1 MAAMSTEKWKGL
13 VYCTMRDSG
22 GSAAKRKSNQYDEE
36 GNTMWKK
43 RLVSMAMALVLA
55 VSLLP
60 TAAWAYSVGTL
71 DDLKRQLSYGETRT
85 ITVTGTIEV
94 TETLVIP
101 AKANITITG
110 GGTLKRAASFT
121 SGRMFRFDSSV
132 GIYERN
138 KARLTLEN
146 ITVDGGSVKAS
157 DPAFSLSMNA
167 FLTLKAGA
175 VIQNHVCTSA
185 YEGTVYV
192 AGGVLTMEAG
202 SVIRNNTTAGH
213 GGGVNC
219 SAGSFIMRGG
229 TITGNTAAKGGGV
242 YSKSCPT
249 DSDSTTDQGKGF
261 VIGDRTGK
269 NSTGVI
275 RIEKNKLSDGTTN
288 NVGVCLYSK
297 SYGNIDTSANPCAV
311 QYGTFDAAKSYIGV
325 SAEIVPSL
333 VVKHTYPAMQA
344 AFHSDNAAYVL
355 TSGSDGLW
363 LKGAEDGTHTH
374 CVCVGHYAADSS
386 HFTHN
391 GKTAWT
397 GVSSL
402 KAITT
407 AGNYY
412 LLNDVE
418 VEFNNSI
425 SDYVWQPVSGV
436 KLCLNGHSIIGKNNN
451 ARSMI
456 EVNSGVTFDLT
467 DCKTTGT
474 VTHGED
480 RWGKQTT
487 GRAVDI
493 GYGSYS
499 TTATFN
505 LWGGS
510 ITGNFCNDSAGGVA
524 ITSGTFNM
532 YGGTITGNT
541 AGLKKQSGY
550 GAGGGVFVDM
560 RGTFNL
566 YRGEISDNTA
576 VFQGGG
582 GVYVYTTGKF
592 TMYDGTITRNTVTLL
607 GESTY
612 SNSADYGGGGVLN
625 KGTFIMENGTISD
638 NTVIPFSDDG
648 TQGGGGVYNT
658 GTFTME
664 NGTLTGNK
672 ALNYKDRTDGLGD
685 ADACG
690 NGGGLYNA
698 SGATARIANG
708 TITENISSARSNG
721 YDGEGAGI
729 FTKGTLSIGTTSSS
743 KVEIHDNEA
752 KLGSDELSGGGGV
765 CVRSNNV
772 KLTGQVKI
780 YDNTSTAS
788 SYINKDDNLYVG
800 DGFTFSAAGLSLDVE
815 RDGACIGVTTKNYP
829 YSKIR
834 ITNDNAKAGLFFSD
848 KDGLEVVSD
857 SGYLYVREAQFKAII
872 HLGEGMKVSVNK
884 YGGVLSEDGK
894 TLTFESVT
902 NIPYF
907 EIAPDGD
914 HYLPKSYKD
923 AIKDMNSPLSASWYS
938 NTRVQLSGYDSKL
951 TKELELTLPDATAK
965 DAPEAPTGLGVRMPY
980 ESDTAYGFITGT
992 SSLMEYSKDGTT
1004 WTRCSY
1010 GTTRVPL
1017 DKKSANSPIYKDTV
1031 YYVRYRDTETQKVSE
1046 ATTVTVP
1053 RYTGVVA
1060 VPVPRTDMVYRNRGY
1075 FVFEGDIDYYD
1086 AHYKTVQGNRVYD
1099 APGTYTVKVK
1109 PEDGYTWK
1117 DGTTDPVTLT
1127 VTIARRTA
1135 TASDFEVISCP
1146 PYETPYTGKAQTYEM
1161 RFAWPESPFGQ
1172 RLKFANPDNKLTLKY
1187 KVEETGKFVTEPIDV
1202 GTYTLYIDVP
1212 EDRNF
1217 NATTVTDKD
1226 GEWTFTITPA
1236 NMEAPTGVTGVA
1248 ATKTNPT
1255 KGQLTGLGTDM
1266 EYRVKGSETW
1276 ITATGNT
1283 VDVTL
1288 NTENGYPVDTVFEV
1302 RYKADKNHDTS
1313 NPAQVT
1319 VAAYRCVDHEFG
1331 QQLVS
1336 DETNHWYQCTV
1347 CGAKTGIAAHSYTD
1361 AKFDDNGHWAVCA
1374 CGAETHHDK
1383 HSLTAKHNESQHWQ
1397 ECVCGYKTGAAAH
1410 ELTTKNNTTEH
1421 WQECECGYKTG
1432 ETAHSTESKYS
1443 ADGHWEECAC
1453 GYKTDVKA
1461 HTLASGHDTTSHW
1474 KYCTCGYQTDVAAHE
1489 LTNKNDAA
1497 EHWQECA
1504 VCGYATAKTAHD
1516 MQNKSDES
1524 QHWQECA
1531 CGYKLGAAAH
1541 TWTDKYDTQ
1550 NHWQECGSCGYKKD
1564 VTAHTLVKQ
1573 TNETQHQVKCE
1584 SCEYK
1589 TEWENHT
1596 GGTATCTAQAVC
1608 EVCGVSYGEKAAH
1621 VADSNYKYNGEGHWT
1636 ACATCGTPMSDQE
1649 AHTGG
1654 TADCQHQAVCDV
1666 CRQPYGELDANTHTG
1681 GIRWVQ
1687 TAETHQAFYLCCG
1700 AAAGAEA
1707 NHSWN
1712 DESVCSECGYG
1723 CAHTGGTATCTAL
1736 AVCDICGHTYGDLLP
1751 HDYRWVIDQEAT
1763 TEATGLKHEE
1773 CTACGDKRSEGTV
1786 IPKLPRHSSSVSTP
1800 DIQPILTADEAK
1812 SATDYSGGIYGL
1824 TFRASTGYGSFK
1836 GVKVNGKTI
1845 GAGNYIAEENG
1856 GTEIYLKAAYLQT
1869 LAPGKYTMTVMT
1881 ESGEV
1886 TTEFTVGGVMTAPK
1900 TADAGA
1906 LVYLAMALSSYTG
1919 TALVARKRRKEF

>member
-1 MAAMSTEKWKGL
+1 
-13 VYCTMRDSG
+13 
-22 GSAAKRKSNQYDEE
+22 
-36 GNTMWKK
+36 MWKK

-60 TAAWAYSVGTL
+60 TTAWAWSVDTF
-71 DDLKRQLSYGETRT
+71 DELKRELSYGRTRT
-85 ITVTGTIEV
+85 IPVTGTIEV

-101 AKANITITG
+101 AEAKITITG

-121 SGRMFRFDSSV
+121 SGRMFRLNSSF
-132 GIYERN
+132 GAYERN
-138 KARLTLEN
+138 KASLTLEN
-146 ITVDGGSVKAS
+146 ITVDGGGVKAS
-157 DPAFSLSMNA
+157 DSAFSLGSNA
-167 FLTLKAGA
+167 FLTLKNGA

-202 SVIRNNTTAGH
+202 SVIRNNTTAGN

-219 SAGSFIMRGG
+219 GAGSFIMHGG

-261 VIGDRTGK
+261 VIGDRTGGDR
-269 NSTGVI
+269 SGVI
-275 RIEKNKLSDGTTN
+275 RIENNKLSDGTTN
-288 NVGVCLYSK
+288 NVSVALFDSRYS
-297 SYGNIDTSANPCAV
+297 SRTTDTSANPCAV

-333 VVKHTYPAMQA
+333 VVKHASSTMQA
-344 AFHSDNAAYVL
+344 AFRSDNGAYVL
-355 TSGSDGLW
+355 TSGSGGLW

-374 CVCVGHYAADSS
+374 CVCGAESYAHTS
-386 HFTHN
+386 HKNDT
-391 GKTAWT
+391 TWT

-402 KAITT
+402 KAITE

-418 VEFNNSI
+418 VESNGSSTLY
-425 SDYVWQPVSGV
+425 SDPNVWQPVNGV
-436 KLCLNGHSIIGKNNN
+436 KLCLNGHSIIGKNSNE
-451 ARSMI
+451 RGMI

-467 DCKTTGT
+467 DCKTTGK
-474 VTHGED
+474 VTHGKNFQ
-480 RWGKQTT
+480 GVQTE
-487 GRAVDI
+487 GRGVDI
-493 GYGSYS
+493 GYGSSS

-510 ITGNFCNDSAGGVA
+510 ITGNACNNSGGGVVVY
-524 ITSGTFNM
+524 SGTFNM
-532 YGGTITGNT
+532 YGGKITDNT
-541 AGLKKQSGY
+541 AGLKKENGN
-550 GAGGGVFVDM
+550 GAGGGVYVDM

-566 YRGEISDNTA
+566 YRGEISENTA
-576 VFQGGG
+576 VLQGGG
-582 GVYVYTTGKF
+582 GVYVYNTGKF
-592 TMYDGTITRNTVTLL
+592 TMHDGLITRNTVTLL
-607 GESTY
+607 GESTSSY
-612 SNSADYGGGGVLN
+612 SADYGGGGVLN

-638 NTVIPFSDDG
+638 NTVIPFSDNG

-664 NGTLTGNK
+664 NGTLTRNK

-698 SGATARIANG
+698 SGATAKIENAV
-708 TITENISSARSNG
+708 ITENISSARSNG

-729 FTKGTLSIGTTSSS
+729 FTKGTLYIGTTSSS
-743 KVEIHDNEA
+743 KVEIIDNEA
-752 KLGSDELSGGGGV
+752 RLGSDELSGGGGV

-772 KLTGQVKI
+772 YLNGQAMI

-788 SYINKDDNLYVG
+788 SHPDKDDNLYVG
-800 DGFTFSAAGLSLDVE
+800 DGFTFYATGLNTE
-815 RDGACIGVTTKNYP
+815 RQDIGVTTKNYP

-857 SGYLYVREAQFKAII
+857 NGYLYVREAQYKATI
-872 HLGEGMKVSVNK
+872 HLGEGMKVSVKPN
-884 YGGVLSEDGK
+884 GGVLSEDGK

-938 NTRVQLSGYDSKL
+938 NTRVQLSGRDSKL
-951 TKELELTLPDATAK
+951 TKELELWLPDATAK
-965 DAPEAPTGLGVRMPY
+965 DAPGVPTGLAGTMPY

-992 SSLMEYSKDGTT
+992 SSLMEYSKDGKT
-1004 WTRCSY
+1004 WTQCSY

-1046 ATTVTVP
+1046 AATVTVP

-1075 FVFEGDIDYYD
+1075 FVFEGNIDYYD
-1086 AHYKTVQGNRVYD
+1086 AHYKTVQGDRVYD

-1117 DGTTDPVTLT
+1117 DGTTEPVTLT
-1127 VTIARRTA
+1127 VTIAKRTA

-1146 PYETPYTGKAQTYEM
+1146 TLETDYTGKAQTYEM
-1161 RFAWPESPFGQ
+1161 RFAWPESPFGH
-1172 RLKFANPDNKLTLKY
+1172 RLKFANSNNKLTLKY
-1187 KVEETGKFVTEPIDV
+1187 KVGDTNTFVTEPVDV

-1212 EDRNF
+1212 DDPNF

-1226 GEWTFTITPA
+1226 GRWTFTIVPA
-1236 NMEAPTGVTGVA
+1236 DMKAPTGVTGVA
-1248 ATKTNPT
+1248 ATKEHPT
-1255 KGQLTGLGTDM
+1255 TGQLTGLGTNMDM
-1266 EYRVKGSETW
+1266 EYSKDGVTW

-1313 NPAQVT
+1313 SPAQVT
-1319 VAAYRCVDHEFG
+1319 VKAYQCVEHVYGET
-1331 QQLVS
+1331 LVS
-1336 DETNHWYQCTV
+1336 DEANHWYQCTV

-1361 AKFDDNGHWAVCA
+1361 KKFDGNGHWAVCA

-1383 HSLTAKHNESQHWQ
+1383 HSLTAKHNENQHWQ
-1397 ECVCGYKTGAAAH
+1397 ECVCGYKTGETAH
-1410 ELTTKNNTTEH
+1410 ELTSKYDTAGH
-1421 WQECECGYKTG
+1421 WQECECGYATDK
-1432 ETAHSTESKYS
+1432 ADHSMESKSS
-1443 ADGHWEECAC
+1443 ADGHWDACAC
-1453 GYKTDVKA
+1453 GYKTDV
-1461 HTLASGHDTTSHW
+1461 
-1474 KYCTCGYQTDVAAHE
+1474 AAH
-1489 LTNKNDAA
+1489 A
-1497 EHWQECA
+1497 
-1504 VCGYATAKTAHD
+1504 
-1516 MQNKSDES
+1516 
-1524 QHWQECA
+1524 
-1531 CGYKLGAAAH
+1531 
-1541 TWTDKYDTQ
+1541 WTDKFDTQ
-1550 NHWQECGSCGYKKD
+1550 NHWQECSGCGYQKD
-1564 VTAHTLVKQ
+1564 VTAHSLTKNV
-1573 TNETQHQVKCE
+1573 NETQHQVKCE
-1584 SCEYK
+1584 SCGYK

-1596 GGTATCTAQAVC
+1596 GGTATCTAKAVC
-1608 EVCGVSYGEKAAH
+1608 SVCGESYGELAAH
-1621 VADSNYKYNGEGHWT
+1621 VADSTYKYNGEGHWT
-1636 ACATCGTPMSDQE
+1636 ACATCGTPMSNQE

-1654 TADCQHQAVCDV
+1654 TADCQHKAVCDV
-1666 CRQPYGELDANTHTG
+1666 CGQPYGELDASNHTG
-1681 GIRWVQ
+1681 GIRWAQ

-1712 DESVCSECGYG
+1712 DESVCTECGYG

-1773 CTACGDKRSEGTV
+1773 CTACGNKRSEDTV
-1786 IPKLPRHSSSVSTP
+1786 IPKRPRHSSSVSTP

>member
-1 MAAMSTEKWKGL
+1 
-13 VYCTMRDSG
+13 
-22 GSAAKRKSNQYDEE
+22 
-36 GNTMWKK
+36 MWKK

-60 TAAWAYSVGTL
+60 TTAWAYPAGTL
-71 DDLKRQLSYGETRT
+71 AELKSQLSYGGTRT
-85 ITVTGTIEV
+85 IPVTGTIEV

-101 AKANITITG
+101 AEAKITITG

-146 ITVDGGSVKAS
+146 ITVDGNKVEAS

-175 VIQNHVCTSA
+175 VIQNHVNTGT

-202 SVIRNNTTAGH
+202 SVIRNNTTAGY
-213 GGGVNC
+213 GGGVYC
-219 SAGSFIMRGG
+219 DAGSFIMHGG
-229 TITGNTAAKGGGV
+229 TITGNTAARGGGGV
-242 YSKSCPT
+242 YNKSYPYIQQ
-249 DSDSTTDQGKGF
+249 DEAQGSNYGF
-261 VIGDRTGK
+261 VIGDRTA
-269 NSTGVI
+269 SDRSGVI
-275 RIEKNKLSDGTTN
+275 RIENNKLSDGTTN
-288 NVGVCLYSK
+288 NVSVALFDSRYS
-297 SYGNIDTSANPCAV
+297 SRTTDTSANPCAV

-344 AFHSDNAAYVL
+344 AFHSDNAAYAL
-355 TSGSDGLW
+355 TSGSGGLW
-363 LKGAEDGTHTH
+363 MKGAEDGAHTH

-391 GKTAWT
+391 DKTAWT

-436 KLCLNGHSIIGKNNN
+436 KLCLNGHSIIGKNSNE
-451 ARSMI
+451 RSMI

-474 VTHGED
+474 VTHGENN
-480 RWGKQTT
+480 RGKAT

-532 YGGTITGNT
+532 CGGTITGNT
-541 AGLKKQSGY
+541 AGLKKESGY

-612 SNSADYGGGGVLN
+612 SNSTDYGGGGVLN

-638 NTVIPFSDDG
+638 NTVIPFSDNG

-685 ADACG
+685 KDACG

-698 SGATARIANG
+698 SGATAKIENG
-708 TITENISSARSNG
+708 IIKDNISSARSNG
-721 YDGEGAGI
+721 LDGEGAGI
-729 FTKGTLSIGTTSSS
+729 FTKGTLYIGTTSSS
-743 KVEIHDNEA
+743 VVEIYDNEA

-788 SYINKDDNLYVG
+788 SHPDKDDNLYVG

-857 SGYLYVREAQFKAII
+857 SGNLYVREAQFKATI
-872 HLGEGMKVSVNK
+872 HLGEGMTVSVNK
-884 YGGVLSEDGK
+884 YGGKLSEGGK

-907 EIAPDGD
+907 EITPDGD

-951 TKELELTLPDATAK
+951 TKELELWLPDATAK
-965 DAPEAPTGLGVRMPY
+965 DAPGAPTGLAGTMPE

-992 SSLMEYSKDGTT
+992 SNLMEYSKDGTT

-1086 AHYKTVQGNRVYD
+1086 AHYKTVQGSRVYD

-1109 PEDGYTWK
+1109 PEDGYTWE

-1146 PYETPYTGKAQTYEM
+1146 TLETDYTGKAQTYEM
-1161 RFAWPESPFGQ
+1161 RFAWPESPFGH

-1187 KVEETGKFVTEPIDV
+1187 KVGDTNTFVTEPVDV

-1212 EDRNF
+1212 DDPNF
-1217 NATTVTDKD
+1217 NATEVTRDR
-1226 GEWTFTITPA
+1226 WTFTITLA
-1236 NMEAPTGVTGVA
+1236 DMKAPTGVTGVA
-1248 ATKTNPT
+1248 ATKEHPT
-1255 KGQLTGLGTDM
+1255 TGQLTGLGTDM

-1276 ITATGNT
+1276 TAAIGNT

-1313 NPAQVT
+1313 SPAQVT
-1319 VAAYRCVDHEFG
+1319 VKAYQCVEHVYGET
-1331 QQLVS
+1331 LVS
-1336 DETNHWYQCTV
+1336 DETSHWHQCTV
-1347 CGAKTGIAAHSYTD
+1347 CGAKTGIEAHSYTD
-1361 AKFDDNGHWAVCA
+1361 EKFDDNGHWAVCA

-1397 ECVCGYKTGAAAH
+1397 ECVCGYKTGETAH
-1410 ELTTKNNTTEH
+1410 ELTSKYDTAGH
-1421 WQECECGYKTG
+1421 WQECECGYATDKTD
-1432 ETAHSTESKYS
+1432 HSMEGKSST
-1443 ADGHWEECAC
+1443 DGHWDACAC
-1453 GYKTDVKA
+1453 GYKTDV
-1461 HTLASGHDTTSHW
+1461 
-1474 KYCTCGYQTDVAAHE
+1474 AAH
-1489 LTNKNDAA
+1489 A
-1497 EHWQECA
+1497 
-1504 VCGYATAKTAHD
+1504 
-1516 MQNKSDES
+1516 
-1524 QHWQECA
+1524 
-1531 CGYKLGAAAH
+1531 
-1541 TWTDKYDTQ
+1541 WTDKFDTQ
-1550 NHWQECGSCGYKKD
+1550 NHWQECSGCGYKTG
-1564 VTAHTLVKQ
+1564 VTAHSLTKNVS
-1573 TNETQHQVKCE
+1573 ETQHQVKCE
-1584 SCEYK
+1584 SCGYK

-1596 GGTATCTAQAVC
+1596 GGTATCTAKAVC
-1608 EVCGVSYGEKAAH
+1608 SVCGESYGELAAH
-1621 VADSNYKYNGEGHWT
+1621 VADSNYKYNGDGHWT
-1636 ACATCGTPMSDQE
+1636 ACATCGTPMSNQE

-1654 TADCQHQAVCDV
+1654 TADCQHKAVCDV
-1666 CRQPYGELDANTHTG
+1666 CGQPYGELDASNHTG

-1712 DESVCSECGYG
+1712 DESVCTECGYG

-1773 CTACGDKRSEGTV
+1773 CTACGDKRSEGTE

-1812 SATDYSGGIYGL
+1812 SATDFSGGIYGL

>member
-1 MAAMSTEKWKGL
+1 
-13 VYCTMRDSG
+13 
-22 GSAAKRKSNQYDEE
+22 
-36 GNTMWKK
+36 MWKK

-60 TAAWAYSVGTL
+60 TAAWAYPADTL
-71 DDLKRQLSYGETRT
+71 AELKSQLSKGGTRT
-85 ITVTGTIEV
+85 IPVTGTIEV

-101 AKANITITG
+101 AEAKITIS
-110 GGTLKRAASFT
+110 GGTLKRADSFT
-121 SGRMFRFDSSV
+121 SGCMFRLNSTIGAYD
-132 GIYERN
+132 RN
-138 KARLTLEN
+138 KASLTLEN
-146 ITVDGGSVKAS
+146 ITVDGGGVKAS
-157 DPAFSLSMNA
+157 EPAFSLGSNA

-175 VIQNHVCTSA
+175 VIQNHVCTSP

-202 SVIRNNTTAGH
+202 SVIRDNTTAGN

-219 SAGSFIMRGG
+219 GAGSFIMHGG
-229 TITGNTAAKGGGV
+229 TITGNTAAKGGGGV
-242 YSKSCPT
+242 YSASCPT

-275 RIEKNKLSDGTTN
+275 RIENNTLSDGTAN

-344 AFHSDNAAYVL
+344 AFHSDNAAYAL
-355 TSGSDGLW
+355 TSGSGGLW

-374 CVCVGHYAADSS
+374 CVCGAESYAHTS
-386 HFTHN
+386 HKNDT
-391 GKTAWT
+391 TWT

-402 KAITT
+402 KAITE

-418 VEFNNSI
+418 VEYNGSSTLY
-425 SDYVWQPVSGV
+425 SDPYVWQPVNGV
-436 KLCLNGHSIIGKNNN
+436 KLCLNGHSIIGKNSNE
-451 ARSMI
+451 RGMI
-456 EVNSGVTFDLT
+456 EVNNGGTFDLT
-467 DCKTTGT
+467 DCKTTGK

-480 RWGKQTT
+480 RLGEQTK
-487 GRAVDI
+487 GRGVDI
-493 GYGSYS
+493 GYGSSS

-510 ITGNFCNDSAGGVA
+510 ITGNACNNSGGGVVA
-524 ITSGTFNM
+524 YSGTFNM
-532 YGGTITGNT
+532 YGGKITGNA
-541 AGLKKQSGY
+541 AGLKKENGN
-550 GAGGGVFVDM
+550 GAGGGVYVDM

-566 YRGEISDNTA
+566 YRGEISENTA
-576 VFQGGG
+576 VLQGGG
-582 GVYVYTTGKF
+582 GVYVYNTGKF
-592 TMYDGTITRNTVTLL
+592 TMHDGLITRNTVTLI
-607 GESTY
+607 GKSTY
-612 SNSADYGGGGVLN
+612 ETSADYGGGGVLN
-625 KGTFIMENGTISD
+625 RGTFTMKNGTISD
-638 NTVIPFSDDG
+638 NTVIPFSDNG
-648 TQGGGGVYNT
+648 TQGGGGVFNT

-672 ALNYKDRTDGLGD
+672 VLNYKDRTDGLGD

-698 SGATARIANG
+698 SGATAKIENG
-708 TITENISSARSNG
+708 IIKDNISSARSNG

-772 KLTGQVKI
+772 KLIGQVKI

-788 SYINKDDNLYVG
+788 SYTNKDDNLYVG
-800 DGFTFSAAGLSLDVE
+800 DGFTFYATGLNTE
-815 RDGACIGVTTKNYP
+815 RQDIGVTTKNYP

-857 SGYLYVREAQFKAII
+857 NGNLYVREAQFKATI
-872 HLGEGMKVSVNK
+872 HLGEGMTVSVNK
-884 YGGVLSEDGK
+884 YGGKLSADGK

-914 HYLPKSYKD
+914 HYLPESYKD

-951 TKELELTLPDATAK
+951 TKELELWLPDATAK

-1017 DKKSANSPIYKDTV
+1017 DKRSANSVIYKDTV
-1031 YYVRYRDTETQKVSE
+1031 YYVRYRDTDTQKVSE
-1046 ATTVTVP
+1046 AATVTVP
-1053 RYTGVVA
+1053 RYTGVVT
-1060 VPVPRTDMVYRNRGY
+1060 VPVPRTDMVYRNRYY
-1075 FVFEGDIDYYD
+1075 FIFEGDIDYYD
-1086 AHYKTVQGNRVYD
+1086 AHYKTVQGSRTYCD
-1099 APGTYTVKVK
+1099 PGTYTVKVK

-1127 VTIARRTA
+1127 VTIAKRTA

-1146 PYETPYTGKAQTYEM
+1146 TLETDYTGKAQTYEM
-1161 RFAWPESPFGQ
+1161 RFAWPESPFGH

-1212 EDRNF
+1212 DDPNF
-1217 NATTVTDKD
+1217 NATEVTRDR
-1226 GEWTFTITPA
+1226 WTFTITPA
-1236 NMEAPTGVTGVA
+1236 VMEAPTGVTGVA
-1248 ATKTNPT
+1248 ATKEHPT
-1255 KGQLTGLGTDM
+1255 TGQLTGLGTDM

-1276 ITATGNT
+1276 TAATGNT

-1313 NPAQVT
+1313 SPAQVT
-1319 VAAYRCVDHEFG
+1319 VKAYQCVEHVYGET
-1331 QQLVS
+1331 LVS
-1336 DETNHWYQCTV
+1336 DEANHWYQCTV

-1361 AKFDDNGHWAVCA
+1361 KKFDGNGHWAVCA
-1374 CGAETHHDK
+1374 CGAETHHDE

-1397 ECVCGYKTGAAAH
+1397 ECVCGYKTGETAH
-1410 ELTTKNNTTEH
+1410 ELTSKYDTAGH
-1421 WQECECGYKTG
+1421 WQECECGYATDKTDHSMEGKSSADGHWDACACGYKTDVAAHAWTDKFDTQNHWQECSGCGYKTG
-1432 ETAHSTESKYS
+1432 ETAHS
-1443 ADGHWEECAC
+1443 
-1453 GYKTDVKA
+1453 
-1461 HTLASGHDTTSHW
+1461 
-1474 KYCTCGYQTDVAAHE
+1474 
-1489 LTNKNDAA
+1489 LTKN
-1497 EHWQECA
+1497 
-1504 VCGYATAKTAHD
+1504 V
-1516 MQNKSDES
+1516 
-1524 QHWQECA
+1524 
-1531 CGYKLGAAAH
+1531 
-1541 TWTDKYDTQ
+1541 
-1550 NHWQECGSCGYKKD
+1550 
-1564 VTAHTLVKQ
+1564 
-1573 TNETQHQVKCE
+1573 NETQHQVKCE
-1584 SCEYK
+1584 SCGYK

-1596 GGTATCTAQAVC
+1596 GGTATCTAKAVC
-1608 EVCGVSYGEKAAH
+1608 SVCGEAYGELAAH
-1621 VADSNYKYNGEGHWT
+1621 VADSTYKYNGEGHWT
-1636 ACATCGTPMSDQE
+1636 ACATCGTPMSNQE

-1654 TADCQHQAVCDV
+1654 TADCQHKAVCDV
-1666 CRQPYGELDANTHTG
+1666 CGQPYGEINASNHTG

-1712 DESVCSECGYG
+1712 DESVCTECGYG

-1773 CTACGDKRSEGTV
+1773 CTVCGDKRSEGTE

-1800 DIQPILTADEAK
+1800 DIQPILTADGAK

>member
-1 MAAMSTEKWKGL
+1 
-13 VYCTMRDSG
+13 
-22 GSAAKRKSNQYDEE
+22 
-36 GNTMWKK
+36 MWKK

-60 TAAWAYSVGTL
+60 TTAWAGSYSVGTFNE
-71 DDLKRQLSYGETRT
+71 LKTQLGKGGTRT
-85 ITVTGTIEV
+85 IEVTGTIEV
-94 TETLVIP
+94 TERLTIKP
-101 AKANITITG
+101 GADITIT

-121 SGRMFRFDSSV
+121 NNSMFYASGYSKS
-132 GIYERN
+132 
-138 KARLTLEN
+138 KARLTLES
-146 ITVDGGSVKAS
+146 ITVDGGGVKAS
-157 DPAFSLSMNA
+157 EPAFSLGGDA
-167 FLTLKAGA
+167 FLTLKNGA
-175 VIQNHVCTSA
+175 VIQNHVCTSP

-202 SVIRNNTTAGH
+202 SVIRNNTTAGN

-219 SAGSFIMRGG
+219 SAGSFIMHGG

-242 YSKSCPT
+242 YSKSCPKN
-249 DSDSTTDQGKGF
+249 DDSTTDEGKGF

-269 NSTGVI
+269 DSTGVI
-275 RIEKNKLSDGTTN
+275 RIENNTLSDGTAN
-288 NVGVCLYSK
+288 NVYVGLYYK
-297 SYGNIDTSANPCAV
+297 PYDGNTTDTSANPCAV
-311 QYGTFDAAKSYIGV
+311 QYGTFDADRSYIGV

-333 VVKHTYPAMQA
+333 VVKHTNSTMQA
-344 AFHSDNAAYVL
+344 AFHSDNGAYAL
-355 TSGSDGLW
+355 TSGSGGLW

-374 CVCVGHYAADSS
+374 CVCGAEGYAHGS
-386 HFTHN
+386 HKNDT
-391 GKTAWT
+391 TWT

-418 VEFNNSI
+418 VENRASG
-425 SDYVWQPVSGV
+425 DGWQPENGV
-436 KLCLNGHSIIGKNNN
+436 KLCLNGHSIISKGDST
-451 ARSMI
+451 RGMI
-456 EVNSGVTFDLT
+456 TVDDGATFDLT

-474 VTHGED
+474 VTHGENN
-480 RWGKQTT
+480 RGKAT
-487 GRAVDI
+487 GGGVDI
-493 GYGSYS
+493 GYKTMSS
-499 TTATFN
+499 SFNNTTFN

-510 ITGNFCNDSAGGVA
+510 ITGNVSSNGGVLVN
-524 ITSGTFNM
+524 SGTFNM
-532 YGGTITGNT
+532 YGGSITGNT
-541 AGLKKQSGY
+541 SEVKKNSSSY
-550 GAGGGVFVDM
+550 GGGGGVFIDL
-560 RGTFNL
+560 RGKFNL
-566 YRGEISDNTA
+566 YKGEISQNT
-576 VFQGGG
+576 VSLQGGG
-582 GVYVYTTGKF
+582 GVINWGTF
-592 TMYDGTITRNTVTLL
+592 TMYDGTITGNTVTLI
-607 GESTY
+607 GDSTGQY
-612 SNSADYGGGGVLN
+612 NSDQGGGGVLN
-625 KGTFIMENGTISD
+625 RGTFTMENGTISN
-638 NTVIPFSDDG
+638 NTVVPFSDDG
-648 TQGGGGVYNT
+648 TQGGGGVFNAK
-658 GTFTME
+658 GTFTMKD
-664 NGTLTGNK
+664 GLITGNK
-672 ALNYKDRTDGLGD
+672 ALNYTDPRTDAAAD
-685 ADACG
+685 KDACG

-698 SGATARIANG
+698 SGATAKIENG
-708 TITENISSARSNG
+708 TITENISSARRDGVN
-721 YDGEGAGI
+721 GEGAGI

-780 YDNTSTAS
+780 YDNTSTVS
-788 SYINKDDNLYVG
+788 SYTNKDDNLYVG

-857 SGYLYVREAQFKAII
+857 SGYLYVREAQFKATI

-884 YGGVLSEDGK
+884 YGGKLSEDGK

-914 HYLPKSYKD
+914 HYLPESYKD

-965 DAPEAPTGLGVRMPY
+965 DTPAAPTGLAGTMPD
-980 ESDTAYGFITGT
+980 EKNTAYGFITGT
-992 SSLMEYSKDGTT
+992 SSLMEYSKDGKT

-1017 DKKSANSPIYKDTV
+1017 DKRSANSEIYVDTV

-1060 VPVPRTDMVYRNRGY
+1060 VPVPRTDMVYRNRYY
-1075 FVFEGDIDYYD
+1075 FIFEGDIDYYD
-1086 AHYKTVQGNRVYD
+1086 AHYKTVQGSRTYCN
-1099 APGTYTVKVK
+1099 PGTYTVKVK

-1117 DGTTDPVTLT
+1117 DGTTEPVTLT
-1127 VTIARRTA
+1127 VTIAKRTA
-1135 TASDFEVISCP
+1135 TASDFKYDACP
-1146 PYETPYTGKAQTYEM
+1146 PYETPYSGEAQTYENV
-1161 RFAWPESPFGQ
+1161 RFKKLDAIHGDP
-1172 RLKFANPDNKLTLKY
+1172 LAFANSNNKLTLKY
-1187 KVEETGKFVTEPIDV
+1187 KVGDTNTFVTEPVDV

-1212 EDRNF
+1212 DDPNF
-1217 NATTVTDKD
+1217 NATTVTDER
-1226 GEWTFTITPA
+1226 GSWTFTITPA
-1236 NMEAPTGVTGVA
+1236 DMKAPTGVTGVA
-1248 ATKTNPT
+1248 ATKEHPT

-1276 ITATGNT
+1276 TAATVNT

-1313 NPAQVT
+1313 SPAQVT
-1319 VAAYRCVDHEFG
+1319 VKAYQCVEHEFG

-1336 DETNHWYQCTV
+1336 DEANHWYQCTV
-1347 CGAKTGIAAHSYTD
+1347 CGAKTGIEVHSYTD
-1361 AKFDDNGHWAVCA
+1361 KKFDGNGHWAVCA

-1397 ECVCGYKTGAAAH
+1397 ECVCGYKTGETAH
-1410 ELTTKNNTTEH
+1410 ELTSKYDTAGH
-1421 WQECECGYKTG
+1421 WQECECGYATDKTD
-1432 ETAHSTESKYS
+1432 HSMESKSS
-1443 ADGHWEECAC
+1443 ADGHWDACAC
-1453 GYKTDVKA
+1453 GYKTDV
-1461 HTLASGHDTTSHW
+1461 
-1474 KYCTCGYQTDVAAHE
+1474 AAH
-1489 LTNKNDAA
+1489 A
-1497 EHWQECA
+1497 
-1504 VCGYATAKTAHD
+1504 
-1516 MQNKSDES
+1516 
-1524 QHWQECA
+1524 
-1531 CGYKLGAAAH
+1531 
-1541 TWTDKYDTQ
+1541 WTDKFDTQ
-1550 NHWQECGSCGYKKD
+1550 NHWQECSGCGYQKD
-1564 VTAHTLVKQ
+1564 VTAHSLTKNV
-1573 TNETQHQVKCE
+1573 NETQHQVKCE
-1584 SCEYK
+1584 SCGYK

-1596 GGTATCTAQAVC
+1596 GGTATCTAKAVC
-1608 EVCGVSYGEKAAH
+1608 SVCGEAYGELAAH
-1621 VADSNYKYNGEGHWT
+1621 VADSTYKYNGEGHWT
-1636 ACATCGTPMSDQE
+1636 ACATCGTPMSNQE

-1654 TADCQHQAVCDV
+1654 TADCQHKAVCDV
-1666 CRQPYGELDANTHTG
+1666 CGQPYGELDASNHTG
-1681 GIRWVQ
+1681 GIRWAQ

-1712 DESVCSECGYG
+1712 DESVCTECGYG

-1751 HDYRWVIDQEAT
+1751 HDYRWIIDQEAT

-1773 CTACGDKRSEGTV
+1773 CTVCGDKRSEGTE

-1800 DIQPILTADEAK
+1800 DIQPILTAENAK
-1812 SATDYSGGIYGL
+1812 SATDFSGGIYGL

>member
-1 MAAMSTEKWKGL
+1 
-13 VYCTMRDSG
+13 
-22 GSAAKRKSNQYDEE
+22 
-36 GNTMWKK
+36 MWKK
-43 RLVSMAMALVLA
+43 RLVSMAMALLLA

-60 TAAWAYSVGTL
+60 TAAWAYSADTFNE
-71 DDLKRQLSYGETRT
+71 LKTQLGKGGMRT

-101 AKANITITG
+101 AEAKITITG
-110 GGTLKRAASFT
+110 GGTLKRADSFT

-175 VIQNHVCTSA
+175 VIQNHVNTGT

-202 SVIRNNTTAGH
+202 SVIRNNTTAGY
-213 GGGVNC
+213 GGGVYC
-219 SAGSFIMRGG
+219 DAGSFIMHGG
-229 TITGNTAAKGGGV
+229 TITGNTAARGGGGV
-242 YSKSCPT
+242 YNKSYPYIQQ
-249 DSDSTTDQGKGF
+249 DEAQGSNYGF
-261 VIGDRTGK
+261 VIGDRTA
-269 NSTGVI
+269 SDRRGVI
-275 RIEKNKLSDGTTN
+275 RIENNKLSDGTTN
-288 NVGVCLYSK
+288 NVSVALFDSRYS
-297 SYGNIDTSANPCAV
+297 SRTTDTSANPCAV

-333 VVKHTYPAMQA
+333 VVKHTYPPMQA

-363 LKGAEDGTHTH
+363 MKGAEDGAHTH
-374 CVCVGHYAADSS
+374 CVCVGHYAADSN

-391 GKTAWT
+391 DKTAWT

-436 KLCLNGHSIIGKNNN
+436 KLCLNGHSIIGKNSNE
-451 ARSMI
+451 RSMI

-467 DCKTTGT
+467 DCKTTGK

-480 RWGKQTT
+480 RRGKQTT

-541 AGLKKQSGY
+541 AGLKKQRGY

-576 VFQGGG
+576 VYQGGG
-582 GVYVYTTGKF
+582 GVYVYNTGKF
-592 TMYDGTITRNTVTLL
+592 TMHDGLITRNTVTLL
-607 GESTY
+607 GKSTSSY
-612 SNSADYGGGGVLN
+612 SADYADYGGGGVLN
-625 KGTFIMENGTISD
+625 KGTFIMEKGTISD
-638 NTVIPFSDDG
+638 NTVVPFADNG
-648 TQGGGGVYNT
+648 TQGGGGVFNAK
-658 GTFTME
+658 GTFTMKD
-664 NGTLTGNK
+664 GTITGNK
-672 ALNYKDRTDGLGD
+672 ALNYTDPRTAEAADK
-685 ADACG
+685 DACG

-698 SGATARIANG
+698 SGATAKIENG
-708 TITENISSARSNG
+708 IIKDNISSARSNG
-721 YDGEGAGI
+721 LDGEGAGI
-729 FTKGTLSIGTTSSS
+729 FTKGTLYIGTTSSS
-743 KVEIHDNEA
+743 VVEIHDNEA
-752 KLGSDELSGGGGV
+752 KLGSDTLSGGGGV
-765 CVRSNNV
+765 CVRSNYV
-772 KLTGQVKI
+772 KLYGQVKI
-780 YDNTSTAS
+780 YDNTSTIDNS
-788 SYINKDDNLYVG
+788 TNKNKDDNLYVG
-800 DGFTFSAAGLSLDVE
+800 DGFTFSAAGLNTE
-815 RDGACIGVTTKNYP
+815 RQDIGVTTKNYP

-857 SGYLYVREAQFKAII
+857 NGYLYVREAQFKATI

-884 YGGVLSEDGK
+884 YGGVLSADGK

-914 HYLPKSYKD
+914 HYLPESYKD
-923 AIKDMNSPLSASWYS
+923 AIKDMNRPLSASWYS

-951 TKELELTLPDATAK
+951 TKELELWLPNATAK
-965 DAPEAPTGLGVRMPY
+965 DVPGAPAGLAGQKP
-980 ESDTAYGFITGT
+980 EENNTAYGFITGT
-992 SSLMEYSKDGTT
+992 TRDMEYSKDGVT
-1004 WTRCSY
+1004 WTQCSY

-1017 DKKSANSPIYKDTV
+1017 DKRSANSVIYKDTV
-1031 YYVRYRDTETQKVSE
+1031 YYVRYRDTDTQKVSE
-1046 ATTVTVP
+1046 AATVTVP

-1060 VPVPRTDMVYRNRGY
+1060 VPVPRTDMVYTNRGG
-1075 FVFEGDIDYYD
+1075 FVFAGIDIDYYR
-1086 AHYKTVQGNRVYD
+1086 AHYITVEGTYIHTK
-1099 APGTYTVKVK
+1099 AGTYTVKVK
-1109 PEDGYTWK
+1109 PEDGYTWV
-1117 DGTTDPVTLT
+1117 GGGTDPVTLT

-1135 TASDFEVISCP
+1135 TASDFKYDACP
-1146 PYETPYTGKAQTYEM
+1146 PYETPYSGEAQTYENV
-1161 RFAWPESPFGQ
+1161 RFKKLDAIHGDP
-1172 RLKFANPDNKLTLKY
+1172 LAFANSNNKLTLKY
-1187 KVEETGKFVTEPIDV
+1187 KVGDTNTFVTEPVDV

-1212 EDRNF
+1212 DDPNF

-1226 GEWTFTITPA
+1226 GGWTFTITPA
-1236 NMEAPTGVTGVA
+1236 NMKAPTGVTGVA
-1248 ATKTNPT
+1248 ATKEHPT
-1255 KGQLTGLGTDM
+1255 TGQLTGLGTDM
-1266 EYRVKGSETW
+1266 EYRVKGSDTW
-1276 ITATGNT
+1276 TAATGNNT

-1313 NPAQVT
+1313 SPAQVT
-1319 VAAYRCVDHEFG
+1319 VKAYQCVEHVYGET
-1331 QQLVS
+1331 LVG
-1336 DETNHWYQCTV
+1336 DEANHWYQCTV

-1361 AKFDDNGHWAVCA
+1361 KKFDGNGHWAVCA

-1397 ECVCGYKTGAAAH
+1397 ECVCGYKTGETAH
-1410 ELTTKNNTTEH
+1410 ELTSKYDTAGH
-1421 WQECECGYKTG
+1421 WQECECGYATGKTD
-1432 ETAHSTESKYS
+1432 HSMESKSS
-1443 ADGHWEECAC
+1443 ADGHWDACAC
-1453 GYKTDVKA
+1453 GYKTDV
-1461 HTLASGHDTTSHW
+1461 
-1474 KYCTCGYQTDVAAHE
+1474 AAH
-1489 LTNKNDAA
+1489 A
-1497 EHWQECA
+1497 
-1504 VCGYATAKTAHD
+1504 
-1516 MQNKSDES
+1516 
-1524 QHWQECA
+1524 
-1531 CGYKLGAAAH
+1531 
-1541 TWTDKYDTQ
+1541 WTDKFDTQ
-1550 NHWQECGSCGYKKD
+1550 NHWQECSGCGYQKD
-1564 VTAHTLVKQ
+1564 VTAHSLTKNV
-1573 TNETQHQVKCE
+1573 NETQHQVKCE
-1584 SCEYK
+1584 SCGYK

-1596 GGTATCTAQAVC
+1596 GGTATCTAKAVC
-1608 EVCGVSYGEKAAH
+1608 SVCGESYGELAAH
-1621 VADSNYKYNGEGHWT
+1621 VADSTYKYNGEGHWT
-1636 ACATCGTPMSDQE
+1636 ACATCGTPMSNQE

-1654 TADCQHQAVCDV
+1654 TADCQHKAVCDV
-1666 CRQPYGELDANTHTG
+1666 CGQPYGELDASNHTG
-1681 GIRWVQ
+1681 GIRWAQ

-1712 DESVCSECGYG
+1712 DESVCTECGYG

-1786 IPKLPRHSSSVSTP
+1786 IPKQPRHSSSVSTP

>member
-1 MAAMSTEKWKGL
+1 
-13 VYCTMRDSG
+13 
-22 GSAAKRKSNQYDEE
+22 
-36 GNTMWKK
+36 MWKK

-60 TAAWAYSVGTL
+60 TTAWAWSVDTF
-71 DDLKRQLSYGETRT
+71 DELKKELGYGGTRT
-85 ITVTGTIEV
+85 IPVTGTIEV

-101 AKANITITG
+101 AEAKITITG

-121 SGRMFRFDSSV
+121 RGYMFRLNSTT

-138 KARLTLEN
+138 KASLTLEN
-146 ITVDGGSVKAS
+146 ITVDGGGVKAS
-157 DPAFSLSMNA
+157 DPAFSLGNNA

-192 AGGVLTMEAG
+192 AGGVLTMETG
-202 SVIRNNTTAGH
+202 SVIRDNTTAGN

-219 SAGSFIMRGG
+219 GAGSFIMHGG

-261 VIGDRTGK
+261 VIGDRTGGDK
-269 NSTGVI
+269 NGVI
-275 RIEKNKLSDGTTN
+275 RIENNTLSDGTNN
-288 NVGVCLYSK
+288 NVCVGLYSK

-333 VVKHTYPAMQA
+333 VVKHASSTMQA
-344 AFHSDNAAYVL
+344 AFRSDNGAYVL
-355 TSGSDGLW
+355 TSGSGGLW

-374 CVCVGHYAADSS
+374 CVCGAESYAHTS
-386 HFTHN
+386 HKNDT
-391 GKTAWT
+391 TWT

-402 KAITT
+402 KAITE

-418 VEFNNSI
+418 VESNGSSTLY
-425 SDYVWQPVSGV
+425 SDPNVWQPVNGV
-436 KLCLNGHSIIGKNNN
+436 KLCLNGHSIIGKNSNE
-451 ARSMI
+451 RGMI

-467 DCKTTGT
+467 DCKTTGK
-474 VTHGED
+474 VTHGKNFQ
-480 RWGKQTT
+480 GVQTE
-487 GRAVDI
+487 GRGVDI
-493 GYGSYS
+493 GYGSSS

-510 ITGNFCNDSAGGVA
+510 ITGNACNNSGGGVVVY
-524 ITSGTFNM
+524 SGTFNM
-532 YGGTITGNT
+532 YGGKITDNT
-541 AGLKKQSGY
+541 AGLKKENGN
-550 GAGGGVFVDM
+550 GAGGGVYVDM

-566 YRGEISDNTA
+566 YRGEISENTA
-576 VFQGGG
+576 VLQGGG
-582 GVYVYTTGKF
+582 GVYVYNTGKF
-592 TMYDGTITRNTVTLL
+592 TMHDGLITRNTVTLL
-607 GESTY
+607 GESTSSY
-612 SNSADYGGGGVLN
+612 SADYGGGGVLN

-638 NTVIPFSDDG
+638 NTVIPFSDNG

-664 NGTLTGNK
+664 NGTLTRNK

-698 SGATARIANG
+698 SGATAKIKNAV
-708 TITENISSARSNG
+708 ITENISSARSNG

-752 KLGSDELSGGGGV
+752 RLGSDELSGGGGV

-772 KLTGQVKI
+772 KLIGQVKI

-788 SYINKDDNLYVG
+788 SYTNKDDNLYVG
-800 DGFTFSAAGLSLDVE
+800 DGFTFYATGLNTE
-815 RDGACIGVTTKNYP
+815 RQDIGVTTKNYP

-857 SGYLYVREAQFKAII
+857 SGYLYVREAQYKATI

-884 YGGVLSEDGK
+884 YGGKLSADGK

-992 SSLMEYSKDGTT
+992 SSLMEYSKDGKT
-1004 WTRCSY
+1004 WTQCSY

-1060 VPVPRTDMVYRNRGY
+1060 VPVPRTDMVYRNRYY

-1086 AHYKTVQGNRVYD
+1086 AHYKTVQGSRVYD

-1117 DGTTDPVTLT
+1117 DGTTEPVTLT

-1146 PYETPYTGKAQTYEM
+1146 TLETDYTGKAQTYEM
-1161 RFAWPESPFGQ
+1161 RFAWPESPFGS

-1212 EDRNF
+1212 DDPNF

-1319 VAAYRCVDHEFG
+1319 VKAYQCVEHEFG

-1336 DETNHWYQCTV
+1336 DEANHWYQCTV
-1347 CGAKTGIAAHSYTD
+1347 CGAKTGIEAHSYTD
-1361 AKFDDNGHWAVCA
+1361 AKFDGNGHWAVCA

-1397 ECVCGYKTGAAAH
+1397 ECVCGYKTGETAH
-1410 ELTTKNNTTEH
+1410 ELTSKYDTAGH
-1421 WQECECGYKTG
+1421 WQECECGYATDKTD
-1432 ETAHSTESKYS
+1432 HSMESKSS
-1443 ADGHWEECAC
+1443 ADGHWHACAC
-1453 GYKTDVKA
+1453 GYKTDV
-1461 HTLASGHDTTSHW
+1461 
-1474 KYCTCGYQTDVAAHE
+1474 AAH
-1489 LTNKNDAA
+1489 A
-1497 EHWQECA
+1497 
-1504 VCGYATAKTAHD
+1504 
-1516 MQNKSDES
+1516 
-1524 QHWQECA
+1524 
-1531 CGYKLGAAAH
+1531 
-1541 TWTDKYDTQ
+1541 WTDKFDTQ
-1550 NHWQECGSCGYKKD
+1550 NHWQECSGCGYKTG
-1564 VTAHTLVKQ
+1564 VTAHSLTKNV
-1573 TNETQHQVKCE
+1573 NETQHQVKCE
-1584 SCEYK
+1584 SCGYK

-1596 GGTATCTAQAVC
+1596 GGTATCTAKAVC
-1608 EVCGVSYGEKAAH
+1608 SVCGESYGELAAH
-1621 VADSNYKYNGEGHWT
+1621 VADSTYRYNADGHWT
-1636 ACATCGTPMSDQE
+1636 ACATCGTPMSNQE

-1654 TADCQHQAVCDV
+1654 TADCQHKAVCDV
-1666 CRQPYGELDANTHTG
+1666 CGQPYGELDASNHTG
-1681 GIRWVQ
+1681 GTRWVQ

-1712 DESVCSECGYG
+1712 DESVCTECGYG

>member
-1 MAAMSTEKWKGL
+1 
-13 VYCTMRDSG
+13 
-22 GSAAKRKSNQYDEE
+22 
-36 GNTMWKK
+36 MWKK
-43 RLVSMAMALVLA
+43 RLVSMAMALLLA

-60 TAAWAYSVGTL
+60 TAAWAYSADTFNE
-71 DDLKRQLSYGETRT
+71 LKTQLGKGGTRT

-101 AKANITITG
+101 AEANITIKG
-110 GGTLKRAASFT
+110 GGTLKRADSFT
-121 SGRMFRFDSSV
+121 SGRMFRLNSSF
-132 GIYERN
+132 GAFESN

-157 DPAFSLSMNA
+157 DPVISLGSNG
-167 FLTLKAGA
+167 FLTLKDGA
-175 VIQNHVCTSA
+175 VIQNHVNTGT

-192 AGGVLTMEAG
+192 TGGVLTMEAG
-202 SVIRNNTTAGH
+202 SVIRNNTTAGY
-213 GGGVNC
+213 GGGVYC
-219 SAGSFIMRGG
+219 DAGSFIMHGG
-229 TITGNTAAKGGGV
+229 TITGNTAARGGGGV
-242 YSKSCPT
+242 YSKSYPT
-249 DSDSTTDQGKGF
+249 DSDSSTDQGKGF
-261 VIGDRTGK
+261 VIGDRTG
-269 NSTGVI
+269 SDRSGVI
-275 RIEKNKLSDGTTN
+275 RIEGNTLSDGTDN
-288 NVGVCLYSK
+288 NVYVCLYSK
-297 SYGNIDTSANPCAV
+297 SYGNIDDSANPCAV

-333 VVKHTYPAMQA
+333 VVKHTSSTMQA
-344 AFHSDNAAYVL
+344 AFHSDNAAYAL
-355 TSGSDGLW
+355 TSSGGLW
-363 LKGAEDGTHTH
+363 MKGAEDDTHTH
-374 CVCVGHYAADSS
+374 CVCVGHYATDSS

-391 GKTAWT
+391 DKTAWT

-418 VEFNNSI
+418 VEYNNSI
-425 SDYVWQPVSGV
+425 SDYIWQPVSGV
-436 KLCLNGHSIIGKNNN
+436 KLCLNGHSIISKNSS
-451 ARSMI
+451 RSMI

-474 VTHGED
+474 VTHGE
-480 RWGKQTT
+480 RWGEQTT
-487 GRAVDI
+487 GRAVNI
-493 GYGSYS
+493 GYGSSS

-510 ITGNFCNDSAGGVA
+510 ITGNACKDSGGGVVA
-524 ITSGTFNM
+524 ISGTFNM
-532 YGGTITGNT
+532 YGGSITGNT
-541 AGLKKQSGY
+541 AGLGKTSGY

-576 VFQGGG
+576 VYQGGG
-582 GVYVYTTGKF
+582 GVYVYSTGKF

-607 GESTY
+607 GESTS

-625 KGTFIMENGTISD
+625 KGTFTMENGTISD
-638 NTVIPFSDDG
+638 NTVIPFDDKG
-648 TQGGGGVYNT
+648 TQGGGGVFNA
-658 GTFTME
+658 GTFTMK
-664 NGTLTGNK
+664 NGTLTRNQ
-672 ALNYKDRTDGLGD
+672 ALNYAARTDGLGD

-698 SGATARIANG
+698 SGATAKIENA
-708 TITENISSARSNG
+708 TITNNISSARSNG
-721 YDGEGAGI
+721 VDGEGAGI
-729 FTKGTLSIGTTSSS
+729 FTKGTLYIGTDRNS
-743 KVEIHDNEA
+743 VVNIYDNEA
-752 KLGSDELSGGGGV
+752 KLGSDDISGGGGV

-772 KLTGQVKI
+772 YLYGQVKI
-780 YDNTSTAS
+780 YDNTSTAGS
-788 SYINKDDNLYVG
+788 HPDKDDNLYVG
-800 DGFTFSAAGLSLDVE
+800 TGYTFSAANLKLDGE
-815 RDGACIGVTTKNYP
+815 CIGITTQAAYAKVQL
-829 YSKIR
+829 
-834 ITNDNAKAGLFFSD
+834 TNDNAKAEYFYADSD
-848 KDGLEVVSD
+848 DYQIVSENNK
-857 SGYLYVREAQFKAII
+857 LYRREAQYPVTI

-884 YGGVLSEDGK
+884 NGGVLSDDGK

-902 NIPYF
+902 YIPYF

-914 HYLPKSYKD
+914 YYFPESYKD
-923 AIKDMNSPLSASWYS
+923 AVLAVNSTLGVSWMS
-938 NTRVQLSGYDSKL
+938 NTRVQISGNSYKL
-951 TKELELTLPDATAK
+951 KGELELTLPNATPKAEPG
-965 DAPEAPTGLGVRMPY
+965 APEGLGVRMPY
-980 ESDTAYGFITGT
+980 ESNTAYGFITGT
-992 SSLMEYSKDGTT
+992 TSLMEYSKDGVT
-1004 WTRCSY
+1004 WTQCSY
-1010 GTTRVPL
+1010 DTTRVPL
-1017 DKKSANSPIYKDTV
+1017 DKRSANSVIYKDTV
-1031 YYVRYRDTETQKVSE
+1031 YYVRYRDTDTQKVSE
-1046 ATTVTVP
+1046 ATEVTVP
-1053 RYTGVVA
+1053 RYTGVVE
-1060 VPVPRTDMVYRNRGY
+1060 VPVPRTDMVYNNRYY
-1075 FVFEGDIDYYD
+1075 FIFEGEIDYYD
-1086 AHYKTVQGNRVYD
+1086 AHYKTVQGDRVYD

-1146 PYETPYTGKAQTYEM
+1146 PHETDYTGKAQTYEM
-1161 RFAWPESPFGQ
+1161 MFAWPESPFGH
-1172 RLKFANPDNKLTLKY
+1172 RLAFANSNNKLTLKY
-1187 KVEETGKFVTEPIDV
+1187 KVEETGEFVTEPVDV

-1212 EDRNF
+1212 DDPNF
-1217 NATTVTDKD
+1217 NATEVTDD
-1226 GEWTFTITPA
+1226 LWTFKIVPA
-1236 NMEAPTGVTGVA
+1236 DMEAPTGVTGVA

-1302 RYKADKNHDTS
+1302 RYKADKNHTTS
-1313 NPAQVT
+1313 EPAQVT
-1319 VAAYRCVDHEFG
+1319 VAAYRCVEHEYG
-1331 QQLVS
+1331 EKLVS
-1336 DETNHWYQCTV
+1336 DATNHWRQCTV

-1361 AKFDDNGHWAVCA
+1361 ERFDDNGHWAVCV
-1374 CGAETHHDK
+1374 CGAETTHFE
-1383 HSLTAKHNESQHWQ
+1383 HSLTVHNNESQHWQ

-1432 ETAHSTESKYS
+1432 ETAHSMESKYD
-1443 ADGHWEECAC
+1443 ANGHWDECAC
-1453 GYKTDVKA
+1453 GYKTDVTA
-1461 HTLASGHDTTSHW
+1461 HTLTSGHDNASHW

-1504 VCGYATAKTAHD
+1504 ACGYATVKTAHD
-1516 MQNKSDES
+1516 MQNKSDEN

-1550 NHWQECGSCGYKKD
+1550 NHWQECGSCGYQKD

-1573 TNETQHQVKCE
+1573 TTETQHQVKCE
-1584 SCEYK
+1584 SCAYE
-1589 TEWENHT
+1589 TAWENHT
-1596 GGTATCTAQAVC
+1596 GGTATCTAKAVC
-1608 EVCGVSYGEKAAH
+1608 EVCGVSYGELAAH
-1621 VADSNYKYNGEGHWT
+1621 VADSTYKFNADGHWT
-1636 ACATCGTPMSDQE
+1636 ACANCGTPMSNQE

-1736 AVCDICGHTYGDLLP
+1736 AVCDICGHTYGELLP
-1751 HDYRWVIDQEAT
+1751 HDYQWVIDQAAT
-1763 TEATGLKHEE
+1763 TEAEGLKHEE
-1773 CTACGDKRSEGTV
+1773 CTVCGDKRSEGTV

-1800 DIQPILTADEAK
+1800 DIWPVLTAEDAK

-1824 TFRASTGYGSFK
+1824 TFRSSTGYGSFRD
-1836 GVKVNGKTI
+1836 VKVNGKTI
-1845 GAGNYIAEENG
+1845 SAANYIAEENG

-1869 LAPGKYTMTVMT
+1869 LAPGKYTLTVVT
-1881 ESGEV
+1881 ENGEAS
-1886 TTEFTVGGVMTAPK
+1886 TEFTIGGVMTAPK

>member
-1 MAAMSTEKWKGL
+1 
-13 VYCTMRDSG
+13 
-22 GSAAKRKSNQYDEE
+22 
-36 GNTMWKK
+36 MWKK

-60 TAAWAYSVGTL
+60 TTAWAWSYSVGTFNE
-71 DDLKRQLSYGETRT
+71 LKTQLGYGGERT
-85 ITVTGTIEV
+85 IEVTGTIEV

-101 AKANITITG
+101 AEAKITITG

-121 SGRMFRFDSSV
+121 RGYMFRLNSSF
-132 GIYERN
+132 GAYESN

-146 ITVDGGSVKAS
+146 ITVDGGGVKAS
-157 DPAFSLSMNA
+157 DPAFSLGSNA

-192 AGGVLTMEAG
+192 AGGVLTMETG
-202 SVIRNNTTAGH
+202 SVIRNNTTAGN

-219 SAGSFIMRGG
+219 GAGSFIMHGG
-229 TITGNTAAKGGGV
+229 TITGNTAAKGGGGV
-242 YSKSCPT
+242 YNASCPT

-261 VIGDRTGK
+261 VIGDRTAIDR
-269 NSTGVI
+269 SGVI
-275 RIEKNKLSDGTTN
+275 RIENNTLSDGTTN
-288 NVGVCLYSK
+288 NVYVCLYSK

-363 LKGAEDGTHTH
+363 MKGAEDGAHTH

-391 GKTAWT
+391 DKTAWT

-436 KLCLNGHSIIGKNNN
+436 KLCLNGHSIIGKNSNE
-451 ARSMI
+451 RSMI

-474 VTHGED
+474 VTHGENN
-480 RWGKQTT
+480 RGKAT

-541 AGLKKQSGY
+541 AGLKKESGY

-592 TMYDGTITRNTVTLL
+592 TMYDGTITRNTVTLT
-607 GESTY
+607 GDSTY
-612 SNSADYGGGGVLN
+612 EYSADQGGGGVLN
-625 KGTFIMENGTISD
+625 RGTFIMENGTISD
-638 NTVIPFSDDG
+638 NTVIPFSDNG

-664 NGTLTGNK
+664 NGTLTRNK
-672 ALNYKDRTDGLGD
+672 ALNYAARTDGLGD
-685 ADACG
+685 KDACG

-698 SGATARIANG
+698 SGATAKIENG
-708 TITENISSARSNG
+708 IIKDNISSARSNG
-721 YDGEGAGI
+721 LDGEGAGI
-729 FTKGTLSIGTTSSS
+729 FTKGTLYIGTTTSSS
-743 KVEIHDNEA
+743 VVEIYDNEA
-752 KLGSDELSGGGGV
+752 KIGSDTISGGGGV

-788 SYINKDDNLYVG
+788 SHPDKDDNLYVG
-800 DGFTFSAAGLSLDVE
+800 YDNYGNTFTFSAAGLKLTGKE
-815 RDGACIGVTTKNYP
+815 HIGITTQATYAKVQ
-829 YSKIR
+829 
-834 ITNDNAKAGLFFSD
+834 ITNDNANAVYFYPDSND
-848 KDGLEVVSD
+848 YQIVSEN
-857 SGYLYVREAQFKAII
+857 SKLYRREAQFKATI

-884 YGGVLSEDGK
+884 YGGVLSEGGK

-951 TKELELTLPDATAK
+951 KAELELTLPNATAK
-965 DAPEAPTGLGVRMPY
+965 DTPAAPTGLAGTMPN
-980 ESDTAYGFITGT
+980 ESDTAYGFITDT
-992 SSLMEYSKDGTT
+992 SSLMEYSKDGKT
-1004 WTRCSY
+1004 WTTCSY
-1010 GTTRVPL
+1010 YGNTTKVPL

-1046 ATTVTVP
+1046 AATVTVP

-1060 VPVPRTDMVYRNRGY
+1060 VPVPRTDMVYRNRYY
-1075 FVFEGDIDYYD
+1075 FIFEGDIDYYD
-1086 AHYKTVQGNRVYD
+1086 AHYKTVQGSRTYCD
-1099 APGTYTVKVK
+1099 PGTYTVKVK

-1117 DGTTDPVTLT
+1117 DGTTEPVTLT

-1146 PYETPYTGKAQTYEM
+1146 TYETDYTGKAQTYEI
-1161 RFAWPESPFGQ
+1161 RFAWPESPWGH
-1172 RLKFANPDNKLTLKY
+1172 RLAFANSNNKLTLKY
-1187 KVEETGKFVTEPIDV
+1187 KVGDTNTFVTEPVDV

-1212 EDRNF
+1212 DDPNF

-1226 GEWTFTITPA
+1226 GRWTFKIVPA

-1248 ATKTNPT
+1248 ATKEHPT
-1255 KGQLTGLGTDM
+1255 TGQLTGLGTDM
-1266 EYRVKGSETW
+1266 EYSKDGVTW
-1276 ITATGNT
+1276 TAATGNT

-1288 NTENGYPVDTVFEV
+1288 NTENGYPVDTVFKV
-1302 RYKADKNHDTS
+1302 RYKKDKNHDTS
-1313 NPAQVT
+1313 SPAQVT
-1319 VAAYRCVDHEFG
+1319 VAAYQCVEHVYGET
-1331 QQLVS
+1331 LVS
-1336 DETNHWYQCTV
+1336 DEANHWYQCTV

-1361 AKFDDNGHWAVCA
+1361 KKFDGNGHWAVCA

-1397 ECVCGYKTGAAAH
+1397 ECVCGYKTGETAH
-1410 ELTTKNNTTEH
+1410 ELTSKYDTAGH
-1421 WQECECGYKTG
+1421 WQECECGYATDKTD
-1432 ETAHSTESKYS
+1432 HSMESKSS
-1443 ADGHWEECAC
+1443 ADGHWDACAC
-1453 GYKTDVKA
+1453 GYKTDV
-1461 HTLASGHDTTSHW
+1461 
-1474 KYCTCGYQTDVAAHE
+1474 AAH
-1489 LTNKNDAA
+1489 A
-1497 EHWQECA
+1497 
-1504 VCGYATAKTAHD
+1504 
-1516 MQNKSDES
+1516 
-1524 QHWQECA
+1524 
-1531 CGYKLGAAAH
+1531 
-1541 TWTDKYDTQ
+1541 WTDKFDTQ
-1550 NHWQECGSCGYKKD
+1550 NHWQECSVCGYQKD
-1564 VTAHTLVKQ
+1564 VTAHSLTKNV
-1573 TNETQHQVKCE
+1573 NETQHQVKCE
-1584 SCEYK
+1584 SCGYK

-1596 GGTATCTAQAVC
+1596 GGTATCTAKAVC
-1608 EVCGVSYGEKAAH
+1608 SVCGESYGELAAH
-1621 VADSNYKYNGEGHWT
+1621 VADSTYKYNGEGHWT
-1636 ACATCGTPMSDQE
+1636 ACATCGTPMSNQE

-1654 TADCQHQAVCDV
+1654 TADCQHKAVCDV
-1666 CRQPYGELDANTHTG
+1666 CGQPYGELDASNHTG

-1712 DESVCSECGYG
+1712 DESVCTECGYG

-1773 CTACGDKRSEGTV
+1773 CTACGNKRSESTE

-1906 LVYLAMALSSYTG
+1906 LVYLTMALSSYTG

>member
-1 MAAMSTEKWKGL
+1 
-13 VYCTMRDSG
+13 
-22 GSAAKRKSNQYDEE
+22 
-36 GNTMWKK
+36 MWKK

-60 TAAWAYSVGTL
+60 TTAWAWSVDTF
-71 DDLKRQLSYGETRT
+71 DELKRELGYGGTRT
-85 ITVTGTIEV
+85 IPVTGTIEV

-121 SGRMFRFDSSV
+121 SGKMFGFATSGFSTS
-132 GIYERN
+132 E
-138 KARLTLEN
+138 ARLTLED
-146 ITVDGGSVKAS
+146 ITVDGGGVKAS
-157 DPAFSLSMNA
+157 EPAFVLLGKS
-167 FLTLKAGA
+167 FLTLKNGA
-175 VIQNHVCTSA
+175 VIQNHVCTNT

-192 AGGVLTMEAG
+192 TGGVLTMEAG
-202 SVIRNNTTAGH
+202 SIIRDNATAGD

-242 YSKSCPT
+242 YSKSCPKN
-249 DSDSTTDQGKGF
+249 DDSTTDEGKGF

-269 NSTGVI
+269 DSTGVI
-275 RIEKNKLSDGTTN
+275 RIEKNKLSDGTAN
-288 NVGVCLYSK
+288 NVYVGLYSR
-297 SYGNIDTSANPCAV
+297 SYDGNTTDTSANPCAV
-311 QYGTFDAAKSYIGV
+311 QYGTFNAAKSYIGI

-333 VVKHTYPAMQA
+333 VVKHIKSTMQA
-344 AFHSDNAAYVL
+344 AFRSDNGAYAL

-374 CVCVGHYAADSS
+374 CVCGAESYAHTS
-386 HFTHN
+386 HKNDT
-391 GKTAWT
+391 TWT

-402 KAITT
+402 KAITE

-418 VEFNNSI
+418 VESNGSSTLY
-425 SDYVWQPVSGV
+425 SDPNVWQPVNGV

-451 ARSMI
+451 ARGMI

-467 DCKTTGT
+467 DCETTGK
-474 VTHGED
+474 VTHGKD
-480 RWGKQTT
+480 FWGKQTT
-487 GRAVDI
+487 GRGVDI
-493 GYGSYS
+493 GYGSSS

-510 ITGNFCNDSAGGVA
+510 ITGHASGNGSGV
-524 ITSGTFNM
+524 TVSGGTFNM
-532 YGGTITGNT
+532 YGGKITGNS
-541 AGLKKQSGY
+541 ADIKDSSY
-550 GAGGGVFVDM
+550 GGGGGVYVD
-560 RGTFNL
+560 RNGKFNL
-566 YRGEISDNTA
+566 YKGEISDNTA
-576 VFQGGG
+576 SRQGGG
-582 GVYVYTTGKF
+582 GVINWGTF
-592 TMYDGTITRNTVTLL
+592 TMYDGLITRNTVTLI
-607 GESTY
+607 GKSTY
-612 SNSADYGGGGVLN
+612 ENSADYGGGGVLN
-625 KGTFIMENGTISD
+625 RGTFTMKNGTISD
-638 NTVIPFSDDG
+638 NTVVPFSDDG
-648 TQGGGGVYNT
+648 TQGGGGVYNAR

-664 NGTLTGNK
+664 NGTITRNQ
-672 ALNYKDRTDGLGD
+672 ALNYTDSRTDAAAD
-685 ADACG
+685 KDACG

-698 SGATARIANG
+698 SGATAKIENA
-708 TITENISSARSNG
+708 TITENISSARRDGKN
-721 YDGEGAGI
+721 GEGAGI
-729 FTKGTLSIGTTSSS
+729 FTKGTLYIGTTSSS
-743 KVEIHDNEA
+743 KVEIIDNEA
-752 KLGSDELSGGGGV
+752 RLGSDELSGGGGV

-788 SYINKDDNLYVG
+788 SHPDKDDNLYVG
-800 DGFTFSAAGLSLDVE
+800 YDNYRNNFTFSAAGLKLTGKE
-815 RDGACIGVTTKNYP
+815 HIGITTQATYAKVQ
-829 YSKIR
+829 
-834 ITNDNAKAGLFFSD
+834 ITNDNANAAYFYPDSND
-848 KDGLEVVSD
+848 YQIVSEND
-857 SGYLYVREAQFKAII
+857 RLYRREAQFKATI
-872 HLGEGMKVSVNK
+872 HLGEGMTVSK
-884 YGGVLSEDGK
+884 TGTGGVLSADGK

-951 TKELELTLPDATAK
+951 TKELELTLPNATAK
-965 DAPEAPTGLGVRMPY
+965 DAPEAPTGLAGTMPY

-1004 WTRCSY
+1004 WTTCSY
-1010 GTTRVPL
+1010 YGNTTKVPL

-1046 ATTVTVP
+1046 AATVTVP

-1075 FVFEGDIDYYD
+1075 FVFEGNIDYYD
-1086 AHYKTVQGNRVYD
+1086 AHYKTVQGDRVYD

-1109 PEDGYTWK
+1109 PEDGYTWE

-1146 PYETPYTGKAQTYEM
+1146 TYETDYTGKAQTYEI
-1161 RFAWPESPFGQ
+1161 RFAWPESPWGH
-1172 RLKFANPDNKLTLKY
+1172 RLAFANSNNKLTLKY
-1187 KVEETGKFVTEPIDV
+1187 KVGDTNTFVTEPVDV

-1212 EDRNF
+1212 DDPNF

-1226 GEWTFTITPA
+1226 GGWTFTITPA
-1236 NMEAPTGVTGVA
+1236 NMKAPTGVTGVA
-1248 ATKTNPT
+1248 ATKEHPT
-1255 KGQLTGLGTDM
+1255 TGRLTGLGTDM

-1276 ITATGNT
+1276 TAATGNT

-1313 NPAQVT
+1313 SPAQVT
-1319 VAAYRCVDHEFG
+1319 VKAYQCVEHVYGET
-1331 QQLVS
+1331 LVS
-1336 DETNHWYQCTV
+1336 DEANHWYQCTV

-1361 AKFDDNGHWAVCA
+1361 KKFDGNGHWAVCA

-1397 ECVCGYKTGAAAH
+1397 ECVCGYKTGETAH
-1410 ELTTKNNTTEH
+1410 ELTSKYDTAEH
-1421 WQECECGYKTG
+1421 WQECECGYVTDKTD
-1432 ETAHSTESKYS
+1432 HSMESKSS
-1443 ADGHWEECAC
+1443 ADGHWDACAC
-1453 GYKTDVKA
+1453 GYKTDV
-1461 HTLASGHDTTSHW
+1461 
-1474 KYCTCGYQTDVAAHE
+1474 
-1489 LTNKNDAA
+1489 
-1497 EHWQECA
+1497 
-1504 VCGYATAKTAHD
+1504 TAH
-1516 MQNKSDES
+1516 
-1524 QHWQECA
+1524 A
-1531 CGYKLGAAAH
+1531 
-1541 TWTDKYDTQ
+1541 WTDKFDTQ
-1550 NHWQECGSCGYKKD
+1550 NHWQECSGCGYQKD
-1564 VTAHTLVKQ
+1564 VTAHSLTKNV
-1573 TNETQHQVKCE
+1573 NETQHQVKCE
-1584 SCEYK
+1584 NCGYK

-1596 GGTATCTAQAVC
+1596 GGTATCTAKAVC
-1608 EVCGVSYGEKAAH
+1608 SVCGESYGELAAH
-1621 VADSNYKYNGEGHWT
+1621 VADSNYRYNADGHWT
-1636 ACATCGTPMSDQE
+1636 ACATCGTPMSNQE

-1654 TADCQHQAVCDV
+1654 TADCQHKAVCDV
-1666 CRQPYGELDANTHTG
+1666 CGQPYGELDASNHTG

-1712 DESVCSECGYG
+1712 DESACTECGYG

>member
-1 MAAMSTEKWKGL
+1 
-13 VYCTMRDSG
+13 
-22 GSAAKRKSNQYDEE
+22 
-36 GNTMWKK
+36 MWKK

-60 TAAWAYSVGTL
+60 TAAWAWSYSVGTL
-71 DDLKRQLSYGETRT
+71 DELKSQLSYGGIRT
-85 ITVTGTIEV
+85 IEVTGAIEV

-101 AKANITITG
+101 AEAKITITG
-110 GGTLKRAASFT
+110 GGTLKRADSFT
-121 SGRMFRFDSSV
+121 SGCMFRLNSTI

-138 KARLTLEN
+138 KASLTLEN
-146 ITVDGGSVKAS
+146 ITVDGGGVKAS
-157 DPAFSLSMNA
+157 DSAFSLGSNA
-167 FLTLKAGA
+167 FLTLKNGA
-175 VIQNHVCTSA
+175 VIQNHVCTSP

-202 SVIRNNTTAGH
+202 SVIRNNTTAGN

-219 SAGSFIMRGG
+219 GAGSFIMRGG
-229 TITGNTAAKGGGV
+229 TITGNTAAKGGGGV

-261 VIGDRTGK
+261 VIGDRTGGDK
-269 NSTGVI
+269 NGVI
-275 RIEKNKLSDGTTN
+275 RIEKNKLSDGTAN
-288 NVGVCLYSK
+288 NVCVGLYSK

-311 QYGTFDAAKSYIGV
+311 QYGTFNAAKSYIGV

-333 VVKHTYPAMQA
+333 VVKHTNSTMQA
-344 AFHSDNAAYVL
+344 AFHSDNGAYAL

-374 CVCVGHYAADSS
+374 CVCGAEHYTHTNHAD
-386 HFTHN
+386 
-391 GKTAWT
+391 KTTWT

-402 KAITT
+402 KAITE

-418 VEFNNSI
+418 VEYNGSSTLY
-425 SDYVWQPVSGV
+425 SDPYVWQPVNGV
-436 KLCLNGHSIIGKNNN
+436 KLCLNGHSIIGKNSNE
-451 ARSMI
+451 RSMI

-467 DCKTTGT
+467 DCKTTGK

-487 GRAVDI
+487 GRGVDI
-493 GYGSYS
+493 GYGSSS

-510 ITGNFCNDSAGGVA
+510 ITGNACNNSGGGVVA
-524 ITSGTFNM
+524 YSGTFNM
-532 YGGTITGNT
+532 YGGKITHNT
-541 AGLKKQSGY
+541 AGLKKENGN
-550 GAGGGVFVDM
+550 GAGGGVYVDM

-566 YRGEISDNTA
+566 YRGEISENTA
-576 VFQGGG
+576 VLQGGG
-582 GVYVYTTGKF
+582 GVYVYNTGKF
-592 TMYDGTITRNTVTLL
+592 TMYDGTITRNTVTLI
-607 GESTY
+607 GKSTY
-612 SNSADYGGGGVLN
+612 ENSADYGGGGVLN
-625 KGTFIMENGTISD
+625 RGTFIMENGTISD
-638 NTVIPFSDDG
+638 NTVVPFSDNG

-672 ALNYKDRTDGLGD
+672 ALNYAARTDGLGD
-685 ADACG
+685 KDACG

-788 SYINKDDNLYVG
+788 SYTNKNDNLYVG
-800 DGFTFSAAGLSLDVE
+800 DGFTFYATGLNTE
-815 RDGACIGVTTKNYP
+815 RQDIGVTTKNYP

-857 SGYLYVREAQFKAII
+857 SGYLYVREAQFKATI

-884 YGGVLSEDGK
+884 YGGKLSEDGK

-907 EIAPDGD
+907 EIVPDGD

-951 TKELELTLPDATAK
+951 TKELELWLPDATAK
-965 DAPEAPTGLGVRMPY
+965 DTPAAPTGLAGTMPD
-980 ESDTAYGFITGT
+980 EKNTAYGFITGT
-992 SSLMEYSKDGTT
+992 TKDMEYRKDGDTE

-1010 GTTRVPL
+1010 YGNTTKVPL

-1075 FVFEGDIDYYD
+1075 FVFEGGIDDYR
-1086 AHYKTVQGNRVYD
+1086 AHYITVEGTYIHTK
-1099 APGTYTVKVK
+1099 AGTYTVKVK

-1135 TASDFEVISCP
+1135 TASDFEYNACP
-1146 PYETPYTGKAQTYEM
+1146 SNPTPYTGKAQTYEKV
-1161 RFAWPESPFGQ
+1161 RFVKLDPLHGE
-1172 RLKFANPDNKLTLKY
+1172 RLAFANSNNKLTLKY
-1187 KVEETGKFVTEPIDV
+1187 KVGDTNTFVTEPVDV

-1212 EDRNF
+1212 DDPNF

-1226 GEWTFTITPA
+1226 GGWTFTITPA
-1236 NMEAPTGVTGVA
+1236 DMKAPTGVTGVA
-1248 ATKTNPT
+1248 ATKEHPT
-1255 KGQLTGLGTDM
+1255 TGQLTGLGTDM
-1266 EYRVKGSETW
+1266 EYRVKGGDTW
-1276 ITATGNT
+1276 TAAAGNT

-1313 NPAQVT
+1313 SPAQVT
-1319 VAAYRCVDHEFG
+1319 VKAYQCVEHVYGET
-1331 QQLVS
+1331 LVS
-1336 DETNHWYQCTV
+1336 DETSHWYQCTV

-1361 AKFDDNGHWAVCA
+1361 KKFDGNGHWAVCA

-1397 ECVCGYKTGAAAH
+1397 ECVCGYKTGETAH
-1410 ELTTKNNTTEH
+1410 ELTSKYDTAGH
-1421 WQECECGYKTG
+1421 WQECECGYATDKTD
-1432 ETAHSTESKYS
+1432 HSMEGKSS
-1443 ADGHWEECAC
+1443 ADGHWDACAC
-1453 GYKTDVKA
+1453 GYKTDV
-1461 HTLASGHDTTSHW
+1461 
-1474 KYCTCGYQTDVAAHE
+1474 AAH
-1489 LTNKNDAA
+1489 A
-1497 EHWQECA
+1497 
-1504 VCGYATAKTAHD
+1504 
-1516 MQNKSDES
+1516 
-1524 QHWQECA
+1524 
-1531 CGYKLGAAAH
+1531 
-1541 TWTDKYDTQ
+1541 WTDKFDTQ
-1550 NHWQECGSCGYKKD
+1550 NHWHECSGCGYQKD
-1564 VTAHTLVKQ
+1564 VTAHSLTKNV
-1573 TNETQHQVKCE
+1573 NETQHQVKCE
-1584 SCEYK
+1584 SCGYK

-1596 GGTATCTAQAVC
+1596 GGTATCTAKAVC
-1608 EVCGVSYGEKAAH
+1608 SVCGESYGELAAH
-1621 VADSNYKYNGEGHWT
+1621 VADSTYRYNADGHWT
-1636 ACATCGTPMSDQE
+1636 ACATCGTPMSNQE

-1654 TADCQHQAVCDV
+1654 TADCQHKAVCDV
-1666 CRQPYGELDANTHTG
+1666 CGQPYGELDASNHTG
-1681 GIRWVQ
+1681 GIRWAQ

-1712 DESVCSECGYG
+1712 DESVCTECGYG

-1773 CTACGDKRSEGTV
+1773 CTACGDKRSEGTE

-1836 GVKVNGKTI
+1836 GVKVSGKTI

>member
-1 MAAMSTEKWKGL
+1 
-13 VYCTMRDSG
+13 
-22 GSAAKRKSNQYDEE
+22 
-36 GNTMWKK
+36 MWKK
-43 RLVSMAMALVLA
+43 RLVSMAMALLLA

-60 TAAWAYSVGTL
+60 TTAWAYQADTFSELKTQLKKGGT
-71 DDLKRQLSYGETRT
+71 QT

-94 TETLVIP
+94 TEMLMIP

-121 SGRMFRFDSSV
+121 NNSMFYARGYSSKS
-132 GIYERN
+132 
-138 KARLTLEN
+138 KAGLTLEN
-146 ITVDGGSVKAS
+146 ITVDGGKVEAS
-157 DPAFSLSMNA
+157 DSAFEIGGDS
-167 FLTLKAGA
+167 FLTLKNGA

-202 SVIRNNTTAGH
+202 SVIRNNTTAGN

-219 SAGSFIMRGG
+219 GAGSFIMHGG

-242 YSKSCPT
+242 YNASCPT

-269 NSTGVI
+269 DSIGVI
-275 RIEKNKLSDGTTN
+275 RIEKNTLSDGTAN
-288 NVGVCLYSK
+288 NVCVGLYSK

-344 AFHSDNAAYVL
+344 AFHSDNAAYAL
-355 TSGSDGLW
+355 TSGSGGLW
-363 LKGAEDGTHTH
+363 MKGAKDGAHTH

-391 GKTAWT
+391 DKTAWT

-402 KAITT
+402 KAITE

-418 VEFNNSI
+418 VEYNGSSTLY
-425 SDYVWQPVSGV
+425 SDPYVWQPVNGV
-436 KLCLNGHSIIGKNNN
+436 KLCLNGYSIIGKNNN

-474 VTHGED
+474 VTHGENY
-480 RWGKQTT
+480 WGEQAT

-541 AGLKKQSGY
+541 AGLRKQSGY

-576 VFQGGG
+576 VYQGGG
-582 GVYVYTTGKF
+582 GVYVYNTGKF
-592 TMYDGTITRNTVTLL
+592 TMHDGLITRNTVTLL
-607 GESTY
+607 GKSTSSY
-612 SNSADYGGGGVLN
+612 SADYADYGGGGVLN
-625 KGTFIMENGTISD
+625 KGTFIMEKGTISD
-638 NTVIPFSDDG
+638 NTVVPFADNG
-648 TQGGGGVYNT
+648 TQGGGGVFNAK
-658 GTFTME
+658 GTFTMKD
-664 NGTLTGNK
+664 GTITGNK
-672 ALNYKDRTDGLGD
+672 ALNYTDPRTAEAADK
-685 ADACG
+685 DACG

-698 SGATARIANG
+698 SGATAKIENG
-708 TITENISSARSNG
+708 IIKDNISSARSNG
-721 YDGEGAGI
+721 LDGEGAGI
-729 FTKGTLSIGTTSSS
+729 FTKGTLYIGTTSSS
-743 KVEIHDNEA
+743 VVEIHDNEA
-752 KLGSDELSGGGGV
+752 KLGSDTLSGGGGV

-772 KLTGQVKI
+772 KLIGQVKI
-780 YDNTSTAS
+780 YDNTSTIDNS
-788 SYINKDDNLYVG
+788 TNKNKDDNLYVG

-829 YSKIR
+829 YSRIR

-848 KDGLEVVSD
+848 KDGLEIVSD
-857 SGYLYVREAQFKAII
+857 SGNLYVREAQFKATI
-872 HLGEGMKVSVNK
+872 HLGEGMTVSVNK
-884 YGGVLSEDGK
+884 NGGVLSDDGK

-914 HYLPKSYKD
+914 YYLPKSYKD

-951 TKELELTLPDATAK
+951 TKELELTLPNATAK
-965 DAPEAPTGLGVRMPY
+965 DAPGAPTGLAGQKP
-980 ESDTAYGFITGT
+980 EENNTAYGFITGT
-992 SSLMEYSKDGTT
+992 TRDMEYSKDGVT
-1004 WTRCSY
+1004 WTQCSS

-1017 DKKSANSPIYKDTV
+1017 DKRSANSVIYKDTV
-1031 YYVRYRDTETQKVSE
+1031 YYVRYRDTDTQKVSE

-1086 AHYKTVQGNRVYD
+1086 AHYKTVQGSRVYD

-1117 DGTTDPVTLT
+1117 DGTTEPVTLT
-1127 VTIARRTA
+1127 VTIAKRTA

-1146 PYETPYTGKAQTYEM
+1146 TLETDYTGKAQTYEM
-1161 RFAWPESPFGQ
+1161 RFAWPESPFGH

-1212 EDRNF
+1212 DDPNF

-1226 GEWTFTITPA
+1226 GGWTFKITPA

-1276 ITATGNT
+1276 TAATGNT

-1319 VAAYRCVDHEFG
+1319 VAAYRCVEHEFG

-1347 CGAKTGIAAHSYTD
+1347 CGAKTGIVAHSYTD
-1361 AKFDDNGHWAVCA
+1361 KKFDGNGHWAVCA

-1397 ECVCGYKTGAAAH
+1397 ECVCGYKTGETAH
-1410 ELTTKNNTTEH
+1410 ELTSKYDTAGH
-1421 WQECECGYKTG
+1421 WQECECGYATDK
-1432 ETAHSTESKYS
+1432 ADHSMEGKSS
-1443 ADGHWEECAC
+1443 ADGHWDACAC
-1453 GYKTDVKA
+1453 GYKTDV
-1461 HTLASGHDTTSHW
+1461 
-1474 KYCTCGYQTDVAAHE
+1474 
-1489 LTNKNDAA
+1489 
-1497 EHWQECA
+1497 
-1504 VCGYATAKTAHD
+1504 TAH
-1516 MQNKSDES
+1516 
-1524 QHWQECA
+1524 A
-1531 CGYKLGAAAH
+1531 
-1541 TWTDKYDTQ
+1541 WTDKFDTQ

-1584 SCEYK
+1584 SCGYK

-1596 GGTATCTAQAVC
+1596 GGTATCTAKAVC
-1608 EVCGVSYGEKAAH
+1608 SVCGESYGELAAH
-1621 VADSNYKYNGEGHWT
+1621 VADSTYKYNGEGHWT
-1636 ACATCGTPMSDQE
+1636 ACATCGTPMSNQE

-1654 TADCQHQAVCDV
+1654 TADCQHKAVCDV
-1666 CRQPYGELDANTHTG
+1666 CGQPYGELDASNHTG
-1681 GIRWVQ
+1681 GIRWAQ

-1712 DESVCSECGYG
+1712 DESVCTECGYG

-1856 GTEIYLKAAYLQT
+1856 GTEIYLKAVYLQT

-1919 TALVARKRRKEF
+1919 TALVARKRWKEF

>member
-1 MAAMSTEKWKGL
+1 
-13 VYCTMRDSG
+13 
-22 GSAAKRKSNQYDEE
+22 
-36 GNTMWKK
+36 MWKK

-60 TAAWAYSVGTL
+60 TTAWAWSYSVGTL
-71 DDLKRQLSYGETRT
+71 DELKSQLSYGRTRT
-85 ITVTGTIEV
+85 IEVTGTIEV

-101 AKANITITG
+101 AEAKITITG

-121 SGRMFRFDSSV
+121 RGYMFRLNSSF
-132 GIYERN
+132 GAYERN
-138 KARLTLEN
+138 KASLTLEN
-146 ITVDGGSVKAS
+146 ITVDGGGVKAS
-157 DPAFSLSMNA
+157 DPAFSLGSNA
-167 FLTLKAGA
+167 FLTLKDGA

-202 SVIRNNTTAGH
+202 SVIRNNTTAGN

-219 SAGSFIMRGG
+219 GAGSFIMHGG
-229 TITGNTAAKGGGV
+229 TITGNTAAKGGGGV
-242 YSKSCPT
+242 YSASCPT

-275 RIEKNKLSDGTTN
+275 RIENNTLSDGTAN

-344 AFHSDNAAYVL
+344 AFHSDNGAYAL
-355 TSGSDGLW
+355 ASGSGGLW

-374 CVCVGHYAADSS
+374 CVCGAEGYAHTS
-386 HFTHN
+386 HKNDT
-391 GKTAWT
+391 TWT

-402 KAITT
+402 KAITE

-418 VEFNNSI
+418 VEYNGSSTLY
-425 SDYVWQPVSGV
+425 SDPYVWQPVNGV
-436 KLCLNGHSIIGKNNN
+436 KLCLNGHSIIGKNSNE
-451 ARSMI
+451 RGMI
-456 EVNSGVTFDLT
+456 EVNNGGTFDLT
-467 DCKTTGT
+467 DCKTTGK
-474 VTHGED
+474 VTHSED
-480 RWGKQTT
+480 RLGEQTK
-487 GRAVDI
+487 GRGVDI
-493 GYGSYS
+493 GYGSSS

-510 ITGNFCNDSAGGVA
+510 ITGNACNNSGGGVVA
-524 ITSGTFNM
+524 YSGTFNM
-532 YGGTITGNT
+532 YGGKITHNA
-541 AGLKKQSGY
+541 AGLKKENGN
-550 GAGGGVFVDM
+550 GAGGGVYVDM

-566 YRGEISDNTA
+566 YRGEISENTA
-576 VFQGGG
+576 VLQGGG
-582 GVYVYTTGKF
+582 GVYVYNTGKF
-592 TMYDGTITRNTVTLL
+592 TMYDGTITRNTVTLI
-607 GESTY
+607 GKSTY
-612 SNSADYGGGGVLN
+612 ENSADYGGGGVLN
-625 KGTFIMENGTISD
+625 RGTFTMKNGTISS
-638 NTVIPFSDDG
+638 NTVVPFSDDG
-648 TQGGGGVYNT
+648 TQGGGGVYNAR

-664 NGTLTGNK
+664 NGTITRNK
-672 ALNYKDRTDGLGD
+672 ALNYTDSRTDAAAD
-685 ADACG
+685 RDACG

-698 SGATARIANG
+698 SGATAKIENA
-708 TITENISSARSNG
+708 TITENISSARRDGKN
-721 YDGEGAGI
+721 GEGAGI
-729 FTKGTLSIGTTSSS
+729 FTKGTLYIGTTSSS
-743 KVEIHDNEA
+743 KVEIIDNEA
-752 KLGSDELSGGGGV
+752 RLGSDELSGGGGV

-772 KLTGQVKI
+772 YLNGQAMI

-788 SYINKDDNLYVG
+788 SHPDKDDNLYVG
-800 DGFTFSAAGLSLDVE
+800 YDNYGNNFTFSAAGLKLTEDLV
-815 RDGACIGVTTKNYP
+815 GITTQATYAKVQ
-829 YSKIR
+829 
-834 ITNDNAKAGLFFSD
+834 ITNDNANAAYFYPDSND
-848 KDGLEVVSD
+848 YQIVSEN
-857 SGYLYVREAQFKAII
+857 GKLYRREAQFKATI
-872 HLGEGMKVSVNK
+872 HLGEGMKVSK
-884 YGGVLSEDGK
+884 PGTGGVLSEDGK

-914 HYLPKSYKD
+914 HYLPESYKD

-951 TKELELTLPDATAK
+951 TKELELTLPNATAK
-965 DAPEAPTGLGVRMPY
+965 DTPAAPTGLGVRMPY

-992 SSLMEYSKDGTT
+992 SSLMEYSKDGKT

-1010 GTTRVPL
+1010 YGNTTKVPL
-1017 DKKSANSPIYKDTV
+1017 DKKSANSLIYKDTV

-1046 ATTVTVP
+1046 AATVTVP

-1060 VPVPRTDMVYRNRGY
+1060 VPVPRTDMVYRNRYY
-1075 FVFEGDIDYYD
+1075 FIFEGDIDYYD
-1086 AHYKTVQGNRVYD
+1086 AHYKTVQGSRTYCD
-1099 APGTYTVKVK
+1099 PGTYTVKVK

-1117 DGTTDPVTLT
+1117 DGTTEPVTLT
-1127 VTIARRTA
+1127 VTIAKRTA

-1146 PYETPYTGKAQTYEM
+1146 TLETDYTGKAQTYEM
-1161 RFAWPESPFGQ
+1161 RFAWPESPFGH
-1172 RLKFANPDNKLTLKY
+1172 RLAFANSNNKLTLKY
-1187 KVEETGKFVTEPIDV
+1187 KVGDTNTFVTEPVDV

-1212 EDRNF
+1212 DDPNF

-1226 GEWTFTITPA
+1226 GGWTFTITPA
-1236 NMEAPTGVTGVA
+1236 DMKAPTGVTGVA
-1248 ATKTNPT
+1248 ATKEHPT
-1255 KGQLTGLGTDM
+1255 TGQLTGLGTDM
-1266 EYRVKGSETW
+1266 EYSKDGVTW
-1276 ITATGNT
+1276 TAATGNT

-1313 NPAQVT
+1313 SPAQVT
-1319 VAAYRCVDHEFG
+1319 VKAYQCVEHVYGET
-1331 QQLVS
+1331 LVG

-1361 AKFDDNGHWAVCA
+1361 AKFDGNGHWAVCA

-1383 HSLTAKHNESQHWQ
+1383 HSLTANHNESQHWQ
-1397 ECVCGYKTGAAAH
+1397 ECVCGYKTGETAH
-1410 ELTTKNNTTEH
+1410 ELTSKYDTAGH
-1421 WQECECGYKTG
+1421 WQECECGYATDKTD
-1432 ETAHSTESKYS
+1432 HSMEGKSS
-1443 ADGHWEECAC
+1443 ADGHWDACAC
-1453 GYKTDVKA
+1453 GYKTDV
-1461 HTLASGHDTTSHW
+1461 
-1474 KYCTCGYQTDVAAHE
+1474 AAH
-1489 LTNKNDAA
+1489 A
-1497 EHWQECA
+1497 
-1504 VCGYATAKTAHD
+1504 
-1516 MQNKSDES
+1516 
-1524 QHWQECA
+1524 
-1531 CGYKLGAAAH
+1531 
-1541 TWTDKYDTQ
+1541 WTDKFDTQ
-1550 NHWQECGSCGYKKD
+1550 NHWQECSGCGYQKD
-1564 VTAHTLVKQ
+1564 VTAHSLTKNV
-1573 TNETQHQVKCE
+1573 NETQHQVKCE
-1584 SCEYK
+1584 SCGYK

-1596 GGTATCTAQAVC
+1596 GGTATCTAKAVC
-1608 EVCGVSYGEKAAH
+1608 SVCGESYGELAAH
-1621 VADSNYKYNGEGHWT
+1621 VADSTYRYNADGHWT
-1636 ACATCGTPMSDQE
+1636 ACATCGTPMSNQE
-1649 AHTGG
+1649 AHAGG
-1654 TADCQHQAVCDV
+1654 TADCQHKAVCDV
-1666 CRQPYGELDANTHTG
+1666 CGQPYGELDASIHAG

-1712 DESVCSECGYG
+1712 DESVCTECGYG

-1773 CTACGDKRSEGTV
+1773 CTACGDKRSEGTE
-1786 IPKLPRHSSSVSTP
+1786 IPKQPRHSSSVSTP

>member
-1 MAAMSTEKWKGL
+1 
-13 VYCTMRDSG
+13 
-22 GSAAKRKSNQYDEE
+22 
-36 GNTMWKK
+36 MWKK

-60 TAAWAYSVGTL
+60 TTAWAWSYSVGTL
-71 DDLKRQLSYGETRT
+71 DELKSQLSYGGTRT
-85 ITVTGTIEV
+85 IEVTGTIEV

-101 AKANITITG
+101 AEAKITITG

-121 SGRMFRFDSSV
+121 SGKMFRLNSSF
-132 GIYERN
+132 GAYESN

-146 ITVDGGSVKAS
+146 ITVDGNKVETR
-157 DPAFSLSMNA
+157 DPAFSLGSNA
-167 FLTLKAGA
+167 FLTLKNGA

-192 AGGVLTMEAG
+192 AGGVLTMEPG
-202 SVIRNNTTAGH
+202 SVIRNNATAGY

-219 SAGSFIMRGG
+219 GAGSFIMHGG
-229 TITGNTAAKGGGV
+229 TITGNTAAKGGGGV
-242 YSKSCPT
+242 YNESCPT
-249 DSDSTTDQGKGF
+249 DDDSTTDQGKGF

-269 NSTGVI
+269 DSTGVI
-275 RIEKNKLSDGTTN
+275 RIENNTLSDGTTN
-288 NVGVCLYSK
+288 NVGVCLYSE

-344 AFHSDNAAYVL
+344 AFHSDNAVYAL
-355 TSGSDGLW
+355 TSGSGGLW
-363 LKGAEDGTHTH
+363 MKGAEDGTHTH
-374 CVCVGHYAADSS
+374 CVCGAESYAHTS
-386 HFTHN
+386 HKNDT
-391 GKTAWT
+391 TWT

-402 KAITT
+402 KAITE

-418 VEFNNSI
+418 VEYNGSSTLY
-425 SDYVWQPVSGV
+425 SDPYVWQPVNGV
-436 KLCLNGHSIIGKNNN
+436 KLCLNGHSIIGKNSNE
-451 ARSMI
+451 RSMI

-474 VTHGED
+474 VTHGENY
-480 RWGKQTT
+480 WGEQAT

-493 GYGSYS
+493 GYGSSS

-541 AGLKKQSGY
+541 AGLKKESGY
-550 GAGGGVFVDM
+550 GAGGGVYVGM

-566 YRGEISDNTA
+566 YRGEISENTA
-576 VFQGGG
+576 VLQGGG
-582 GVYVYTTGKF
+582 GVYVYNTGKF
-592 TMYDGTITRNTVTLL
+592 TMHDGTITRNTVTLL
-607 GESTY
+607 GESTSSY
-612 SNSADYGGGGVLN
+612 SADYGGGGVLN

-672 ALNYKDRTDGLGD
+672 ALNYTDPRTAEAADK
-685 ADACG
+685 DACG

-698 SGATARIANG
+698 SGATAKIENG
-708 TITENISSARSNG
+708 IIKDNISSARSNG
-721 YDGEGAGI
+721 LDGEGAGI
-729 FTKGTLSIGTTSSS
+729 FTKGTLYIGTTSSS
-743 KVEIHDNEA
+743 VVEIHDNEA
-752 KLGSDELSGGGGV
+752 KLGSDTLSGGGGV

-772 KLTGQVKI
+772 KLIGQVKI
-780 YDNTSTAS
+780 YNNTSTVS
-788 SYINKDDNLYVG
+788 SRDNKDDNLYVG
-800 DGFTFSAAGLSLDVE
+800 DGFTFYAAGLNTE
-815 RDGACIGVTTKNYP
+815 RQDIGVTTKNYP

-857 SGYLYVREAQFKAII
+857 NGYLYVREAQYKATI
-872 HLGEGMKVSVNK
+872 HLGEGMKVSVKPN
-884 YGGVLSEDGK
+884 GGVLSEDGK

-938 NTRVQLSGYDSKL
+938 NTRVQISGYDSKL
-951 TKELELTLPDATAK
+951 TKELELWLPDATAK
-965 DAPEAPTGLGVRMPY
+965 DAPGAPTGLAGTMPY

-992 SSLMEYSKDGTT
+992 SSLMEYSKDGKT

-1046 ATTVTVP
+1046 AATVTVP

-1060 VPVPRTDMVYRNRGY
+1060 VPVPRTDMVYRNRYY
-1075 FVFEGDIDYYD
+1075 FIFEGDIDYYD
-1086 AHYKTVQGNRVYD
+1086 AHYKTVQGSRTYCN
-1099 APGTYTVKVK
+1099 PGTYTVKVK

-1117 DGTTDPVTLT
+1117 DGTTEPVTLT

-1146 PYETPYTGKAQTYEM
+1146 PYETDYTGKAQTYEM
-1161 RFAWPESPFGQ
+1161 RFAWPESPFGH

-1187 KVEETGKFVTEPIDV
+1187 KVGDTNTFVTEPVDV

-1212 EDRNF
+1212 DDPNF
-1217 NATTVTDKD
+1217 NATTVTDE
-1226 GEWTFTITPA
+1226 GWTFTITPA
-1236 NMEAPTGVTGVA
+1236 DMKAPTGVTGVA
-1248 ATKTNPT
+1248 ATKEHPT

-1266 EYRVKGSETW
+1266 EYSKDGVTW
-1276 ITATGNT
+1276 TAATGNT
-1283 VDVTL
+1283 VDVML

-1313 NPAQVT
+1313 SPAQVT
-1319 VAAYRCVDHEFG
+1319 VKAYQCVEHVYGET
-1331 QQLVS
+1331 LVS
-1336 DETNHWYQCTV
+1336 DEANHWYQCTV
-1347 CGAKTGIAAHSYTD
+1347 CGAKTGIAVHSYTD
-1361 AKFDDNGHWAVCA
+1361 KKFDGNGHWAVCA
-1374 CGAETHHDK
+1374 CGAETHHDE

-1397 ECVCGYKTGAAAH
+1397 ECVCGYKTGETAH
-1410 ELTTKNNTTEH
+1410 ELTSKYDTAGH
-1421 WQECECGYKTG
+1421 WQECECGYATDKTD
-1432 ETAHSTESKYS
+1432 HSMESKSS
-1443 ADGHWEECAC
+1443 ADGHWDACAC
-1453 GYKTDVKA
+1453 GYKTDV
-1461 HTLASGHDTTSHW
+1461 
-1474 KYCTCGYQTDVAAHE
+1474 AAH
-1489 LTNKNDAA
+1489 A
-1497 EHWQECA
+1497 
-1504 VCGYATAKTAHD
+1504 
-1516 MQNKSDES
+1516 
-1524 QHWQECA
+1524 
-1531 CGYKLGAAAH
+1531 
-1541 TWTDKYDTQ
+1541 WTDKFDTQ
-1550 NHWQECGSCGYKKD
+1550 NHWQECSVCGYQKD
-1564 VTAHTLVKQ
+1564 VTAHSLTKNV
-1573 TNETQHQVKCE
+1573 NETQHQVKCE
-1584 SCEYK
+1584 SCGYK

-1596 GGTATCTAQAVC
+1596 GGTATCTAKAVC
-1608 EVCGVSYGEKAAH
+1608 SVCGEAYGELAAH
-1621 VADSNYKYNGEGHWT
+1621 VADSNYRYNADGHWT
-1636 ACATCGTPMSDQE
+1636 ACATCGTPMSNQE

-1654 TADCQHQAVCDV
+1654 TADCQHKAVCNV
-1666 CRQPYGELDANTHTG
+1666 CGQPYGELDASNHTG
-1681 GIRWVQ
+1681 GIRWAQ

-1712 DESVCSECGYG
+1712 DESVCTECGYG

-1773 CTACGDKRSEGTV
+1773 CTVCGDKRSEGTV
-1786 IPKLPRHSSSVSTP
+1786 IPKQPRHSSSVSTP

-1919 TALVARKRRKEF
+1919 TALVARKRRKEC

>member
-1 MAAMSTEKWKGL
+1 MGRGLYRKILESGRRKPPLFAFQGGRDAFGGDGCRKTEEAGIL
-13 VYCTMRDSG
+13 RDDERRRD
-22 GSAAKRKSNQYDEE
+22 APQNAEREQHDEE

-60 TAAWAYSVGTL
+60 TTAWAWSVDTF
-71 DDLKRQLSYGETRT
+71 DELKRELGYGGTRT
-85 ITVTGTIEV
+85 IPVTGTIEV
-94 TETLVIP
+94 TERLTIKP
-101 AKANITITG
+101 GANITITG

-121 SGRMFRFDSSV
+121 NNSMFYASGSSKS
-132 GIYERN
+132 

-146 ITVDGGSVKAS
+146 ITVDGGGVKAS
-157 DPAFSLSMNA
+157 EPAFSLGGDA
-167 FLTLKAGA
+167 FLTLKNGA

-192 AGGVLTMEAG
+192 AGGVLTMETG
-202 SVIRNNTTAGH
+202 SVIRDNATAGH

-219 SAGSFIMRGG
+219 SAGSFIMHGG

-242 YSKSCPT
+242 YSKSCPKN
-249 DSDSTTDQGKGF
+249 DDSTTDEGKGF

-269 NSTGVI
+269 DSTGVI
-275 RIEKNKLSDGTTN
+275 RIENNTLSDGTAN
-288 NVGVCLYSK
+288 NVYVGLYFK
-297 SYGNIDTSANPCAV
+297 SYDGNTTDTSANPCAV
-311 QYGTFDAAKSYIGV
+311 QYGTFNAAKSYIGI

-333 VVKHTYPAMQA
+333 VVKHASSTMQA
-344 AFHSDNAAYVL
+344 AFRSDNGAYAL
-355 TSGSDGLW
+355 TSGSGGLW

-374 CVCVGHYAADSS
+374 CVCGAEHYTHTNHAD
-386 HFTHN
+386 
-391 GKTAWT
+391 KTTWT

-402 KAITT
+402 KAITE

-418 VEFNNSI
+418 VEYNGSSTLY
-425 SDYVWQPVSGV
+425 SDPYVWQPVNGV

-474 VTHGED
+474 VTHGENY
-480 RWGKQTT
+480 WGEQAT

-541 AGLKKQSGY
+541 AGLKKESGY

-612 SNSADYGGGGVLN
+612 SNSTDYGGGGVLN
-625 KGTFIMENGTISD
+625 RGTFTMENGTISD
-638 NTVIPFSDDG
+638 NTVIPFSDNG

-664 NGTLTGNK
+664 NGTLTRNK

-685 ADACG
+685 KDACG

-698 SGATARIANG
+698 SGATAKIENAV
-708 TITENISSARSNG
+708 ITENISSARSNG

-765 CVRSNNV
+765 CIRSNNV
-772 KLTGQVKI
+772 KLIGQVKI
-780 YDNTSTAS
+780 YNNTSTVS
-788 SYINKDDNLYVG
+788 SRDNKDDNLYVG
-800 DGFTFSAAGLSLDVE
+800 DGFTFYATGLNTE
-815 RDGACIGVTTKNYP
+815 RQDIGVTTKNYP

-857 SGYLYVREAQFKAII
+857 SGYLYVREAQYKATI

-884 YGGVLSEDGK
+884 YGGVLSDGGK

-914 HYLPKSYKD
+914 YYFPESYKD

-965 DAPEAPTGLGVRMPY
+965 DAPEAPTGLAGTMPKK
-980 ESDTAYGFITGT
+980 SDTAYGFITGT
-992 SSLMEYSKDGTT
+992 SSLMEYSKDGKT
-1004 WTRCSY
+1004 WTTCSY
-1010 GTTRVPL
+1010 YGSTTKVPL
-1017 DKKSANSPIYKDTV
+1017 NKRSADSEIYVDTV

-1075 FVFEGDIDYYD
+1075 FVFEGDPDYYK
-1086 AHYKTVQGNRVYD
+1086 AHYITVEGTYIHTK
-1099 APGTYTVKVK
+1099 AGTYTVKVK
-1109 PEDGYTWK
+1109 PEDGYTWE

-1135 TASDFEVISCP
+1135 TASDFKYDAYP
-1146 PYETPYTGKAQTYEM
+1146 PYETPYSGEAQTYENV
-1161 RFAWPESPFGQ
+1161 RFKKLDAIYGDP
-1172 RLKFANPDNKLTLKY
+1172 LAFADPNNKLTLKY
-1187 KVEETGKFVTEPIDV
+1187 KVGDTNTFVTEPVDV

-1212 EDRNF
+1212 DDPNF
-1217 NATTVTDKD
+1217 NATTVTDE
-1226 GEWTFTITPA
+1226 EWTFTITPA
-1236 NMEAPTGVTGVA
+1236 DMKAPTGVTGVA
-1248 ATKTNPT
+1248 ATKEHPT

-1276 ITATGNT
+1276 TAATGNT

-1313 NPAQVT
+1313 SPAQVT
-1319 VAAYRCVDHEFG
+1319 VKAYQCVEHVYGET
-1331 QQLVS
+1331 LVS
-1336 DETNHWYQCTV
+1336 DEANHWYQCTV

-1361 AKFDDNGHWAVCA
+1361 AKFDGNGHWAVCA

-1397 ECVCGYKTGAAAH
+1397 ECVCGYKTGETAH
-1410 ELTTKNNTTEH
+1410 ELTSKYDTAGH
-1421 WQECECGYKTG
+1421 WQECECGYATDKTDHSMESKSSADGHWDACACGYKTDVTAHAWTDKFDTQNHWQECSVCGYKTG
-1432 ETAHSTESKYS
+1432 ETAHS
-1443 ADGHWEECAC
+1443 
-1453 GYKTDVKA
+1453 
-1461 HTLASGHDTTSHW
+1461 
-1474 KYCTCGYQTDVAAHE
+1474 
-1489 LTNKNDAA
+1489 LTKN
-1497 EHWQECA
+1497 
-1504 VCGYATAKTAHD
+1504 V
-1516 MQNKSDES
+1516 
-1524 QHWQECA
+1524 
-1531 CGYKLGAAAH
+1531 
-1541 TWTDKYDTQ
+1541 
-1550 NHWQECGSCGYKKD
+1550 
-1564 VTAHTLVKQ
+1564 
-1573 TNETQHQVKCE
+1573 NETQHQVKCE
-1584 SCEYK
+1584 SCGYK

-1596 GGTATCTAQAVC
+1596 GGTATCTAKAVC
-1608 EVCGVSYGEKAAH
+1608 SVCGESYGELAAH
-1621 VADSNYKYNGEGHWT
+1621 VADSNYRYNADGHWT
-1636 ACATCGTPMSDQE
+1636 ACATCGTPMSTQE

-1654 TADCQHQAVCDV
+1654 TADCQHKAVCDV
-1666 CRQPYGELDANTHTG
+1666 CGQPYGELDASNHTG
-1681 GIRWVQ
+1681 GTRWVQ

-1712 DESVCSECGYG
+1712 DESVCTECGYG

-1763 TEATGLKHEE
+1763 TEAAGLKHEE

-1786 IPKLPRHSSSVSTP
+1786 IPKRPRHSSSVSTP

>member
-1 MAAMSTEKWKGL
+1 
-13 VYCTMRDSG
+13 
-22 GSAAKRKSNQYDEE
+22 
-36 GNTMWKK
+36 MWKK
-43 RLVSMAMALVLA
+43 RLVSMAMALLLA

-60 TAAWAYSVGTL
+60 TAAWAGSVDTF
-71 DDLKRQLSYGETRT
+71 DELKRELGYGRTRT

-101 AKANITITG
+101 AEANITIKG
-110 GGTLKRAASFT
+110 GGTLKRADSFT

-175 VIQNHVCTSA
+175 VIQNHVNTGT

-202 SVIRNNTTAGH
+202 SVIRNNTTAGY
-213 GGGVNC
+213 GGGVYC
-219 SAGSFIMRGG
+219 DAGSFIMHGG
-229 TITGNTAAKGGGV
+229 TITGNTAARGGGGV
-242 YSKSCPT
+242 YNKSYPYIQQ
-249 DSDSTTDQGKGF
+249 DEAQGSNYGF
-261 VIGDRTGK
+261 VIGDRTA
-269 NSTGVI
+269 SDRSGVI
-275 RIEKNKLSDGTTN
+275 RIENNKLSDGTTN
-288 NVGVCLYSK
+288 NVSVALFDSRYS
-297 SYGNIDTSANPCAV
+297 SRTTDTSANPCAV

-333 VVKHTYPAMQA
+333 VVKHTYPPMQA

-374 CVCVGHYAADSS
+374 CVCVGHYAADSR

-391 GKTAWT
+391 DKTAWT

-456 EVNSGVTFDLT
+456 EVNSGATFDLT
-467 DCKTTGT
+467 DCKTTGK

-487 GRAVDI
+487 GRGVDI
-493 GYGSYS
+493 GYGSSS

-541 AGLKKQSGY
+541 AGLRKQSGY

-576 VFQGGG
+576 VYQGGG
-582 GVYVYTTGKF
+582 GVYVYNTGKF
-592 TMYDGTITRNTVTLL
+592 TMHDGLITRNTVTLL
-607 GESTY
+607 GESTSSY
-612 SNSADYGGGGVLN
+612 SADYADYGGGGVLN
-625 KGTFIMENGTISD
+625 KGTFIMEKGTISD
-638 NTVIPFSDDG
+638 NTVVPFADNG
-648 TQGGGGVYNT
+648 TQGGGGVFNT

-698 SGATARIANG
+698 SGATAKIENG
-708 TITENISSARSNG
+708 IIKDNISSARSNG
-721 YDGEGAGI
+721 LDGEGAGI
-729 FTKGTLSIGTTSSS
+729 FTKGTLYIGTTSSS
-743 KVEIHDNEA
+743 VVEIYDNEA

-772 KLTGQVKI
+772 KLIGQVKI
-780 YDNTSTAS
+780 YDNTSTIDNS
-788 SYINKDDNLYVG
+788 TNKNKDDNLYLG
-800 DGFTFSAAGLSLDVE
+800 SGYKFSAANLKLSGE
-815 RDGACIGVTTKNYP
+815 CIGITTKDYP
-829 YSKIR
+829 YSKIQ
-834 ITNDNAKAGLFFSD
+834 ITNDNANDGFFFSD
-848 KDGLEVVSD
+848 KDGLEIVSD
-857 SGYLYVREAQFKAII
+857 NGYLYVREAQYKATI
-872 HLGEGMKVSVNK
+872 HLGEGMKVSVKPN
-884 YGGVLSEDGK
+884 GGVLSEDGK

-907 EIAPDGD
+907 EITPDGD

-938 NTRVQLSGYDSKL
+938 NTRVQLSGRDSKL
-951 TKELELTLPDATAK
+951 TKELELTLPNATAK
-965 DAPEAPTGLGVRMPY
+965 DAPAAPTGLAGTMPY

-1017 DKKSANSPIYKDTV
+1017 DKRSANSEIYVDTV

-1046 ATTVTVP
+1046 ATMVTVP

-1060 VPVPRTDMVYRNRGY
+1060 VPVPRTDMVYRNRYY
-1075 FVFEGDIDYYD
+1075 FIFEGDIDYYD
-1086 AHYKTVQGNRVYD
+1086 AHYKTVQGSRTYCD
-1099 APGTYTVKVK
+1099 PGTYTVKVK

-1117 DGTTDPVTLT
+1117 DGTTEPVTLT

-1146 PYETPYTGKAQTYEM
+1146 TYETDYTGKAQTYEI
-1161 RFAWPESPFGQ
+1161 RFAWPESPWGH
-1172 RLKFANPDNKLTLKY
+1172 RLAFANSNNKLTLKY
-1187 KVEETGKFVTEPIDV
+1187 KVGDTNTFVTEPVDV

-1212 EDRNF
+1212 DDPNF

-1226 GEWTFTITPA
+1226 GGWTFTITPA
-1236 NMEAPTGVTGVA
+1236 DMKAPTGVTGVA
-1248 ATKTNPT
+1248 ATKEHPT
-1255 KGQLTGLGTDM
+1255 TGQLTGLGTDM
-1266 EYRVKGSETW
+1266 EYSKDGVTW
-1276 ITATGNT
+1276 TAATGNT

-1313 NPAQVT
+1313 SPAQVT
-1319 VAAYRCVDHEFG
+1319 VKAYQCVEHVYGET
-1331 QQLVS
+1331 LVG
-1336 DETNHWYQCTV
+1336 DEANHWYQCTV

-1361 AKFDDNGHWAVCA
+1361 KKFDGNGHWAVCA
-1374 CGAETHHDK
+1374 CGAETHHDE

-1397 ECVCGYKTGAAAH
+1397 ECVCGYKTGETAH
-1410 ELTTKNNTTEH
+1410 ELTSKYDTAGH
-1421 WQECECGYKTG
+1421 WQECECGYATNKTD
-1432 ETAHSTESKYS
+1432 HSMESKSS
-1443 ADGHWEECAC
+1443 ADGHWDACAC
-1453 GYKTDVKA
+1453 GYKTDV
-1461 HTLASGHDTTSHW
+1461 
-1474 KYCTCGYQTDVAAHE
+1474 AAH
-1489 LTNKNDAA
+1489 A
-1497 EHWQECA
+1497 
-1504 VCGYATAKTAHD
+1504 
-1516 MQNKSDES
+1516 
-1524 QHWQECA
+1524 
-1531 CGYKLGAAAH
+1531 
-1541 TWTDKYDTQ
+1541 WTDKFDTQ
-1550 NHWQECGSCGYKKD
+1550 NHWQECSACGYQKD
-1564 VTAHTLVKQ
+1564 VTAHSLTKNVS
-1573 TNETQHQVKCE
+1573 ETQHQVKCE
-1584 SCEYK
+1584 SCGYK

-1596 GGTATCTAQAVC
+1596 GGTATCTAKAVC
-1608 EVCGVSYGEKAAH
+1608 SVCGESYGELAAH
-1621 VADSNYKYNGEGHWT
+1621 VADSTYRYNADGHWT
-1636 ACATCGTPMSDQE
+1636 VCATCRTPMSNQE

-1654 TADCQHQAVCDV
+1654 TADCQHKAVCDV
-1666 CRQPYGELDANTHTG
+1666 CGQPYGELDASNHTG

-1712 DESVCSECGYG
+1712 DESVCTECGYG

-1773 CTACGDKRSEGTV
+1773 CTVCGNKRSEGTE
-1786 IPKLPRHSSSVSTP
+1786 IPKQPRHSSSVSTP

>member
-1 MAAMSTEKWKGL
+1 
-13 VYCTMRDSG
+13 
-22 GSAAKRKSNQYDEE
+22 
-36 GNTMWKK
+36 MWKK

-60 TAAWAYSVGTL
+60 TAAWADSAGTL
-71 DDLKRQLSYGETRT
+71 ADLKRQLSYGRTRT
-85 ITVTGTIEV
+85 IEVTGTIEV

-101 AKANITITG
+101 AEAKITITG

-121 SGRMFRFDSSV
+121 SGKMFRLNSSF
-132 GIYERN
+132 GAYERN
-138 KARLTLEN
+138 KASLTLEN
-146 ITVDGGSVKAS
+146 ITVDGGGVKAS
-157 DPAFSLSMNA
+157 DSAFSLGSNA

-175 VIQNHVCTSA
+175 VIQNHVCTSP

-202 SVIRNNTTAGH
+202 SVIRNNTTAGN

-219 SAGSFIMRGG
+219 GAGSFIMRGG
-229 TITGNTAAKGGGV
+229 TITGNTAAKGGGGV

-261 VIGDRTGK
+261 VIGDRTGGDK
-269 NSTGVI
+269 NGVI
-275 RIEKNKLSDGTTN
+275 RIEKNTLSDGTAN
-288 NVGVCLYSK
+288 NVCVGLYSK

-311 QYGTFDAAKSYIGV
+311 QYGTFNAAKSYIGV

-333 VVKHTYPAMQA
+333 VVKHTNSTMQA
-344 AFHSDNAAYVL
+344 AFHSDNGAYAL

-374 CVCVGHYAADSS
+374 CVCGAEHYTHTNHAD
-386 HFTHN
+386 
-391 GKTAWT
+391 KTTWT

-402 KAITT
+402 KAITE

-418 VEFNNSI
+418 VEYNGSSTLY
-425 SDYVWQPVSGV
+425 SDPYVWQPVNGV
-436 KLCLNGHSIIGKNNN
+436 KLCLNGHSIIGKNSNE
-451 ARSMI
+451 RSMI

-467 DCKTTGT
+467 DCKTTGK

-541 AGLKKQSGY
+541 AGLKKESGY

-612 SNSADYGGGGVLN
+612 SNSTDYGGGGVLN

-638 NTVIPFSDDG
+638 NTVIPFSDNG

-685 ADACG
+685 KDACG

-698 SGATARIANG
+698 SGATAKIENAV
-708 TITENISSARSNG
+708 ITENISSARRDGKN
-721 YDGEGAGI
+721 GEGAGI
-729 FTKGTLSIGTTSSS
+729 FTKGTLYIGTTSSS
-743 KVEIHDNEA
+743 KVEIIDNEA
-752 KLGSDELSGGGGV
+752 RLGSDELSGGGGV

-772 KLTGQVKI
+772 YLNGQAMI

-788 SYINKDDNLYVG
+788 SHPDKDDNLYVG
-800 DGFTFSAAGLSLDVE
+800 YDNYGNNFTFSAAGLKLTEDLV
-815 RDGACIGVTTKNYP
+815 GITTQATYAKVQ
-829 YSKIR
+829 
-834 ITNDNAKAGLFFSD
+834 ITNDNANAAYFYPDSND
-848 KDGLEVVSD
+848 YQIVSEN
-857 SGYLYVREAQFKAII
+857 GKLYRREAQFKATI

-884 YGGVLSEDGK
+884 YGGVLSADGK

-914 HYLPKSYKD
+914 HYLPESYKD

-965 DAPEAPTGLGVRMPY
+965 DAPEAPTGLAGTMPKK
-980 ESDTAYGFITGT
+980 SDTAYGFITGT

-1004 WTRCSY
+1004 WTTCSY
-1010 GTTRVPL
+1010 YGNTTKVPL
-1017 DKKSANSPIYKDTV
+1017 NKRSADSEIYVDTV

-1075 FVFEGDIDYYD
+1075 FVFEGDPDYYK
-1086 AHYKTVQGNRVYD
+1086 AHYITVEGTYIHTK
-1099 APGTYTVKVK
+1099 AGTYTVKVK
-1109 PEDGYTWK
+1109 PEDGYTWV
-1117 DGTTDPVTLT
+1117 GGGTDPVTLT

-1135 TASDFEVISCP
+1135 TASDFKYDACP
-1146 PYETPYTGKAQTYEM
+1146 PYETPYSGEAQTYENV
-1161 RFAWPESPFGQ
+1161 RFKKLDAIHGDP
-1172 RLKFANPDNKLTLKY
+1172 LAFANSNNKLTLKY
-1187 KVEETGKFVTEPIDV
+1187 KVGDTNTFVTEPVDV

-1212 EDRNF
+1212 DDPNF

-1226 GEWTFTITPA
+1226 GGWTFTITPA
-1236 NMEAPTGVTGVA
+1236 DMKAPTGVTGVA
-1248 ATKTNPT
+1248 ATKEHPT
-1255 KGQLTGLGTDM
+1255 TGQLTGLGTDM

-1276 ITATGNT
+1276 TAATGNNT

-1313 NPAQVT
+1313 SPAQVT
-1319 VAAYRCVDHEFG
+1319 VKAYQCVEHVYGET
-1331 QQLVS
+1331 LVG

-1361 AKFDDNGHWAVCA
+1361 KKFDDNGHWAVCA

-1397 ECVCGYKTGAAAH
+1397 ECVCGYKTGETAH
-1410 ELTTKNNTTEH
+1410 ELTSKYDTAGH
-1421 WQECECGYKTG
+1421 WQECECGYATDKTDHGMESKSSADGHWDACACGYKTDVAAHAWTDKFDTQNHWQECSGCGYKTG
-1432 ETAHSTESKYS
+1432 ETAHS
-1443 ADGHWEECAC
+1443 
-1453 GYKTDVKA
+1453 
-1461 HTLASGHDTTSHW
+1461 
-1474 KYCTCGYQTDVAAHE
+1474 
-1489 LTNKNDAA
+1489 LTKN
-1497 EHWQECA
+1497 
-1504 VCGYATAKTAHD
+1504 V
-1516 MQNKSDES
+1516 
-1524 QHWQECA
+1524 
-1531 CGYKLGAAAH
+1531 
-1541 TWTDKYDTQ
+1541 
-1550 NHWQECGSCGYKKD
+1550 
-1564 VTAHTLVKQ
+1564 
-1573 TNETQHQVKCE
+1573 NETQHQVKCE
-1584 SCEYK
+1584 SCGYK

-1596 GGTATCTAQAVC
+1596 GGTATCTAKAVC
-1608 EVCGVSYGEKAAH
+1608 SVCGESYGELAAH
-1621 VADSNYKYNGEGHWT
+1621 VADSNYGHNADGHWT
-1636 ACATCGTPMSDQE
+1636 VCATCRTPMSNQE

-1654 TADCQHQAVCDV
+1654 TADCQHKAVCDV
-1666 CRQPYGELDANTHTG
+1666 CGQPYGELDASNHTG
-1681 GIRWVQ
+1681 GTRWVQ

-1712 DESVCSECGYG
+1712 DGSVCTECGYG

-1773 CTACGDKRSEGTV
+1773 CTACGNKRSEGTV

>member
-1 MAAMSTEKWKGL
+1 
-13 VYCTMRDSG
+13 
-22 GSAAKRKSNQYDEE
+22 
-36 GNTMWKK
+36 MWKK

-60 TAAWAYSVGTL
+60 TAAWAYSVGTFSE
-71 DDLKRQLSYGETRT
+71 LKTQLGKGGTRT
-85 ITVTGTIEV
+85 IEVTGTIEV

-101 AKANITITG
+101 AEAKITITG

-146 ITVDGGSVKAS
+146 ITVDGNKVEAS

-175 VIQNHVCTSA
+175 VIQNHVNTGT

-202 SVIRNNTTAGH
+202 SVIRNNTTAGY
-213 GGGVNC
+213 GGGVYC
-219 SAGSFIMRGG
+219 DAGSFIMHGG
-229 TITGNTAAKGGGV
+229 TITGNTAARGGGV
-242 YSKSCPT
+242 YNKSYPYIQQ
-249 DSDSTTDQGKGF
+249 DEAQGSNYGF
-261 VIGDRTGK
+261 VIGDRTA
-269 NSTGVI
+269 SDRSGVI
-275 RIEKNKLSDGTTN
+275 RIENNKLSDGTTN
-288 NVGVCLYSK
+288 NVSVALFDSRYS
-297 SYGNIDTSANPCAV
+297 SRTTDTSANPCAV

-333 VVKHTYPAMQA
+333 VVKHTYPTMQA
-344 AFHSDNAAYVL
+344 AFHSDNAAYAL
-355 TSGSDGLW
+355 TSGSGGLW
-363 LKGAEDGTHTH
+363 MKGAEDGAHTH

-391 GKTAWT
+391 DKTAWT

-402 KAITT
+402 KAITE

-418 VEFNNSI
+418 APNG
-425 SDYVWQPVSGV
+425 DYKYSNAYGWQPVNGV
-436 KLCLNGHSIIGKNNN
+436 KLCLNGHRIIARRDNERAVISVDNN
-451 ARSMI
+451 A
-456 EVNSGVTFDLT
+456 TFDLT
-467 DCKTTGT
+467 DCKGNGT

-480 RWGKQTT
+480 SWGKQV
-487 GRAVDI
+487 GSGVSV
-493 GYGSYS
+493 GYKGITDSSY
-499 TTATFN
+499 TYATFN

-510 ITGNFCNDSAGGVA
+510 ITGNVSAYSGGGVNVA
-524 ITSGTFNM
+524 SGTFNM
-532 YGGTITGNT
+532 YGGKITGNAT
-541 AGLKKQSGY
+541 ADKNNNS
-550 GAGGGVFVDM
+550 
-560 RGTFNL
+560 NS
-566 YRGEISDNTA
+566 E
-576 VFQGGG
+576 GGG
-582 GVYVYTTGKF
+582 GVAVDIQGKFNLYKGEISQNTASRRGGGGVINWGEF

-607 GESTY
+607 GESTSSY
-612 SNSADYGGGGVLN
+612 SADYGGGGVLN

-638 NTVIPFSDDG
+638 NTVVPFSDDG
-648 TQGGGGVYNT
+648 TQGGGGVYNAR

-664 NGTLTGNK
+664 NGTITRNK
-672 ALNYKDRTDGLGD
+672 ALNYAARTDGLGD
-685 ADACG
+685 KDACG

-698 SGATARIANG
+698 SGATAKIENAV
-708 TITENISSARSNG
+708 ITENISSARSNG

-729 FTKGTLSIGTTSSS
+729 FTKGTLYIGTTSSS
-743 KVEIHDNEA
+743 KVKIYNNEA

-772 KLTGQVKI
+772 YLNGQAMI

-788 SYINKDDNLYVG
+788 SYTNKDDNLYVG
-800 DGFTFSAAGLSLDVE
+800 DGFTFYATGLNTE
-815 RDGACIGVTTKNYP
+815 RQDIGVTTKNYP

-857 SGYLYVREAQFKAII
+857 NGYLYVREAQYKATI
-872 HLGEGMKVSVNK
+872 HLGEGMKVSVKPN
-884 YGGVLSEDGK
+884 GGVLSEDGK

-914 HYLPKSYKD
+914 YYFPKSYKD

-938 NTRVQLSGYDSKL
+938 NTRVQLSGRDSKL

-965 DAPEAPTGLGVRMPY
+965 DAPGAPTGLAGTMPY

-992 SSLMEYSKDGTT
+992 SSLMEYSKDGKT
-1004 WTRCSY
+1004 WTQCSY

-1060 VPVPRTDMVYRNRGY
+1060 VPVPRTDMVYRNRYY

-1086 AHYKTVQGNRVYD
+1086 AHYKTVQGSRTYCD
-1099 APGTYTVKVK
+1099 PGTYTVKVK

-1146 PYETPYTGKAQTYEM
+1146 PYETDYTGKAQTYEI
-1161 RFAWPESPFGQ
+1161 RFAWPESPWGH
-1172 RLKFANPDNKLTLKY
+1172 RLAFANSNNKLTLKY
-1187 KVEETGKFVTEPIDV
+1187 TVGDTNTFVTEPVDV

-1212 EDRNF
+1212 DDPNF

-1226 GEWTFTITPA
+1226 GGWTFTITPA
-1236 NMEAPTGVTGVA
+1236 DMKAPTGVTGVA
-1248 ATKTNPT
+1248 ATKEHPT
-1255 KGQLTGLGTDM
+1255 TGQLTGLGTDM

-1276 ITATGNT
+1276 TAATGNT

-1313 NPAQVT
+1313 SPAQVT
-1319 VAAYRCVDHEFG
+1319 VKAYQCVEHVYGETF
-1331 QQLVS
+1331 VS
-1336 DETNHWYQCTV
+1336 DEANHWHQCTV

-1361 AKFDDNGHWAVCA
+1361 KKFDGNGHWAVCA
-1374 CGAETHHDK
+1374 CGAETHHDE
-1383 HSLTAKHNESQHWQ
+1383 HSLTANHNESQHWQ
-1397 ECVCGYKTGAAAH
+1397 ECVCGYKTGETAH
-1410 ELTTKNNTTEH
+1410 ELTSKYDTAGH
-1421 WQECECGYKTG
+1421 WQGCECGYATDKTG
-1432 ETAHSTESKYS
+1432 HSMERKSS
-1443 ADGHWEECAC
+1443 ADGHWGACAC
-1453 GYKTDVKA
+1453 GYKTDV
-1461 HTLASGHDTTSHW
+1461 
-1474 KYCTCGYQTDVAAHE
+1474 AAH
-1489 LTNKNDAA
+1489 A
-1497 EHWQECA
+1497 
-1504 VCGYATAKTAHD
+1504 
-1516 MQNKSDES
+1516 
-1524 QHWQECA
+1524 
-1531 CGYKLGAAAH
+1531 
-1541 TWTDKYDTQ
+1541 WTDKFDTQ
-1550 NHWQECGSCGYKKD
+1550 NHWQECSGCGYQKD
-1564 VTAHTLVKQ
+1564 VTAHSLTKNV
-1573 TNETQHQVKCE
+1573 NETQHQVKCE
-1584 SCEYK
+1584 SCGYK

-1596 GGTATCTAQAVC
+1596 GGTATCTAKAVC
-1608 EVCGVSYGEKAAH
+1608 SVCGEAYGELAAH
-1621 VADSNYKYNGEGHWT
+1621 VADSTYRYNADGHWT
-1636 ACATCGTPMSDQE
+1636 ACATCGTPMSNQE

-1654 TADCQHQAVCDV
+1654 TADCQHKAVCDV
-1666 CRQPYGELDANTHTG
+1666 CRQPYGELDASNHTSG
-1681 GIRWVQ
+1681 TRWAQ

-1712 DESVCSECGYG
+1712 DGSVCTECGYG

-1773 CTACGDKRSEGTV
+1773 CTACGDKRSEGTE

-1845 GAGNYIAEENG
+1845 SAGNYIAEENG
-1856 GTEIYLKAAYLQT
+1856 GTEIYLKAVYLQT

>member
-1 MAAMSTEKWKGL
+1 
-13 VYCTMRDSG
+13 
-22 GSAAKRKSNQYDEE
+22 
-36 GNTMWKK
+36 MWKK

-60 TAAWAYSVGTL
+60 TTAWAYQADTL
-71 DDLKRQLSYGETRT
+71 NELKTQLGKGGMRT

-101 AKANITITG
+101 AEAKITIKG
-110 GGTLKRAASFT
+110 GGTLKRADSFT

-138 KARLTLEN
+138 KASLTLEN
-146 ITVDGGSVKAS
+146 ITVDGGGVKAS

-175 VIQNHVCTSA
+175 VIQNHVNTGS

-202 SVIRNNTTAGH
+202 SVIRNNTTAGN

-219 SAGSFIMRGG
+219 GAGSFLMLGG
-229 TITGNTAAKGGGV
+229 TITGNTAAKGGGGV
-242 YSKSCPT
+242 YNESYPYIQQ
-249 DSDSTTDQGKGF
+249 DEAQGSNYGF
-261 VIGDRTGK
+261 VIGDRTA
-269 NSTGVI
+269 SDRSGVI
-275 RIEKNKLSDGTTN
+275 RIENNKLSDGTTN
-288 NVGVCLYSK
+288 NVSVALFDSRYS
-297 SYGNIDTSANPCAV
+297 SRTTDTSANPCAV

-344 AFHSDNAAYVL
+344 AFHSDNEAYAL
-355 TSGSDGLW
+355 TSGGGLW
-363 LKGAEDGTHTH
+363 MKGAEDGTHTH
-374 CVCVGHYAADSS
+374 CVCGAEGYAHTS
-386 HFTHN
+386 HKNDT
-391 GKTAWT
+391 TWT

-402 KAITT
+402 KAITE

-418 VEFNNSI
+418 VEYNGSSTLY
-425 SDYVWQPVSGV
+425 SDPYVWQPVNGV
-436 KLCLNGHSIIGKNNN
+436 KLCLNGHSIIGKNSNE
-451 ARSMI
+451 RSMI

-474 VTHGED
+474 VTHGKNFQ
-480 RWGKQTT
+480 GVQTE
-487 GRAVDI
+487 GRGVDI
-493 GYGSYS
+493 GYGSSS

-510 ITGNFCNDSAGGVA
+510 ITGNACNNSGGGVVA
-524 ITSGTFNM
+524 YSGTFNM
-532 YGGTITGNT
+532 YGGKITDNT
-541 AGLKKQSGY
+541 AGLKKENGN
-550 GAGGGVFVDM
+550 GAGGGVYVDM

-566 YRGEISDNTA
+566 YRGEISENTA
-576 VFQGGG
+576 VLQGGG
-582 GVYVYTTGKF
+582 GVYVYNTGKF
-592 TMYDGTITRNTVTLL
+592 TMYDGTITRNNVTLI
-607 GESTY
+607 GKSTY
-612 SNSADYGGGGVLN
+612 ENSADYGGGGVLN
-625 KGTFIMENGTISD
+625 RGTFTMKNGTISS
-638 NTVIPFSDDG
+638 NTVVPFSDDG

-664 NGTLTGNK
+664 NGTITRNK
-672 ALNYKDRTDGLGD
+672 ALNYTDSRTDAAAD
-685 ADACG
+685 RDACG

-698 SGATARIANG
+698 SGATAKIENA
-708 TITENISSARSNG
+708 TITENISSARRDGKN
-721 YDGEGAGI
+721 GEGAGI
-729 FTKGTLSIGTTSSS
+729 FTKGTLYIGTTSSS
-743 KVEIHDNEA
+743 KVEIIDNEA
-752 KLGSDELSGGGGV
+752 RLGSDELSGGGGV

-772 KLTGQVKI
+772 YLNGQAMI

-788 SYINKDDNLYVG
+788 SHPDKDDNLYVG
-800 DGFTFSAAGLSLDVE
+800 YDNYGNNFTFSAAGLKLTEDLV
-815 RDGACIGVTTKNYP
+815 GITTQATYAKVQ
-829 YSKIR
+829 
-834 ITNDNAKAGLFFSD
+834 ITNDNANAAYFYPDSND
-848 KDGLEVVSD
+848 YQIVSEN
-857 SGYLYVREAQFKAII
+857 GRLYRREAQFKAII
-872 HLGEGMKVSVNK
+872 HLGEGMKVSVKPN
-884 YGGVLSEDGK
+884 GGVLSEDGK

-914 HYLPKSYKD
+914 YYFPESYKD

-951 TKELELTLPDATAK
+951 TKELELWLPDATAK
-965 DAPEAPTGLGVRMPY
+965 DAPGAPTGLGSTMPNK
-980 ESDTAYGFITGT
+980 SDTAYGFITGT
-992 SSLMEYSKDGTT
+992 TKDMEYRKDGDTE

-1010 GTTRVPL
+1010 YGNTTKVPL

-1046 ATTVTVP
+1046 AAAVTVP

-1075 FVFEGDIDYYD
+1075 FVFEGDPDYYK
-1086 AHYKTVQGNRVYD
+1086 AHYITVEGTYIHTK
-1099 APGTYTVKVK
+1099 AGTYTVKVK

-1117 DGTTDPVTLT
+1117 DGTTEPVTLT

-1135 TASDFEVISCP
+1135 TASDFEYNACP
-1146 PYETPYTGKAQTYEM
+1146 SNPTPYTGKAQTYEI
-1161 RFAWPESPFGQ
+1161 RFAWPESPWGH
-1172 RLKFANPDNKLTLKY
+1172 RLAFANSNNKLTLKY
-1187 KVEETGKFVTEPIDV
+1187 KVGDTNTFVTEPVDV

-1212 EDRNF
+1212 DDPNF
-1217 NATTVTDKD
+1217 NATEVTRDR
-1226 GEWTFTITPA
+1226 WTFTITPA
-1236 NMEAPTGVTGVA
+1236 DMKAPTGVTGVA
-1248 ATKTNPT
+1248 ATKEHPT

-1276 ITATGNT
+1276 TAATGNT

-1313 NPAQVT
+1313 SPAQVT
-1319 VAAYRCVDHEFG
+1319 VKAYQCVEHVYGET
-1331 QQLVS
+1331 LVS
-1336 DETNHWYQCTV
+1336 DEASHWYQCTV
-1347 CGAKTGIAAHSYTD
+1347 CGAKMGIAAHSYTD
-1361 AKFDDNGHWAVCA
+1361 AKFDGNGHWAVCA

-1397 ECVCGYKTGAAAH
+1397 ECVCGYKTGETAH
-1410 ELTTKNNTTEH
+1410 ELTSKYDTAEH
-1421 WQECECGYKTG
+1421 WQECECGYATDKTD
-1432 ETAHSTESKYS
+1432 HSMEGKSS
-1443 ADGHWEECAC
+1443 ADGHWDACAC
-1453 GYKTDVKA
+1453 GYKT
-1461 HTLASGHDTTSHW
+1461 S
-1474 KYCTCGYQTDVAAHE
+1474 VAAH
-1489 LTNKNDAA
+1489 A
-1497 EHWQECA
+1497 
-1504 VCGYATAKTAHD
+1504 
-1516 MQNKSDES
+1516 
-1524 QHWQECA
+1524 
-1531 CGYKLGAAAH
+1531 
-1541 TWTDKYDTQ
+1541 WTDKFDTQ
-1550 NHWQECGSCGYKKD
+1550 NHWQECSVCGYQKD
-1564 VTAHTLVKQ
+1564 VTAHSLTKNV
-1573 TNETQHQVKCE
+1573 NETQHQVKCE
-1584 SCEYK
+1584 SCGYK

-1596 GGTATCTAQAVC
+1596 GGTATCTAKAVC
-1608 EVCGVSYGEKAAH
+1608 SVCGEAYGELAAH
-1621 VADSNYKYNGEGHWT
+1621 VADSTYKYNGEGHWT
-1636 ACATCGTPMSDQE
+1636 ACATCGTPMSNQE

-1654 TADCQHQAVCDV
+1654 TADCQHKAVCDV
-1666 CRQPYGELDANTHTG
+1666 CGQPYGELDASNHTG
-1681 GIRWVQ
+1681 GIRWAQ

-1712 DESVCSECGYG
+1712 DESVCTECGYG

-1773 CTACGDKRSEGTV
+1773 CTACGNKRSEDTV
-1786 IPKLPRHSSSVSTP
+1786 IPKRPRHSSSVSTP

>member
-1 MAAMSTEKWKGL
+1 
-13 VYCTMRDSG
+13 
-22 GSAAKRKSNQYDEE
+22 
-36 GNTMWKK
+36 MWKK
-43 RLVSMAMALVLA
+43 RLVSMAMVLVLA

-60 TAAWAYSVGTL
+60 TTAWAWSYSVDTFNE
-71 DDLKRQLSYGETRT
+71 LKTQLGKGGERT
-85 ITVTGTIEV
+85 IEVTGTIEV

-101 AKANITITG
+101 EKANITITG
-110 GGTLKRAASFT
+110 GTLKRAESFT
-121 SGRMFRFDSSV
+121 SGRMFRLNSSF
-132 GIYERN
+132 GALESN

-146 ITVDGGSVKAS
+146 ITVDGNNVKAS

-175 VIQNHVCTSA
+175 VIQNHVNTGT

-202 SVIRNNTTAGH
+202 SVIRNNTTAGY
-213 GGGVNC
+213 GGGVYC
-219 SAGSFIMRGG
+219 DAGSFIMHGG
-229 TITGNTAAKGGGV
+229 TITGNTAARGGGGV

-261 VIGDRTGK
+261 VIGDRTG
-269 NSTGVI
+269 SDRSGVI
-275 RIEKNKLSDGTTN
+275 RIENNTLSDGTTN

-333 VVKHTYPAMQA
+333 VVKHTYPVMQA
-344 AFHSDNAAYVL
+344 AFHSDNAAYAL
-355 TSGSDGLW
+355 TSGSGGLW
-363 LKGAEDGTHTH
+363 MKGAKDGAHTH

-391 GKTAWT
+391 DKTAWT

-474 VTHGED
+474 VTHGENY
-480 RWGKQTT
+480 WGEQAT

-493 GYGSYS
+493 GYGSSS

-541 AGLKKQSGY
+541 AGLRKQSGY

-576 VFQGGG
+576 VYQGGG
-582 GVYVYTTGKF
+582 GVYVYNTGKF
-592 TMYDGTITRNTVTLL
+592 TMHDGLITRNTVTLL
-607 GESTY
+607 GESTSSY
-612 SNSADYGGGGVLN
+612 SADYGGGGVLN

-638 NTVIPFSDDG
+638 NTVVPFADNG

-664 NGTLTGNK
+664 NGLITGNQ
-672 ALNYKDRTDGLGD
+672 ALNYAARTDGLGD
-685 ADACG
+685 KDACG

-698 SGATARIANG
+698 SGATAKIENG
-708 TITENISSARSNG
+708 IIKDNISSARSNG
-721 YDGEGAGI
+721 LDGEGAGI
-729 FTKGTLSIGTTSSS
+729 FTKGTLYIGTTSSS
-743 KVEIHDNEA
+743 VVEIYDNEA
-752 KLGSDELSGGGGV
+752 KIGSDTISGGGGV

-772 KLTGQVKI
+772 KLIGQVKI

-788 SYINKDDNLYVG
+788 SHPDKDDNLYVG
-800 DGFTFSAAGLSLDVE
+800 YDNYGNNFTFSAAGLKLTGKE
-815 RDGACIGVTTKNYP
+815 HIGITTQATYAKVQ
-829 YSKIR
+829 
-834 ITNDNAKAGLFFSD
+834 ITNDNANAVYFYPDSND
-848 KDGLEVVSD
+848 YQIVSEN
-857 SGYLYVREAQFKAII
+857 GKLYRREAQFKATI
-872 HLGEGMKVSVNK
+872 HLGEGMKVSVKPN
-884 YGGVLSEDGK
+884 GGVLSEDGK

-951 TKELELTLPDATAK
+951 TKELELWLPNATAK
-965 DAPEAPTGLGVRMPY
+965 DTPAAPTGLGVRMPY

-1017 DKKSANSPIYKDTV
+1017 DKKSASSPIYKDTV

-1060 VPVPRTDMVYRNRGY
+1060 VPVPRTDMVYRNRYY

-1086 AHYKTVQGNRVYD
+1086 AHYKTVQGDRVYD

-1109 PEDGYTWK
+1109 PEDGYTWE

-1127 VTIARRTA
+1127 VTIAKRTA

-1146 PYETPYTGKAQTYEM
+1146 TLETDYTGKAQTYEM
-1161 RFAWPESPFGQ
+1161 RFAWPESPWGH
-1172 RLKFANPDNKLTLKY
+1172 RLAFANSNNKLTLKY
-1187 KVEETGKFVTEPIDV
+1187 KVGDTNTFVTEPVDV

-1212 EDRNF
+1212 DDPNF
-1217 NATTVTDKD
+1217 NATTVTDE
-1226 GEWTFTITPA
+1226 GWTFTITPA
-1236 NMEAPTGVTGVA
+1236 DMKAPTGVTGVA
-1248 ATKTNPT
+1248 ATKEHPT
-1255 KGQLTGLGTDM
+1255 TGQLTGLGTDM
-1266 EYRVKGSETW
+1266 EYSKDGVTW
-1276 ITATGNT
+1276 TAATGNT

-1313 NPAQVT
+1313 SPARVT
-1319 VAAYRCVDHEFG
+1319 VKAYQCVEHVYGET
-1331 QQLVS
+1331 LVS
-1336 DETNHWYQCTV
+1336 DEASHWYQCTV

-1361 AKFDDNGHWAVCA
+1361 KKFDGNGHWAVCA

-1383 HSLTAKHNESQHWQ
+1383 HSLTANHNESQHWQ
-1397 ECVCGYKTGAAAH
+1397 ECVCGYKTGETAH
-1410 ELTTKNNTTEH
+1410 ELTSKYDTAGH
-1421 WQECECGYKTG
+1421 WQECECGYATDKTD
-1432 ETAHSTESKYS
+1432 HSMESKSS
-1443 ADGHWEECAC
+1443 ADGHWDACAC
-1453 GYKTDVKA
+1453 GYKTDV
-1461 HTLASGHDTTSHW
+1461 
-1474 KYCTCGYQTDVAAHE
+1474 AAH
-1489 LTNKNDAA
+1489 A
-1497 EHWQECA
+1497 
-1504 VCGYATAKTAHD
+1504 
-1516 MQNKSDES
+1516 
-1524 QHWQECA
+1524 
-1531 CGYKLGAAAH
+1531 
-1541 TWTDKYDTQ
+1541 WTDKFDTQ
-1550 NHWQECGSCGYKKD
+1550 NHWQECSGCGYKTG
-1564 VTAHTLVKQ
+1564 VTAHSLTKNV
-1573 TNETQHQVKCE
+1573 NETQHQVKCE
-1584 SCEYK
+1584 SCGYK

-1608 EVCGVSYGEKAAH
+1608 SVCGESYGELAAH
-1621 VADSNYKYNGEGHWT
+1621 VADSTYRYNADGHWT
-1636 ACATCGTPMSDQE
+1636 VCATCRTPMSNQE

-1654 TADCQHQAVCDV
+1654 TADCQHKAVCDV
-1666 CRQPYGELDANTHTG
+1666 CGQPYGELDASNHTG

-1712 DESVCSECGYG
+1712 DESVCTECGYG

-1763 TEATGLKHEE
+1763 TEAAGLKHEE
-1773 CTACGDKRSEGTV
+1773 CTACGNKRSEGTV
-1786 IPKLPRHSSSVSTP
+1786 IPKRPRHSSSVSTP

-1812 SATDYSGGIYGL
+1812 SATDFSGGIYGL

>member
-1 MAAMSTEKWKGL
+1 
-13 VYCTMRDSG
+13 
-22 GSAAKRKSNQYDEE
+22 
-36 GNTMWKK
+36 MWKK

-60 TAAWAYSVGTL
+60 TAAWAWSVDTF
-71 DDLKRQLSYGETRT
+71 DELKRELGYGGTRT
-85 ITVTGTIEV
+85 IPVTGTIEV

-101 AKANITITG
+101 AEAKITITG

-121 SGRMFRFDSSV
+121 RGYMFRLNSSF
-132 GIYERN
+132 GAYERN
-138 KARLTLEN
+138 KASLTLEN
-146 ITVDGGSVKAS
+146 ITVDGGGVKAS
-157 DPAFSLSMNA
+157 DPAFSLGSNA
-167 FLTLKAGA
+167 FLTLKNGA

-192 AGGVLTMEAG
+192 AGGVLTMEPG
-202 SVIRNNTTAGH
+202 SVIRNNATAGY

-219 SAGSFIMRGG
+219 GAGSFIMHGG
-229 TITGNTAAKGGGV
+229 TITGNTAAKGGGGV
-242 YSKSCPT
+242 YSASCPT

-275 RIEKNKLSDGTTN
+275 RIENNTLSDGTAN

-344 AFHSDNAAYVL
+344 AFHSDNAAYAL
-355 TSGSDGLW
+355 TSGSGGLW
-363 LKGAEDGTHTH
+363 MKGAEDGTHTH

-391 GKTAWT
+391 DKTAWT

-402 KAITT
+402 KAITE

-418 VEFNNSI
+418 VENRASG
-425 SDYVWQPVSGV
+425 DGWQPKNGV
-436 KLCLNGHSIIGKNNN
+436 KLCLNGHSIISKNGN

-467 DCKTTGT
+467 DCKTTGK

-487 GRAVDI
+487 GRAVNI

-541 AGLKKQSGY
+541 AGLRKQSGY

-576 VFQGGG
+576 VYQGGG
-582 GVYVYTTGKF
+582 GVYVYNTGKF
-592 TMYDGTITRNTVTLL
+592 TMHDGLITRNTVTLL
-607 GESTY
+607 GKSTSSY
-612 SNSADYGGGGVLN
+612 SADYADYGGGGVLN
-625 KGTFIMENGTISD
+625 KGTFIMEKGTISD
-638 NTVIPFSDDG
+638 NTVVPFADNG
-648 TQGGGGVYNT
+648 TQGGGGVFNAK
-658 GTFTME
+658 GTFTMKD
-664 NGTLTGNK
+664 GTITGNK
-672 ALNYKDRTDGLGD
+672 ALNYTDPRTAEAADK
-685 ADACG
+685 DACG

-698 SGATARIANG
+698 SGATAKIENG
-708 TITENISSARSNG
+708 IIKDNISSARSNG
-721 YDGEGAGI
+721 LDGEGAGI
-729 FTKGTLSIGTTSSS
+729 FTKGTLYIGTTRSSV
-743 KVEIHDNEA
+743 VEIHDNEA
-752 KLGSDELSGGGGV
+752 KLGSDTLSGGGGV
-765 CVRSNNV
+765 CVRSNSV
-772 KLTGQVKI
+772 YLYGQVKI
-780 YDNTSTAS
+780 YDNTSTIDNS
-788 SYINKDDNLYVG
+788 TNKNKDDNLYLG
-800 DGFTFSAAGLSLDVE
+800 SGYKFSAANLKLSGE
-815 RDGACIGVTTKNYP
+815 CIGITTKDYP
-829 YSKIR
+829 YSKIQ
-834 ITNDNAKAGLFFSD
+834 ITNDNANDGFFFSD

-857 SGYLYVREAQFKAII
+857 NGYLYVREAQYKATI
-872 HLGEGMKVSVNK
+872 HLGEGMKVSVKPN
-884 YGGVLSEDGK
+884 GGVLSEDGK

-902 NIPYF
+902 YIPYF

-914 HYLPKSYKD
+914 YYFPESYKD
-923 AIKDMNSPLSASWYS
+923 AVLAVNSTLGVSRMS
-938 NTRVQLSGYDSKL
+938 NTRVQISGNNYKL
-951 TKELELTLPDATAK
+951 KDKLELTLPDATPKAEP
-965 DAPEAPTGLGVRMPY
+965 AAPTGLAGTMPN

-992 SSLMEYSKDGTT
+992 SSLMEYSKDGKT
-1004 WTRCSY
+1004 WTTCSY
-1010 GTTRVPL
+1010 YGNTTKVPL
-1017 DKKSANSPIYKDTV
+1017 NKNGNRPTYLATV
-1031 YYVRYRDTETQKVSE
+1031 YYVRYRDTETQKASA

-1053 RYTGVVA
+1053 RYEGVVDP
-1060 VPVPRTDMVYRNRGY
+1060 PVPRANMVYNGSDY
-1075 FVFEGDIDYYD
+1075 FVFEGTRGEYNKI
-1086 AHYKTVQGNRVYD
+1086 YKTVEGGQYIVYGL
-1099 APGTYTVKVK
+1099 PGTYTLKVGL
-1109 PEDGYTWK
+1109 EDGYTWR
-1117 DGTTDPVTLT
+1117 DGTGTTPKEIQ
-1127 VTIARRTA
+1127 VTIAKRTA
-1135 TASDFEVISCP
+1135 TASDIHVETCP
-1146 PYETPYTGKAQTYEM
+1146 PYETPYTGKAQIYEVELK
-1161 RFAWPESPFGQ
+1161 WLPYGTGGE
-1172 RLKFANPDNKLTLKY
+1172 LKFANPNNKLTLKY

-1212 EDRNF
+1212 DDPNF

-1226 GEWTFTITPA
+1226 GGWTFTITPA

-1248 ATKTNPT
+1248 ATKEHPT

-1276 ITATGNT
+1276 TAATGNGNT

-1313 NPAQVT
+1313 SPAQVT
-1319 VAAYRCVDHEFG
+1319 VKAYQCVEHVYGET
-1331 QQLVS
+1331 LVS

-1347 CGAKTGIAAHSYTD
+1347 CGAKTGIAPHSYTD
-1361 AKFDDNGHWAVCA
+1361 AKFDGNGHWAVCA

-1397 ECVCGYKTGAAAH
+1397 ECVCGYKTGETAH
-1410 ELTTKNNTTEH
+1410 ELTSKYDTAEH
-1421 WQECECGYKTG
+1421 WQECECGYATDKTD
-1432 ETAHSTESKYS
+1432 HSMESKSS
-1443 ADGHWEECAC
+1443 ADGHW
-1453 GYKTDVKA
+1453 
-1461 HTLASGHDTTSHW
+1461 
-1474 KYCTCGYQTDVAAHE
+1474 
-1489 LTNKNDAA
+1489 DA
-1497 EHWQECA
+1497 
-1504 VCGYATAKTAHD
+1504 
-1516 MQNKSDES
+1516 
-1524 QHWQECA
+1524 CA

-1541 TWTDKYDTQ
+1541 TWTDKFDTQ
-1550 NHWQECGSCGYKKD
+1550 NHWQECSDCGYKKD
-1564 VTAHTLVKQ
+1564 VTAHSLTKNV
-1573 TNETQHQVKCE
+1573 NETQHQVKCE
-1584 SCEYK
+1584 SCGYK

-1596 GGTATCTAQAVC
+1596 GGTATCTAKAVC
-1608 EVCGVSYGEKAAH
+1608 SVCGESYGELAAH
-1621 VADSNYKYNGEGHWT
+1621 VADSNYRYNADGHWT
-1636 ACATCGTPMSDQE
+1636 ACATCGTPMSNQE

-1654 TADCQHQAVCDV
+1654 TADCQHKAVCDV
-1666 CRQPYGELDANTHTG
+1666 CGQPYGELDASNHTG

-1712 DESVCSECGYG
+1712 DESVCTECGYG

-1773 CTACGDKRSEGTV
+1773 CTVCGDKRSEGTV

>member
-1 MAAMSTEKWKGL
+1 
-13 VYCTMRDSG
+13 
-22 GSAAKRKSNQYDEE
+22 
-36 GNTMWKK
+36 MWKK

-60 TAAWAYSVGTL
+60 TTAWAWSVDTF
-71 DDLKRQLSYGETRT
+71 DELKKELSYGRTRT
-85 ITVTGTIEV
+85 IPVTGTIEV

-101 AKANITITG
+101 AEAKITITG

-175 VIQNHVCTSA
+175 VIQNHVNTGT

-202 SVIRNNTTAGH
+202 SVIRNNTTAGY
-213 GGGVNC
+213 GGGVYC
-219 SAGSFIMRGG
+219 DAGSFIMHGG
-229 TITGNTAAKGGGV
+229 TITGNTAARGGGGV
-242 YSKSCPT
+242 YNKSYPYIQQ
-249 DSDSTTDQGKGF
+249 DEAQGSNYGF
-261 VIGDRTGK
+261 VIGDRTA
-269 NSTGVI
+269 SDRSGVI
-275 RIEKNKLSDGTTN
+275 RIENNKLSDGTTN
-288 NVGVCLYSK
+288 NVSVALFDSRYS
-297 SYGNIDTSANPCAV
+297 SRTTDTSANPCAV

-333 VVKHTYPAMQA
+333 VVKHTYPTMQA
-344 AFHSDNAAYVL
+344 AFHSDNAAYAL
-355 TSGSDGLW
+355 TSGSGGLW
-363 LKGAEDGTHTH
+363 MKGAEDGAHTH

-391 GKTAWT
+391 DKTAWT

-436 KLCLNGHSIIGKNNN
+436 KLCLNGHSIIGKNSNE
-451 ARSMI
+451 RSMI

-467 DCKTTGT
+467 DCKTTGK

-480 RWGKQTT
+480 RLGKQTT

-493 GYGSYS
+493 GYRSYS

-541 AGLKKQSGY
+541 AGLRKQSGY

-576 VFQGGG
+576 VYQGGG
-582 GVYVYTTGKF
+582 GVYVYNTGKF
-592 TMYDGTITRNTVTLL
+592 TMHDGLITRNTVTLL
-607 GESTY
+607 GESTSSY
-612 SNSADYGGGGVLN
+612 SADYADYGGGGVLN
-625 KGTFIMENGTISD
+625 KGTFIMEKGTISD
-638 NTVIPFSDDG
+638 NTVVPFADNG
-648 TQGGGGVYNT
+648 TQGGGGVFNT

-672 ALNYKDRTDGLGD
+672 ALNYTDPRTAEAADK
-685 ADACG
+685 DACG

-698 SGATARIANG
+698 SGATAKIENG
-708 TITENISSARSNG
+708 IIKDNISSARSNG
-721 YDGEGAGI
+721 LDGEGAGI

-743 KVEIHDNEA
+743 VVEIYDNEA
-752 KLGSDELSGGGGV
+752 KIGSDTISGGGGV

-772 KLTGQVKI
+772 KLIGQVKI
-780 YDNTSTAS
+780 YDNTSTIDNS
-788 SYINKDDNLYVG
+788 TNKNKDDNLYLG
-800 DGFTFSAAGLSLDVE
+800 SGYKFSAANLKLSGE
-815 RDGACIGVTTKNYP
+815 CIGITTKDYP
-829 YSKIR
+829 YSKIQ
-834 ITNDNAKAGLFFSD
+834 ITNDNANDGFFFSD
-848 KDGLEVVSD
+848 KDGLEIVSD
-857 SGYLYVREAQFKAII
+857 SGNLYVREAQFKATI
-872 HLGEGMKVSVNK
+872 HLGEGMTVSVNK
-884 YGGVLSEDGK
+884 YGGKLSADGK

-914 HYLPKSYKD
+914 HYLPESYKD

-992 SSLMEYSKDGTT
+992 SSLMEYSKDGKT

-1017 DKKSANSPIYKDTV
+1017 DKRSVNSEIYVDTV

-1046 ATTVTVP
+1046 ATAVTVP
-1053 RYTGVVA
+1053 RYTGVVT

-1075 FVFEGDIDYYD
+1075 FVFEGDSDYYK
-1086 AHYKTVQGNRVYD
+1086 AHYITVEGTYIHTK
-1099 APGTYTVKVK
+1099 AGTYTVKVK

-1127 VTIARRTA
+1127 VTIAKRTA
-1135 TASDFEVISCP
+1135 TASDFKYDACP
-1146 PYETPYTGKAQTYEM
+1146 PYETPYSGEAQTYENV
-1161 RFAWPESPFGQ
+1161 RFKKLDAIHGDP
-1172 RLKFANPDNKLTLKY
+1172 LAFADPNNKLTLKY

-1212 EDRNF
+1212 DDPNF

-1266 EYRVKGSETW
+1266 EYRVKGSDTW
-1276 ITATGNT
+1276 TAATGNT

-1313 NPAQVT
+1313 SPAQVT
-1319 VAAYRCVDHEFG
+1319 VKAYQCVEHVYGET
-1331 QQLVS
+1331 LVS
-1336 DETNHWYQCTV
+1336 DEANHWYQCTV
-1347 CGAKTGIAAHSYTD
+1347 CGAKTGIEAHSYTD
-1361 AKFDDNGHWAVCA
+1361 KKFDGNGHWAVCA

-1397 ECVCGYKTGAAAH
+1397 ECVCGYKTGETAH
-1410 ELTTKNNTTEH
+1410 ELTSKYDTAGH
-1421 WQECECGYKTG
+1421 WQECECGYATDKTD
-1432 ETAHSTESKYS
+1432 HSMEGKSS
-1443 ADGHWEECAC
+1443 ADGHWDACAC
-1453 GYKTDVKA
+1453 GYKTDV
-1461 HTLASGHDTTSHW
+1461 
-1474 KYCTCGYQTDVAAHE
+1474 
-1489 LTNKNDAA
+1489 
-1497 EHWQECA
+1497 
-1504 VCGYATAKTAHD
+1504 TAH
-1516 MQNKSDES
+1516 
-1524 QHWQECA
+1524 A
-1531 CGYKLGAAAH
+1531 
-1541 TWTDKYDTQ
+1541 WTDKFDTQ
-1550 NHWQECGSCGYKKD
+1550 NHWQECSGCGYQKD
-1564 VTAHTLVKQ
+1564 VTAHSLTKNV
-1573 TNETQHQVKCE
+1573 NETQHQVKCE
-1584 SCEYK
+1584 SCGYK

-1596 GGTATCTAQAVC
+1596 GGTATCTAKAVC
-1608 EVCGVSYGEKAAH
+1608 SVCGESYGELAAH
-1621 VADSNYKYNGEGHWT
+1621 VADSTYRYNADGHWT
-1636 ACATCGTPMSDQE
+1636 ACATCGTPMSNQE

-1654 TADCQHQAVCDV
+1654 TADCQHKAVCDV
-1666 CRQPYGELDANTHTG
+1666 CGQPYGELDASNHTG

-1712 DESVCSECGYG
+1712 DESVCTECGYG

>member
-1 MAAMSTEKWKGL
+1 
-13 VYCTMRDSG
+13 
-22 GSAAKRKSNQYDEE
+22 
-36 GNTMWKK
+36 MWKK

-60 TAAWAYSVGTL
+60 TAAWAWSVDTF
-71 DDLKRQLSYGETRT
+71 DELKRELGYGGTRT
-85 ITVTGTIEV
+85 IPVTGTIEV
-94 TETLVIP
+94 TERLTIKP
-101 AKANITITG
+101 GANITITG

-121 SGRMFRFDSSV
+121 NNSMFYASGSSKS
-132 GIYERN
+132 

-146 ITVDGGSVKAS
+146 ITVDGGGVKAS
-157 DPAFSLSMNA
+157 EPAFSLGGDA
-167 FLTLKAGA
+167 FLTLKNGA

-192 AGGVLTMEAG
+192 AGGVLTMETG
-202 SVIRNNTTAGH
+202 SVIRDNATAGH

-219 SAGSFIMRGG
+219 SAGSFIMHGG

-242 YSKSCPT
+242 YSKSCPKN
-249 DSDSTTDQGKGF
+249 DDSTTDEGKGF

-269 NSTGVI
+269 DSTGVI
-275 RIEKNKLSDGTTN
+275 RIENNTLSDGTAN
-288 NVGVCLYSK
+288 NVYVGLYFK
-297 SYGNIDTSANPCAV
+297 SYDGNTTDTSANPCAV
-311 QYGTFDAAKSYIGV
+311 QYGTFNAAKSYIGI

-333 VVKHTYPAMQA
+333 VVKRASSTMQT
-344 AFHSDNAAYVL
+344 AFRSDNGAYAL

-374 CVCVGHYAADSS
+374 CVCGGNYKADSS

-391 GKTAWT
+391 DKTAWT

-402 KAITT
+402 KAITE

-418 VEFNNSI
+418 VEYNGSSTLY
-425 SDYVWQPVSGV
+425 SDPYVWQPVNGV

-474 VTHGED
+474 VTHGENY
-480 RWGKQTT
+480 WGEQAT

-541 AGLKKQSGY
+541 AGLKKESGY

-612 SNSADYGGGGVLN
+612 SNSTDYGGGGVLN

-638 NTVIPFSDDG
+638 NTVIPFSDNG

-664 NGTLTGNK
+664 NGTLTRNK

-698 SGATARIANG
+698 SGATAKIENG
-708 TITENISSARSNG
+708 IIKDNISSARSNG
-721 YDGEGAGI
+721 LDGEGAGI

-743 KVEIHDNEA
+743 VVEIYDNEA
-752 KLGSDELSGGGGV
+752 KIGSDTISGGGGV

-772 KLTGQVKI
+772 KLIGQVKI
-780 YDNTSTAS
+780 YDNTSTIDNS
-788 SYINKDDNLYVG
+788 TNKNKDDNLYLG
-800 DGFTFSAAGLSLDVE
+800 SGYKFSAANLKLSGE
-815 RDGACIGVTTKNYP
+815 CIGITTKDYP
-829 YSKIR
+829 YSKIQ
-834 ITNDNAKAGLFFSD
+834 ITNDNANDGFFFSD
-848 KDGLEVVSD
+848 KDGLEIVSD
-857 SGYLYVREAQFKAII
+857 SGNLYVREAQFKATI
-872 HLGEGMKVSVNK
+872 HLGEGMTVSVNK
-884 YGGVLSEDGK
+884 YGGKLSADGK

-907 EIAPDGD
+907 EITPDGD

-938 NTRVQLSGYDSKL
+938 NTRVQISGYDSKL

-965 DAPEAPTGLGVRMPY
+965 DAPEAPTGLGVRMP
-980 ESDTAYGFITGT
+980 EENDTAYGFITGT

-1017 DKKSANSPIYKDTV
+1017 DKRSANSVIYKDTV

-1046 ATTVTVP
+1046 AATVTVP

-1075 FVFEGDIDYYD
+1075 FVFEGDSDYYK
-1086 AHYKTVQGNRVYD
+1086 AHYITVEGTYIHTK
-1099 APGTYTVKVK
+1099 AGTYTVKVK
-1109 PEDGYTWK
+1109 PEDGYTWV

-1135 TASDFEVISCP
+1135 TASDFKYDAYP
-1146 PYETPYTGKAQTYEM
+1146 PYETPYSGEAQTYENV
-1161 RFAWPESPFGQ
+1161 RFKKLDAIYGDPLAFDDP
-1172 RLKFANPDNKLTLKY
+1172 NNKLTLKY

-1212 EDRNF
+1212 DDPNF
-1217 NATTVTDKD
+1217 NATTVTDE
-1226 GEWTFTITPA
+1226 GWTFTITPA
-1236 NMEAPTGVTGVA
+1236 DMKAPTGVTGVA
-1248 ATKTNPT
+1248 ATKEHPT
-1255 KGQLTGLGTDM
+1255 TGQLTGLGTDM

-1276 ITATGNT
+1276 TAATGNT

-1313 NPAQVT
+1313 SPAQVT
-1319 VAAYRCVDHEFG
+1319 VKAYQCVEHEFG

-1336 DETNHWYQCTV
+1336 DEANHWYQCTV
-1347 CGAKTGIAAHSYTD
+1347 CGAKTGIATHSYTD
-1361 AKFDDNGHWAVCA
+1361 KKFDGNGHWAVCA

-1397 ECVCGYKTGAAAH
+1397 ECVCGYKTGETAH
-1410 ELTTKNNTTEH
+1410 ELTSKYDTAEH
-1421 WQECECGYKTG
+1421 WQECECGYAADKTD
-1432 ETAHSTESKYS
+1432 HSMESKSS
-1443 ADGHWEECAC
+1443 ADGHWDACAC
-1453 GYKTDVKA
+1453 GYKTDV
-1461 HTLASGHDTTSHW
+1461 
-1474 KYCTCGYQTDVAAHE
+1474 AAH
-1489 LTNKNDAA
+1489 A
-1497 EHWQECA
+1497 
-1504 VCGYATAKTAHD
+1504 
-1516 MQNKSDES
+1516 
-1524 QHWQECA
+1524 
-1531 CGYKLGAAAH
+1531 
-1541 TWTDKYDTQ
+1541 WTDKFDTQ
-1550 NHWQECGSCGYKKD
+1550 NHWQECSGCGYKTG
-1564 VTAHTLVKQ
+1564 VTAHSLTKNV
-1573 TNETQHQVKCE
+1573 NETQHQVKCE
-1584 SCEYK
+1584 SCGYK

-1596 GGTATCTAQAVC
+1596 GGTATCTAKAVC
-1608 EVCGVSYGEKAAH
+1608 SVCGEAYGELAAH
-1621 VADSNYKYNGEGHWT
+1621 VADSTYKYNGDGHWT
-1636 ACATCGTPMSDQE
+1636 ACATCGTPMSNQE

-1654 TADCQHQAVCDV
+1654 TADCQHKAVCDV
-1666 CRQPYGELDANTHTG
+1666 CGQPYGELDASNHTG

-1712 DESVCSECGYG
+1712 DESVCTECGYG
-1723 CAHTGGTATCTAL
+1723 GAHTGGTATCTAL

-1773 CTACGDKRSEGTV
+1773 CTVCGDKRSEGTV
-1786 IPKLPRHSSSVSTP
+1786 IPKQPRHSSSVSTP

>member
-1 MAAMSTEKWKGL
+1 
-13 VYCTMRDSG
+13 
-22 GSAAKRKSNQYDEE
+22 
-36 GNTMWKK
+36 MWKK
-43 RLVSMAMALVLA
+43 RLVSMAMVLVLA

-60 TAAWAYSVGTL
+60 TTAWAWSYSVDTFNE
-71 DDLKRQLSYGETRT
+71 LKTQLGKGGERT
-85 ITVTGTIEV
+85 IEVTGTIEV

-101 AKANITITG
+101 EKANITITG
-110 GGTLKRAASFT
+110 GTLKRAESFT
-121 SGRMFRFDSSV
+121 SGRMFRLNSSF
-132 GIYERN
+132 GALESN

-146 ITVDGGSVKAS
+146 ITVDGNNVKAS
-157 DPAFSLSMNA
+157 EPVVSLSSNG
-167 FLTLKAGA
+167 FLTLKDGA
-175 VIQNHVCTSA
+175 VIQNHVNTGT

-202 SVIRNNTTAGH
+202 SVIRNNATAGY
-213 GGGVNC
+213 GGGVYC
-219 SAGSFIMRGG
+219 DAGSFIMHGG
-229 TITGNTAAKGGGV
+229 TITGNTAARGGGGV

-261 VIGDRTGK
+261 VIGDRTG
-269 NSTGVI
+269 SDRSGVI
-275 RIEKNKLSDGTTN
+275 RIENNTLSDGTTN

-333 VVKHTYPAMQA
+333 VVKHPNSTMQA
-344 AFHSDNAAYVL
+344 AFRSDNGAYAL

-363 LKGAEDGTHTH
+363 LKGAEDGAHTH

-391 GKTAWT
+391 DKTAWT

-418 VEFNNSI
+418 VEYNNSNSI
-425 SDYVWQPVSGV
+425 KDYVWQPVSGV
-436 KLCLNGHSIIGKNNN
+436 KLCLNGHSIIGKNSNE
-451 ARSMI
+451 RSMI

-467 DCKTTGT
+467 DCKTTGK
-474 VTHGED
+474 VTHGENN
-480 RWGKQTT
+480 RGKAT

-532 YGGTITGNT
+532 YGGKITGNT
-541 AGLKKQSGY
+541 AGLKKESGY

-612 SNSADYGGGGVLN
+612 SNSTDYGGGGVLN
-625 KGTFIMENGTISD
+625 RGTFTMENGTISD

-672 ALNYKDRTDGLGD
+672 ALNYADRTDGLGD
-685 ADACG
+685 KDACG

-698 SGATARIANG
+698 SGATAKIENAV
-708 TITENISSARSNG
+708 ITENISSARSNG

-743 KVEIHDNEA
+743 KVKIYNNEA

-772 KLTGQVKI
+772 YLNGQAMI

-788 SYINKDDNLYVG
+788 SYTNKDDNLYVG
-800 DGFTFSAAGLSLDVE
+800 DGFTFYATGLNTE
-815 RDGACIGVTTKNYP
+815 RQDIGVTTKNYP

-857 SGYLYVREAQFKAII
+857 TGYLYVREAQFKATI
-872 HLGEGMKVSVNK
+872 HLGEGMTVSVNK
-884 YGGVLSEDGK
+884 YGGKLSADGK

-938 NTRVQLSGYDSKL
+938 NTRVQLSGRDSKL
-951 TKELELTLPDATAK
+951 TKELELTLPNATAK
-965 DAPEAPTGLGVRMPY
+965 DTPAAPTGLAGTMPY

-1017 DKKSANSPIYKDTV
+1017 DKRSVNSEIYVDTV

-1060 VPVPRTDMVYRNRGY
+1060 VPVPRTDMVYRNRYY
-1075 FVFEGDIDYYD
+1075 FIFEGNIDYYD
-1086 AHYKTVQGNRVYD
+1086 AHYKTVQGDRVYD

-1109 PEDGYTWK
+1109 PEDGYTWE

-1127 VTIARRTA
+1127 VTIAKRTA

-1146 PYETPYTGKAQTYEM
+1146 TLETDYTGKAQTYEI
-1161 RFAWPESPFGQ
+1161 RFAWPESPWGH
-1172 RLKFANPDNKLTLKY
+1172 RLAFANSNNKLTLKY
-1187 KVEETGKFVTEPIDV
+1187 KVGDTNTFVTEPVDV

-1212 EDRNF
+1212 DDPNF
-1217 NATTVTDKD
+1217 NATTVTDE
-1226 GEWTFTITPA
+1226 EWTFTITLA

-1248 ATKTNPT
+1248 ATKEHPT
-1255 KGQLTGLGTDM
+1255 TGQLTGLGTDM

-1276 ITATGNT
+1276 TAATGNGNT

-1313 NPAQVT
+1313 SPAQVT
-1319 VAAYRCVDHEFG
+1319 VKAYQCVEHVYGET
-1331 QQLVS
+1331 LVG
-1336 DETNHWYQCTV
+1336 DEANHWYQCTV

-1361 AKFDDNGHWAVCA
+1361 AKFDGNGHWAVCA
-1374 CGAETHHDK
+1374 CGAETHHDE

-1397 ECVCGYKTGAAAH
+1397 ECVCGYKTGETAH
-1410 ELTTKNNTTEH
+1410 ELTSKYDTAGH
-1421 WQECECGYKTG
+1421 WQECECGYATDKTD
-1432 ETAHSTESKYS
+1432 HSMEGKSS
-1443 ADGHWEECAC
+1443 ADGHWDACAC
-1453 GYKTDVKA
+1453 GYKTDV
-1461 HTLASGHDTTSHW
+1461 
-1474 KYCTCGYQTDVAAHE
+1474 AAH
-1489 LTNKNDAA
+1489 A
-1497 EHWQECA
+1497 
-1504 VCGYATAKTAHD
+1504 
-1516 MQNKSDES
+1516 
-1524 QHWQECA
+1524 
-1531 CGYKLGAAAH
+1531 
-1541 TWTDKYDTQ
+1541 WTDKFDTQ
-1550 NHWQECGSCGYKKD
+1550 NHWQECSGCGYQKD
-1564 VTAHTLVKQ
+1564 VTAHSLTKNV
-1573 TNETQHQVKCE
+1573 NETQHQVKCE
-1584 SCEYK
+1584 SCGYK
-1589 TEWENHT
+1589 TEWEN
-1596 GGTATCTAQAVC
+1596 
-1608 EVCGVSYGEKAAH
+1608 
-1621 VADSNYKYNGEGHWT
+1621 
-1636 ACATCGTPMSDQE
+1636 
-1649 AHTGG
+1649 
-1654 TADCQHQAVCDV
+1654 
-1666 CRQPYGELDANTHTG
+1666 
-1681 GIRWVQ
+1681 
-1687 TAETHQAFYLCCG
+1687 
-1700 AAAGAEA
+1700 
-1707 NHSWN
+1707 
-1712 DESVCSECGYG
+1712 
-1723 CAHTGGTATCTAL
+1723 HTGGTATCTAL

-1773 CTACGDKRSEGTV
+1773 CTVCGDKRSEGTE
-1786 IPKLPRHSSSVSTP
+1786 IPKQPRHSSSVSTP

>member
-1 MAAMSTEKWKGL
+1 MGRGLYRKILESGRRKPPLFAFQGGRDAFGGDECRKTEEAGIL
-13 VYCTMRDSG
+13 RDD
-22 GSAAKRKSNQYDEE
+22 KRRRDTPQNAEREQHNEE

-60 TAAWAYSVGTL
+60 TTAWAWSVDTF
-71 DDLKRQLSYGETRT
+71 DELKRELGYGGTRT
-85 ITVTGTIEV
+85 IPVTGTIEV
-94 TETLVIP
+94 TERLTIKP
-101 AKANITITG
+101 GANITITG

-121 SGRMFRFDSSV
+121 NNSMFYASGSSKS
-132 GIYERN
+132 

-146 ITVDGGSVKAS
+146 ITVDGGGVKAS
-157 DPAFSLSMNA
+157 EPAFSLGGDA

-192 AGGVLTMEAG
+192 AGGVLTMETG
-202 SVIRNNTTAGH
+202 SVIRDNATAGH

-219 SAGSFIMRGG
+219 SAGSFIMHGG

-242 YSKSCPT
+242 YSKSCPKN
-249 DSDSTTDQGKGF
+249 DDSTTDEGKGF

-269 NSTGVI
+269 DSTGVI
-275 RIEKNKLSDGTTN
+275 RIENNTLSDGTAN
-288 NVGVCLYSK
+288 NVYVGLYFK
-297 SYGNIDTSANPCAV
+297 SYDGNTTDTSANPCAV
-311 QYGTFDAAKSYIGV
+311 QYGTFNAAKSYIGV

-333 VVKHTYPAMQA
+333 VVKRASSTMQA
-344 AFHSDNAAYVL
+344 AFRSDNGAYAL
-355 TSGSDGLW
+355 TSGSGGLW

-374 CVCVGHYAADSS
+374 CVCGAEHYTHTNHAD
-386 HFTHN
+386 
-391 GKTAWT
+391 KTTWT

-402 KAITT
+402 KAITE

-418 VEFNNSI
+418 VEYNGSSTLY
-425 SDYVWQPVSGV
+425 SDPYVWQPVNGV

-474 VTHGED
+474 VTHGENY
-480 RWGKQTT
+480 WGEQAT

-493 GYGSYS
+493 GYGSSS

-532 YGGTITGNT
+532 YGGKITGNT
-541 AGLKKQSGY
+541 AGLKKESGY

-612 SNSADYGGGGVLN
+612 SNSTDYGGGGVLN

-638 NTVIPFSDDG
+638 NTVIPFSDNG

-664 NGTLTGNK
+664 NGTLTRNK

-685 ADACG
+685 KDACG

-698 SGATARIANG
+698 SGATAKIENAV
-708 TITENISSARSNG
+708 ITENISSARSNG

-743 KVEIHDNEA
+743 KVEIIDNEA
-752 KLGSDELSGGGGV
+752 RLGSDELSGGGGV

-772 KLTGQVKI
+772 KLIGQVKI

-788 SYINKDDNLYVG
+788 SHPDKDDNLYVG
-800 DGFTFSAAGLSLDVE
+800 DGFTFYATGLNTE
-815 RDGACIGVTTKNYP
+815 RQDIGVTTKNYP

-857 SGYLYVREAQFKAII
+857 SGYLYVREAQYKATI

-884 YGGVLSEDGK
+884 YGGVLSDGGK

-914 HYLPKSYKD
+914 YYFPESYKD

-965 DAPEAPTGLGVRMPY
+965 DAPGAPTGLAGQKP
-980 ESDTAYGFITGT
+980 EENNTAYGFITGT
-992 SSLMEYSKDGTT
+992 TRDMEYSKDGVT
-1004 WTRCSY
+1004 WTQCSY

-1017 DKKSANSPIYKDTV
+1017 DKRSANSVIYKDTV
-1031 YYVRYRDTETQKVSE
+1031 YYVRYRDTDTQKVSE
-1046 ATTVTVP
+1046 AATVTVP

-1086 AHYKTVQGNRVYD
+1086 AHYKTVQGSRVYD

-1117 DGTTDPVTLT
+1117 DGTTEPVTLT
-1127 VTIARRTA
+1127 VTIAKRTA

-1146 PYETPYTGKAQTYEM
+1146 TLETDYTGKAQTYEM
-1161 RFAWPESPFGQ
+1161 RFAWPESPFGH

-1187 KVEETGKFVTEPIDV
+1187 KVGDTNTFVTEPVDV

-1212 EDRNF
+1212 DDPNF

-1226 GEWTFTITPA
+1226 GGWTFTITPA
-1236 NMEAPTGVTGVA
+1236 DMKAPTGVTGVA
-1248 ATKTNPT
+1248 ATKEHPT

-1266 EYRVKGSETW
+1266 EYSKDGVTW
-1276 ITATGNT
+1276 TAATGNT

-1313 NPAQVT
+1313 SPAQVT
-1319 VAAYRCVDHEFG
+1319 VKAYQCVEHVYGET
-1331 QQLVS
+1331 LVS
-1336 DETNHWYQCTV
+1336 GETSHWYQCTV

-1361 AKFDDNGHWAVCA
+1361 KKFDGNGHWAVCA

-1397 ECVCGYKTGAAAH
+1397 ECVCGYKTGETAH
-1410 ELTTKNNTTEH
+1410 ELTSKYDTAGH
-1421 WQECECGYKTG
+1421 WQECECGYATDKTDHSMESKSSADGHWDACACGYKTDVAAHAWTDKFDTQNHWQECSGCGYKTG
-1432 ETAHSTESKYS
+1432 ETAHS
-1443 ADGHWEECAC
+1443 
-1453 GYKTDVKA
+1453 
-1461 HTLASGHDTTSHW
+1461 
-1474 KYCTCGYQTDVAAHE
+1474 
-1489 LTNKNDAA
+1489 LTKN
-1497 EHWQECA
+1497 
-1504 VCGYATAKTAHD
+1504 V
-1516 MQNKSDES
+1516 
-1524 QHWQECA
+1524 
-1531 CGYKLGAAAH
+1531 
-1541 TWTDKYDTQ
+1541 
-1550 NHWQECGSCGYKKD
+1550 
-1564 VTAHTLVKQ
+1564 
-1573 TNETQHQVKCE
+1573 NETQHQVKCE
-1584 SCEYK
+1584 SCGYK

-1596 GGTATCTAQAVC
+1596 GGTATCTAKAVC
-1608 EVCGVSYGEKAAH
+1608 SVCGESYGEMAAH
-1621 VADSNYKYNGEGHWT
+1621 VADSNYRYNADGHWT
-1636 ACATCGTPMSDQE
+1636 ACATCGTPMSNQE

-1654 TADCQHQAVCDV
+1654 TADCQHKAVCDV
-1666 CRQPYGELDANTHTG
+1666 CGQPYGEINASNHTG
-1681 GIRWVQ
+1681 GIRWAQ

-1712 DESVCSECGYG
+1712 DGSVCTECGYG
-1723 CAHTGGTATCTAL
+1723 CAHTDGTATCTAL

-1773 CTACGDKRSEGTV
+1773 CTACGDKRSEGTE

>member
-1 MAAMSTEKWKGL
+1 
-13 VYCTMRDSG
+13 
-22 GSAAKRKSNQYDEE
+22 
-36 GNTMWKK
+36 MWKK
-43 RLVSMAMALVLA
+43 RLVSMAMALLLA

-60 TAAWAYSVGTL
+60 TTAWAWSYSVGTL
-71 DDLKRQLSYGETRT
+71 DDLKRQLGYGGERT
-85 ITVTGTIEV
+85 IEVTGTIEV

-101 AKANITITG
+101 AEAKITITG

-121 SGRMFRFDSSV
+121 RGYMFRLNSSF
-132 GIYERN
+132 GAYESN

-146 ITVDGGSVKAS
+146 ITVDGNKVEAS
-157 DPAFSLSMNA
+157 DPAFSLGSNA

-192 AGGVLTMEAG
+192 AGGVLTMETG
-202 SVIRNNTTAGH
+202 SVIRNNTTAGY

-219 SAGSFIMRGG
+219 GAGSFIMHGG
-229 TITGNTAAKGGGV
+229 TITGNTAAKGGGGV
-242 YSKSCPT
+242 YSASCPT
-249 DSDSTTDQGKGF
+249 DDDSTTDQGKGF
-261 VIGDRTGK
+261 VIGDRTAIDR
-269 NSTGVI
+269 SGVI
-275 RIEKNKLSDGTTN
+275 RIENNTLSDGTTN

-344 AFHSDNAAYVL
+344 AFHSDNAAYAL
-355 TSGSDGLW
+355 TSGSGGLW
-363 LKGAEDGTHTH
+363 MKGAKDGAHTH

-391 GKTAWT
+391 DKTAWT

-402 KAITT
+402 KAITE

-418 VEFNNSI
+418 VEYNGSSTLY
-425 SDYVWQPVSGV
+425 SDPNVWQPVNGV
-436 KLCLNGHSIIGKNNN
+436 KLCLNGHSIIGKNSNE
-451 ARSMI
+451 RGMI

-467 DCKTTGT
+467 DCKTTGK
-474 VTHGED
+474 VTHGKD
-480 RWGKQTT
+480 FWGKQTT
-487 GRAVDI
+487 GRGVDI
-493 GYGSYS
+493 GYGSSS

-510 ITGNFCNDSAGGVA
+510 ITGHASGNGSGV
-524 ITSGTFNM
+524 TVSGGTFNM
-532 YGGTITGNT
+532 YGGKITGNS
-541 AGLKKQSGY
+541 ADIKDSSY
-550 GAGGGVFVDM
+550 GGGGGVYVD
-560 RGTFNL
+560 RNGKFNL
-566 YRGEISDNTA
+566 YKGEISDNTA
-576 VFQGGG
+576 SRQGGG
-582 GVYVYTTGKF
+582 GVINWGTF
-592 TMYDGTITRNTVTLL
+592 TMYDGLITRNTVTLT
-607 GESTY
+607 GDSTY
-612 SNSADYGGGGVLN
+612 EYSADQGGGGVLN
-625 KGTFIMENGTISD
+625 RGTFTMKNGTISD
-638 NTVIPFSDDG
+638 NTVVPFSDDG
-648 TQGGGGVYNT
+648 TQGGGGVYNAR

-664 NGTLTGNK
+664 NGTITRNQ
-672 ALNYKDRTDGLGD
+672 ALNYTDSRTDAAAD
-685 ADACG
+685 KDACG

-698 SGATARIANG
+698 SGATAKIENA
-708 TITENISSARSNG
+708 TITENISSARRDGKN
-721 YDGEGAGI
+721 GEGAGI
-729 FTKGTLSIGTTSSS
+729 FTKGTLYIGTTSSS
-743 KVEIHDNEA
+743 KVEIIDNEA
-752 KLGSDELSGGGGV
+752 RLGSDELSGGGGV

-788 SYINKDDNLYVG
+788 SHPDKDDNLYVG
-800 DGFTFSAAGLSLDVE
+800 YDNYRNNFTFSAAGLKLTGKE
-815 RDGACIGVTTKNYP
+815 HIGITTQATYAKVQ
-829 YSKIR
+829 
-834 ITNDNAKAGLFFSD
+834 ITNDNANAAYFYPDSND
-848 KDGLEVVSD
+848 YQIVSEND
-857 SGYLYVREAQFKAII
+857 RLYRREAQFKATI

-884 YGGVLSEDGK
+884 YGGVLSADGK

-938 NTRVQLSGYDSKL
+938 NTRVQISGYDSKL
-951 TKELELTLPDATAK
+951 TKELELWLPDATAK
-965 DAPEAPTGLGVRMPY
+965 DAPGAPTGLAGTMPY

-992 SSLMEYSKDGTT
+992 SSLMEYSKDGKT
-1004 WTRCSY
+1004 WTQCSY
-1010 GTTRVPL
+1010 GTTCVPL

-1046 ATTVTVP
+1046 AATVTVP

-1060 VPVPRTDMVYRNRGY
+1060 VPVPRTDMVYNNRY
-1075 FVFEGDIDYYD
+1075 HFIFEGNIDYYD
-1086 AHYKTVQGNRVYD
+1086 AHYKTVQGSRTYCN
-1099 APGTYTVKVK
+1099 PGTYTVKVK

-1117 DGTTDPVTLT
+1117 DGTTEPVTLT

-1146 PYETPYTGKAQTYEM
+1146 TYETDYTGKAQTYEM
-1161 RFAWPESPFGQ
+1161 RFAWPESPFGH
-1172 RLKFANPDNKLTLKY
+1172 RLAFANSNNKLTLKY
-1187 KVEETGKFVTEPIDV
+1187 KVGDTNTFVTEPVDV

-1212 EDRNF
+1212 DDPNF

-1226 GEWTFTITPA
+1226 GRWTFTIVPA
-1236 NMEAPTGVTGVA
+1236 DMKAPTGVTGVA
-1248 ATKTNPT
+1248 ATKEHPT

-1276 ITATGNT
+1276 TAATGNT

-1313 NPAQVT
+1313 SPAQVT
-1319 VAAYRCVDHEFG
+1319 VKAYQCVEHVYGET
-1331 QQLVS
+1331 LVG
-1336 DETNHWYQCTV
+1336 DETSHWYQCTV

-1361 AKFDDNGHWAVCA
+1361 KKFDGNGHWAVCA
-1374 CGAETHHDK
+1374 CGAETHHDE

-1397 ECVCGYKTGAAAH
+1397 ECVCGYKTGETAH
-1410 ELTTKNNTTEH
+1410 ELTSKYDTAGH
-1421 WQECECGYKTG
+1421 WQECECGYATDKTD
-1432 ETAHSTESKYS
+1432 HSMESKSS
-1443 ADGHWEECAC
+1443 ADGHWDACAC
-1453 GYKTDVKA
+1453 GYKTDV
-1461 HTLASGHDTTSHW
+1461 
-1474 KYCTCGYQTDVAAHE
+1474 AAH
-1489 LTNKNDAA
+1489 A
-1497 EHWQECA
+1497 
-1504 VCGYATAKTAHD
+1504 
-1516 MQNKSDES
+1516 
-1524 QHWQECA
+1524 
-1531 CGYKLGAAAH
+1531 
-1541 TWTDKYDTQ
+1541 WTDKFDTQ
-1550 NHWQECGSCGYKKD
+1550 NHWQECSGCGYQKD

-1573 TNETQHQVKCE
+1573 ASETQHQVKCE
-1584 SCEYK
+1584 SCSYK

-1596 GGTATCTAQAVC
+1596 GGTATCTAKAVC
-1608 EVCGVSYGEKAAH
+1608 SVCGEAYGELAAH
-1621 VADSNYKYNGEGHWT
+1621 VADSTYKYNADGHWT
-1636 ACATCGTPMSDQE
+1636 ACATCGTPMSTQE

-1654 TADCQHQAVCDV
+1654 TADCQHKAVCDV
-1666 CRQPYGELDANTHTG
+1666 CGQPYGELDASNHTG

-1712 DESVCSECGYG
+1712 DESVCTECGYG

-1773 CTACGDKRSEGTV
+1773 CAVCGDKRSEGTE

-1836 GVKVNGKTI
+1836 GVKVNGKTV

>member
-13 VYCTMRDSG
+13 VYCTVRNSG

-43 RLVSMAMALVLA
+43 RLVSMAMALLLA

-60 TAAWAYSVGTL
+60 TTAWAWSYSVGTL
-71 DDLKRQLSYGETRT
+71 DDLKRQLGYGGERT
-85 ITVTGTIEV
+85 IEVTGTIEV

-101 AKANITITG
+101 EKANITITG
-110 GGTLKRAASFT
+110 GTLKRAESFT
-121 SGRMFRFDSSV
+121 RGDMFRLNSSF
-132 GIYERN
+132 GALESN

-146 ITVDGGSVKAS
+146 ITVDGGGVKAS
-157 DPAFSLSMNA
+157 DPAFSLDSNA
-167 FLTLKAGA
+167 FLTLKDGA
-175 VIQNHVCTSA
+175 VIQNHVNTGT

-202 SVIRNNTTAGH
+202 SVIRNNTTAGY
-213 GGGVNC
+213 GGGVYC
-219 SAGSFIMRGG
+219 DAGSFIMHGG
-229 TITGNTAAKGGGV
+229 TITGNTAARGGGGV

-261 VIGDRTGK
+261 VIGDRTAIDR
-269 NSTGVI
+269 SGVI
-275 RIEKNKLSDGTTN
+275 RIENNTLSDGTTN
-288 NVGVCLYSK
+288 NVGVCLYSE

-344 AFHSDNAAYVL
+344 AFHSDNAAYAL
-355 TSGSDGLW
+355 TSGSGGLW
-363 LKGAEDGTHTH
+363 MKGAKDGAHTH

-391 GKTAWT
+391 DKTAWT

-402 KAITT
+402 KAITE

-418 VEFNNSI
+418 VEYNNSN
-425 SDYVWQPVSGV
+425 SVKDYVWQPVSGV
-436 KLCLNGHSIIGKNNN
+436 KLCLNGYSIIGKNNN
-451 ARSMI
+451 ARSTI

-467 DCKTTGT
+467 DCKTTGK

-480 RWGKQTT
+480 RLGKQTT

-541 AGLKKQSGY
+541 AGLKKQRGY

-576 VFQGGG
+576 VYQGGG
-582 GVYVYTTGKF
+582 GVYVYNTGKF
-592 TMYDGTITRNTVTLL
+592 TMHDGLITRNTVTLL
-607 GESTY
+607 GKSTSSY
-612 SNSADYGGGGVLN
+612 SADYADYGGGGVLN
-625 KGTFIMENGTISD
+625 KGTFIMEKGTISD
-638 NTVIPFSDDG
+638 NTVVPFADNG
-648 TQGGGGVYNT
+648 TQGGGGVFNAK
-658 GTFTME
+658 GTFTMKD
-664 NGTLTGNK
+664 GTITGNK
-672 ALNYKDRTDGLGD
+672 ALNYTDPRTAEAADK
-685 ADACG
+685 DACG

-698 SGATARIANG
+698 SGATAKIENG
-708 TITENISSARSNG
+708 IIKDNISSARSNG
-721 YDGEGAGI
+721 LDGEGAGI
-729 FTKGTLSIGTTSSS
+729 FTKGTLYIGTTSSS
-743 KVEIHDNEA
+743 KVEIIDNEA
-752 KLGSDELSGGGGV
+752 RLGSDELSGGGGV

-772 KLTGQVKI
+772 YLNGQAMI

-788 SYINKDDNLYVG
+788 SHPDKDDNLYVG
-800 DGFTFSAAGLSLDVE
+800 DGFTFYATGLNTE
-815 RDGACIGVTTKNYP
+815 RQDIGVTTKNYP

-857 SGYLYVREAQFKAII
+857 NGYLYVREAQYKATI
-872 HLGEGMKVSVNK
+872 HLGEGMKVSVKPN
-884 YGGVLSEDGK
+884 GGVLSEDGK

-907 EIAPDGD
+907 EITPDGD

-965 DAPEAPTGLGVRMPY
+965 DAPGAPTGLAGTMPK

-992 SSLMEYSKDGTT
+992 TRDMEYSKDGVT
-1004 WTRCSY
+1004 WTQCSY

-1017 DKKSANSPIYKDTV
+1017 DKRSANSVIYKDTV
-1031 YYVRYRDTETQKVSE
+1031 YYVRYRDTDTQKVSE
-1046 ATTVTVP
+1046 AATVTVP

-1060 VPVPRTDMVYRNRGY
+1060 VPVPRTDMVYRNRYY
-1075 FVFEGDIDYYD
+1075 FIFEGDIDYYD
-1086 AHYKTVQGNRVYD
+1086 AHYKTVQGSRTYCD
-1099 APGTYTVKVK
+1099 PGTYTVKVK

-1127 VTIARRTA
+1127 VTIAKRTA

-1146 PYETPYTGKAQTYEM
+1146 TLETDYTGKAQTYEM
-1161 RFAWPESPFGQ
+1161 RFAWPESPFGH

-1187 KVEETGKFVTEPIDV
+1187 KVGDTNTFVTEPVDV

-1212 EDRNF
+1212 DDPNF

-1226 GEWTFTITPA
+1226 GGWTFTITPA
-1236 NMEAPTGVTGVA
+1236 DMKAPTGVTGVA
-1248 ATKTNPT
+1248 AMKEHPT
-1255 KGQLTGLGTDM
+1255 TGQLTGLGTDM

-1276 ITATGNT
+1276 TAATGNT
-1283 VDVTL
+1283 MDVTL

-1313 NPAQVT
+1313 SPAQVT
-1319 VAAYRCVDHEFG
+1319 VKAYQCVEHVYGET
-1331 QQLVS
+1331 LVS
-1336 DETNHWYQCTV
+1336 GETSHWYQCTV

-1361 AKFDDNGHWAVCA
+1361 KKFDGNGHWAVCA

-1397 ECVCGYKTGAAAH
+1397 ECVCGYKTGETAH
-1410 ELTTKNNTTEH
+1410 ELTSKYDTAGH
-1421 WQECECGYKTG
+1421 WQECECGYATDKTD
-1432 ETAHSTESKYS
+1432 HSMESKSS
-1443 ADGHWEECAC
+1443 ADGHWDACAC
-1453 GYKTDVKA
+1453 GYKTDV
-1461 HTLASGHDTTSHW
+1461 
-1474 KYCTCGYQTDVAAHE
+1474 AAH
-1489 LTNKNDAA
+1489 A
-1497 EHWQECA
+1497 
-1504 VCGYATAKTAHD
+1504 
-1516 MQNKSDES
+1516 
-1524 QHWQECA
+1524 
-1531 CGYKLGAAAH
+1531 
-1541 TWTDKYDTQ
+1541 WTDKFDTQ
-1550 NHWQECGSCGYKKD
+1550 NHWQECSGCGYKTG
-1564 VTAHTLVKQ
+1564 VTAHSLTKNV
-1573 TNETQHQVKCE
+1573 NETQHQVKCE
-1584 SCEYK
+1584 SCGYK

-1596 GGTATCTAQAVC
+1596 GGTATCTAKAVC
-1608 EVCGVSYGEKAAH
+1608 SVCGESYGELAAH
-1621 VADSNYKYNGEGHWT
+1621 VADSTYKYNGEGHWT
-1636 ACATCGTPMSDQE
+1636 ACATCGTPMSNQE

-1654 TADCQHQAVCDV
+1654 TADCQHKAVCDV
-1666 CRQPYGELDANTHTG
+1666 CGQPYGELDASNHTG

-1712 DESVCSECGYG
+1712 DGSVCTECGYG

-1773 CTACGDKRSEGTV
+1773 CTACGDKRSEGTE

-1906 LVYLAMALSSYTG
+1906 LVYLAVALSSYTG

>member
-1 MAAMSTEKWKGL
+1 
-13 VYCTMRDSG
+13 
-22 GSAAKRKSNQYDEE
+22 
-36 GNTMWKK
+36 MWKK

-60 TAAWAYSVGTL
+60 TTAWAWSYSVGTL
-71 DDLKRQLSYGETRT
+71 DELKSQLSYGETRT

-121 SGRMFRFDSSV
+121 RGYMFRLNSSF
-132 GIYERN
+132 GAYESN

-146 ITVDGGSVKAS
+146 ITVDGNKVEAS
-157 DPAFSLSMNA
+157 EPVVSLSSNG
-167 FLTLKAGA
+167 FLTLKGGA
-175 VIQNHVCTSA
+175 VIQNHVNTGT

-202 SVIRNNTTAGH
+202 SVIRNNATAGY
-213 GGGVNC
+213 GGGVYC
-219 SAGSFIMRGG
+219 DAGSFIMHGG
-229 TITGNTAAKGGGV
+229 TITGNTAARGGGGV

-249 DSDSTTDQGKGF
+249 DSDSTTNQGKGF

-275 RIEKNKLSDGTTN
+275 RIENNRLTDGTTN
-288 NVGVCLYSK
+288 NVGVCLYSE

-325 SAEIVPSL
+325 SAEVTHSL
-333 VVKHTYPAMQA
+333 VAKHPTEYIKT
-344 AFHSDNAAYVL
+344 AFHSDSTAYTL
-355 TSGSDGLW
+355 KLNSGIW
-363 LKGAEDGTHTH
+363 LESADTHTH
-374 CVCVGHYAADSS
+374 CVCGGNYTADSNHS
-386 HFTHN
+386 H
-391 GKTAWT
+391 KDLEWT

-402 KAITT
+402 KVITT

-418 VEFNNSI
+418 VEYDSSNGTNT
-425 SDYVWQPVSGV
+425 WQPKNGV
-436 KLCLNGHSIIGKNNN
+436 KLCLNGHSIISKDKSTRG
-451 ARSMI
+451 MI
-456 EVNSGVTFDLT
+456 KVDGGATFDLT
-467 DCKTTGT
+467 DCEGNGT
-474 VTHGED
+474 VTHGKDHRGEQAT
-480 RWGKQTT
+480 GK
-487 GRAVDI
+487 GVDI
-493 GYGSYS
+493 GWDTISS
-499 TTATFN
+499 SFNNTTFN

-510 ITGNFCNDSAGGVA
+510 ITGHASGNGSGV
-524 ITSGTFNM
+524 TVSGGTFNM
-532 YGGTITGNT
+532 YGGKITGNS
-541 AGLKKQSGY
+541 ADIKDSSY
-550 GAGGGVFVDM
+550 GGGGGVYVD
-560 RGTFNL
+560 RNGKFNL

-612 SNSADYGGGGVLN
+612 SNSTDYGGGGVLN

-638 NTVIPFSDDG
+638 NTVIPFSDNG
-648 TQGGGGVYNT
+648 TQGGGGVFNT

-664 NGTLTGNK
+664 NGALTGNK

-698 SGATARIANG
+698 SGATAKIENG
-708 TITENISSARSNG
+708 IIKDNISSARSNG
-721 YDGEGAGI
+721 LDGEGAGI
-729 FTKGTLSIGTTSSS
+729 FTKGTLYIGTTSSS
-743 KVEIHDNEA
+743 VVEIYDNEA

-788 SYINKDDNLYVG
+788 SHPDKDDNLYLG
-800 DGFTFSAAGLSLDVE
+800 SGYKFSAANLKLSGE
-815 RDGACIGVTTKNYP
+815 CIGITTKDYP
-829 YSKIR
+829 YSRIR

-857 SGYLYVREAQFKAII
+857 SGNLYVREAQFKATI

-938 NTRVQLSGYDSKL
+938 NTRVQLSGRDSKL

-965 DAPEAPTGLGVRMPY
+965 DAPEAPTGLAGTMPY

-1075 FVFEGDIDYYD
+1075 FVFEGDPDYYK
-1086 AHYKTVQGNRVYD
+1086 AHYITVEGTYIHTK
-1099 APGTYTVKVK
+1099 AGTYTVKVK

-1135 TASDFEVISCP
+1135 TASDFKYDACP
-1146 PYETPYTGKAQTYEM
+1146 PYETPYSGEAQTYENV
-1161 RFAWPESPFGQ
+1161 RFKKLDAIHGDP
-1172 RLKFANPDNKLTLKY
+1172 LAFANSNNKLTLKY
-1187 KVEETGKFVTEPIDV
+1187 KVGDTNTFVTEPVDV

-1212 EDRNF
+1212 DDPNF

-1226 GEWTFTITPA
+1226 GGWTFTITPA
-1236 NMEAPTGVTGVA
+1236 DMKAPTGVTGVA
-1248 ATKTNPT
+1248 ATKEHPT

-1276 ITATGNT
+1276 TAATGNT

-1313 NPAQVT
+1313 SPAQVT
-1319 VAAYRCVDHEFG
+1319 VKAYQCVEHVYGET
-1331 QQLVS
+1331 LVS
-1336 DETNHWYQCTV
+1336 DEANHWYQCTV

-1361 AKFDDNGHWAVCA
+1361 KKFDVNGHWAVCA
-1374 CGAETHHDK
+1374 CGAETHHDE
-1383 HSLTAKHNESQHWQ
+1383 HSLTAKHNENQHWQ
-1397 ECVCGYKTGAAAH
+1397 ECVCGYKTGETAH
-1410 ELTTKNNTTEH
+1410 ELTSKYDTAGH
-1421 WQECECGYKTG
+1421 WQECECGYATDK
-1432 ETAHSTESKYS
+1432 ADHSLESKSS
-1443 ADGHWEECAC
+1443 ADGHWDACAC
-1453 GYKTDVKA
+1453 GYKTDV
-1461 HTLASGHDTTSHW
+1461 
-1474 KYCTCGYQTDVAAHE
+1474 AAH
-1489 LTNKNDAA
+1489 A
-1497 EHWQECA
+1497 
-1504 VCGYATAKTAHD
+1504 
-1516 MQNKSDES
+1516 
-1524 QHWQECA
+1524 
-1531 CGYKLGAAAH
+1531 
-1541 TWTDKYDTQ
+1541 WTDKFDTQ
-1550 NHWQECGSCGYKKD
+1550 NHWQECSGCGYQKD
-1564 VTAHTLVKQ
+1564 VTAHSLTKNV
-1573 TNETQHQVKCE
+1573 NETQHQVKCE
-1584 SCEYK
+1584 SCGYK

-1596 GGTATCTAQAVC
+1596 GGTATCTAKAVC
-1608 EVCGVSYGEKAAH
+1608 SVCGEAYGQLAAH
-1621 VADSNYKYNGEGHWT
+1621 VADSTYKYNGEGHWT
-1636 ACATCGTPMSDQE
+1636 ACAACGTPMSNQE

-1654 TADCQHQAVCDV
+1654 TADCQHKAVCDV
-1666 CRQPYGELDANTHTG
+1666 CGQPYGELDASNHTG

-1712 DESVCSECGYG
+1712 DESVCTECGYG

-1773 CTACGDKRSEGTV
+1773 CTACGNKRSEGTE

-1800 DIQPILTADEAK
+1800 DIQPILTADAAK

>member
-1 MAAMSTEKWKGL
+1 M
-13 VYCTMRDSG
+13 
-22 GSAAKRKSNQYDEE
+22 
-36 GNTMWKK
+36 
-43 RLVSMAMALVLA
+43 
-55 VSLLP
+55 
-60 TAAWAYSVGTL
+60 
-71 DDLKRQLSYGETRT
+71 
-85 ITVTGTIEV
+85 
-94 TETLVIP
+94 
-101 AKANITITG
+101 
-110 GGTLKRAASFT
+110 
-121 SGRMFRFDSSV
+121 
-132 GIYERN
+132 
-138 KARLTLEN
+138 
-146 ITVDGGSVKAS
+146 
-157 DPAFSLSMNA
+157 
-167 FLTLKAGA
+167 
-175 VIQNHVCTSA
+175 H
-185 YEGTVYV
+185 
-192 AGGVLTMEAG
+192 
-202 SVIRNNTTAGH
+202 
-213 GGGVNC
+213 
-219 SAGSFIMRGG
+219 GG
-229 TITGNTAAKGGGV
+229 TITGNTAAKGGGGV
-242 YSKSCPT
+242 YNESYPYIQQ
-249 DSDSTTDQGKGF
+249 DEAQGSNYGF
-261 VIGDRTGK
+261 VIGDRTA
-269 NSTGVI
+269 SDRRGVI
-275 RIEKNKLSDGTTN
+275 RIENNKLSDGTTN
-288 NVGVCLYSK
+288 NVSVALFDSRYS
-297 SYGNIDTSANPCAV
+297 SRTTDTSANPCAV

-344 AFHSDNAAYVL
+344 AFRSDNAAYAL
-355 TSGSDGLW
+355 TSGSGGLW
-363 LKGAEDGTHTH
+363 MKGAEDGTHTH

-391 GKTAWT
+391 DKTAWT

-418 VEFNNSI
+418 VEYNNSNSI
-425 SDYVWQPVSGV
+425 KDYVWQPVSGV
-436 KLCLNGHSIIGKNNN
+436 KLCLNGHSIIGKNSNE
-451 ARSMI
+451 RSMI

-474 VTHGED
+474 VTHGENY
-480 RWGKQTT
+480 WGKQTT
-487 GRAVDI
+487 GRGVDI

-541 AGLKKQSGY
+541 AGLKKESGY

-612 SNSADYGGGGVLN
+612 SNSTDYGGGGVLN

-638 NTVIPFSDDG
+638 NTVIPFSDNG

-664 NGTLTGNK
+664 NGTLTRNK

-685 ADACG
+685 KDACG

-698 SGATARIANG
+698 SGATAKIENAV
-708 TITENISSARSNG
+708 ITENISSARSNG

-772 KLTGQVKI
+772 KLIGQVKI
-780 YDNTSTAS
+780 YDNTSTVS
-788 SYINKDDNLYVG
+788 SRDNKDDNLYVG
-800 DGFTFSAAGLSLDVE
+800 DGFTFYATGLNTE
-815 RDGACIGVTTKNYP
+815 RQDIGVTTKNYP
-829 YSKIR
+829 YSRIR

-857 SGYLYVREAQFKAII
+857 NGYLYVREAQYKATI
-872 HLGEGMKVSVNK
+872 HLGEGMKVSVKPN
-884 YGGVLSEDGK
+884 GGVLSEDGK

-951 TKELELTLPDATAK
+951 TKELELWLPDATAK
-965 DAPEAPTGLGVRMPY
+965 DAPEAPTGLAGTMPY

-992 SSLMEYSKDGTT
+992 SSLMEYSKDEKT
-1004 WTRCSY
+1004 WTQCSY

-1017 DKKSANSPIYKDTV
+1017 DKRSANSEIYVDTV
-1031 YYVRYRDTETQKVSE
+1031 YYVRYRDTETQKASE

-1060 VPVPRTDMVYRNRGY
+1060 VPVPRTDMVYRNRYY
-1075 FVFEGDIDYYD
+1075 FIFEGDIDYYD
-1086 AHYKTVQGNRVYD
+1086 AHYKTVQGSRTYCN
-1099 APGTYTVKVK
+1099 PGTYTVKVK
-1109 PEDGYTWK
+1109 PEDGYTWV
-1117 DGTTDPVTLT
+1117 GGGTDPVTLT

-1146 PYETPYTGKAQTYEM
+1146 PYETDYTGKAQTYEI
-1161 RFAWPESPFGQ
+1161 RFAWPESPWGH
-1172 RLKFANPDNKLTLKY
+1172 RLAFANSNNKLTLKY
-1187 KVEETGKFVTEPIDV
+1187 KVGDTNTFVTEPVDV

-1212 EDRNF
+1212 DDPNF

-1226 GEWTFTITPA
+1226 GRWTFTIVPA
-1236 NMEAPTGVTGVA
+1236 DMKAPTGVTGVA
-1248 ATKTNPT
+1248 ATKEHPT

-1276 ITATGNT
+1276 TAATGNGNT

-1313 NPAQVT
+1313 SPAQVT
-1319 VAAYRCVDHEFG
+1319 VKAYQCVEHVYGET
-1331 QQLVS
+1331 LVS
-1336 DETNHWYQCTV
+1336 DETSHWHQCTV

-1361 AKFDDNGHWAVCA
+1361 KKFDGNGHWAVCA
-1374 CGAETHHDK
+1374 CGAETHHDE

-1397 ECVCGYKTGAAAH
+1397 ECVCGYKTGETAH
-1410 ELTTKNNTTEH
+1410 ELTSKYDTAGH
-1421 WQECECGYKTG
+1421 WQECECGYATNKTD
-1432 ETAHSTESKYS
+1432 HSMEGKSS
-1443 ADGHWEECAC
+1443 ADGHWDACAC
-1453 GYKTDVKA
+1453 GYKTDV
-1461 HTLASGHDTTSHW
+1461 
-1474 KYCTCGYQTDVAAHE
+1474 AAH
-1489 LTNKNDAA
+1489 A
-1497 EHWQECA
+1497 
-1504 VCGYATAKTAHD
+1504 
-1516 MQNKSDES
+1516 
-1524 QHWQECA
+1524 
-1531 CGYKLGAAAH
+1531 
-1541 TWTDKYDTQ
+1541 WTDKFDTQ
-1550 NHWQECGSCGYKKD
+1550 NHWQECSGCGYKTG
-1564 VTAHTLVKQ
+1564 VTAHSLTKNV
-1573 TNETQHQVKCE
+1573 NETQHQVKCE
-1584 SCEYK
+1584 SCGYK

-1596 GGTATCTAQAVC
+1596 GGTATCTAKAVC
-1608 EVCGVSYGEKAAH
+1608 SVCGESYGELAAH
-1621 VADSNYKYNGEGHWT
+1621 VADSTYKYNGEGHWT
-1636 ACATCGTPMSDQE
+1636 ACATCGTPMSTQE

-1654 TADCQHQAVCDV
+1654 TADCQHKAVCDV
-1666 CRQPYGELDANTHTG
+1666 CGQPYGELDASNHTG
-1681 GIRWVQ
+1681 GTRWVQ

-1700 AAAGAEA
+1700 AAASAEA

-1712 DESVCSECGYG
+1712 DGSVCTECGYG

-1773 CTACGDKRSEGTV
+1773 CTACGNKRSEGTE

-1906 LVYLAMALSSYTG
+1906 LVYLTMALSSYTG

>member
-1 MAAMSTEKWKGL
+1 MSTEKWKGL
-13 VYCTMRDSG
+13 VYYTMRNSG

-43 RLVSMAMALVLA
+43 RLVSMAMALLLA

-60 TAAWAYSVGTL
+60 TAAWAWSYSVGTL
-71 DDLKRQLSYGETRT
+71 DDLKRQLGYGGERT
-85 ITVTGTIEV
+85 IEVTGTIEV

-101 AKANITITG
+101 EKANITITG
-110 GGTLKRAASFT
+110 GTLKRAESFT
-121 SGRMFRFDSSV
+121 RGDMFRLNSSF
-132 GIYERN
+132 GALESN

-146 ITVDGGSVKAS
+146 ITVDGGGVKAS
-157 DPAFSLSMNA
+157 DPAFSLDSNA
-167 FLTLKAGA
+167 FLTLKDGT
-175 VIQNHVCTSA
+175 VIQNHVNTGT

-202 SVIRNNTTAGH
+202 SVIRNNTTAGY
-213 GGGVNC
+213 GGGVYC
-219 SAGSFIMRGG
+219 DAGSFIMHGG
-229 TITGNTAAKGGGV
+229 TITGNTAARGGGGV

-261 VIGDRTGK
+261 VIGDRTAIDR
-269 NSTGVI
+269 SGVI
-275 RIEKNKLSDGTTN
+275 RIENNTLSDGTTN
-288 NVGVCLYSK
+288 NVGVCLYSE

-333 VVKHTYPAMQA
+333 VVKHTYPPMQA
-344 AFHSDNAAYVL
+344 AFHSDNAAYAL
-355 TSGSDGLW
+355 TSGSGGLW
-363 LKGAEDGTHTH
+363 MKGAKDGAHTH
-374 CVCVGHYAADSS
+374 CVCVGHYAADSN

-391 GKTAWT
+391 DKTAWT

-402 KAITT
+402 KAITE

-418 VEFNNSI
+418 VEYNNSK
-425 SDYVWQPVSGV
+425 SVKDYVWQPVSGV
-436 KLCLNGHSIIGKNNN
+436 KLCLNGHSIIGKNSNE
-451 ARSMI
+451 RSMI

-474 VTHGED
+474 VTHGENY
-480 RWGKQTT
+480 WGKQTT

-493 GYGSYS
+493 GYGSSS

-576 VFQGGG
+576 VYQGGG
-582 GVYVYTTGKF
+582 GVYVYNTGKF
-592 TMYDGTITRNTVTLL
+592 TMHGGLITRNTVTLL

-625 KGTFIMENGTISD
+625 RGTFIMENGTISD
-638 NTVIPFSDDG
+638 NTVVPFADNG
-648 TQGGGGVYNT
+648 TQGGGGVFNT

-672 ALNYKDRTDGLGD
+672 ALNYTDPRTAEAADK
-685 ADACG
+685 DACG

-698 SGATARIANG
+698 SGATAKIENG
-708 TITENISSARSNG
+708 IIKDNISSARSNG
-721 YDGEGAGI
+721 LDGEGAGI
-729 FTKGTLSIGTTSSS
+729 FTKGTLYIGTTSSS
-743 KVEIHDNEA
+743 VVEIYDNEA
-752 KLGSDELSGGGGV
+752 KLGSDTLSGGGGV
-765 CVRSNNV
+765 CVRSNRV
-772 KLTGQVKI
+772 YLYGQVKI
-780 YDNTSTAS
+780 YDNTSTIDNS
-788 SYINKDDNLYVG
+788 TNKNKDDNLYLG
-800 DGFTFSAAGLSLDVE
+800 SGYKFSAANLKLSGE
-815 RDGACIGVTTKNYP
+815 CIGITTKDYP
-829 YSKIR
+829 YSKIQ
-834 ITNDNAKAGLFFSD
+834 ITNDNANDGFFFSD
-848 KDGLEVVSD
+848 KDGLEIVSD
-857 SGYLYVREAQFKAII
+857 SGNLYVREAQFKATI
-872 HLGEGMKVSVNK
+872 HLGEGMTVSVNK
-884 YGGVLSEDGK
+884 YGGKLSADGK

-907 EIAPDGD
+907 EITPDGD

-923 AIKDMNSPLSASWYS
+923 AIKAMNSPLSASWYS

-951 TKELELTLPDATAK
+951 TKELELTLPNATAK

-992 SSLMEYSKDGTT
+992 SRDMEYSKDGVT
-1004 WTRCSY
+1004 WTQCSS

-1017 DKKSANSPIYKDTV
+1017 NKRSANSEIYVDTV

-1086 AHYKTVQGNRVYD
+1086 AHYKTVQGDRVYD

-1109 PEDGYTWK
+1109 PEDGYTWE

-1135 TASDFEVISCP
+1135 TISDFEVISCP
-1146 PYETPYTGKAQTYEM
+1146 TLETDYTGKAQTYEM
-1161 RFAWPESPFGQ
+1161 RFAWPESPFGH

-1212 EDRNF
+1212 DDPNF

-1226 GEWTFTITPA
+1226 GGWTFTITPA

-1248 ATKTNPT
+1248 ATKEHPT

-1313 NPAQVT
+1313 SPAQVT
-1319 VAAYRCVDHEFG
+1319 VKAYQCVEHVYGET
-1331 QQLVS
+1331 LVS
-1336 DETNHWYQCTV
+1336 DETSHWHQCTV
-1347 CGAKTGIAAHSYTD
+1347 CGAKTGIAVHSYTD
-1361 AKFDDNGHWAVCA
+1361 KKFDGNGHWAVCA
-1374 CGAETHHDK
+1374 CGAETHHDE

-1397 ECVCGYKTGAAAH
+1397 ECVCGYKTGETAH
-1410 ELTTKNNTTEH
+1410 ELTSKYDTAEH
-1421 WQECECGYKTG
+1421 WQECECGYATDKTD
-1432 ETAHSTESKYS
+1432 HSMESKSS
-1443 ADGHWEECAC
+1443 ADGHWDACAC
-1453 GYKTDVKA
+1453 GYKTDV
-1461 HTLASGHDTTSHW
+1461 
-1474 KYCTCGYQTDVAAHE
+1474 
-1489 LTNKNDAA
+1489 
-1497 EHWQECA
+1497 
-1504 VCGYATAKTAHD
+1504 TAH
-1516 MQNKSDES
+1516 
-1524 QHWQECA
+1524 A
-1531 CGYKLGAAAH
+1531 
-1541 TWTDKYDTQ
+1541 WTDKFDTQ
-1550 NHWQECGSCGYKKD
+1550 NHWQECSVCGYKKD
-1564 VTAHTLVKQ
+1564 VTAHSLTKNV
-1573 TNETQHQVKCE
+1573 NETQHQVKCE
-1584 SCEYK
+1584 SCGYK

-1596 GGTATCTAQAVC
+1596 GGTATCTAKAVC
-1608 EVCGVSYGEKAAH
+1608 SVCGEAYGELAAH
-1621 VADSNYKYNGEGHWT
+1621 VADSNYRYNADGHWT
-1636 ACATCGTPMSDQE
+1636 ACATCGTPMSNQE

-1654 TADCQHQAVCDV
+1654 TADCQHKAVCDV
-1666 CRQPYGELDANTHTG
+1666 CGQPYGELDASNHTG
-1681 GIRWVQ
+1681 GIRWAQ

-1712 DESVCSECGYG
+1712 DGSVCTECGYG

-1773 CTACGDKRSEGTV
+1773 CTVCGDKRSEGTV
-1786 IPKLPRHSSSVSTP
+1786 IPKQPRHSSSVSTP
-1800 DIQPILTADEAK
+1800 NIQPILTADEAK

>member
-1 MAAMSTEKWKGL
+1 
-13 VYCTMRDSG
+13 
-22 GSAAKRKSNQYDEE
+22 
-36 GNTMWKK
+36 MWKK

-60 TAAWAYSVGTL
+60 TTAWAWSVDTF
-71 DDLKRQLSYGETRT
+71 DELKRELGYGGTRT
-85 ITVTGTIEV
+85 IPVTGTIEV

-101 AKANITITG
+101 AEAKITITG
-110 GGTLKRAASFT
+110 GGTLKRADSFT

-175 VIQNHVCTSA
+175 VIQNHVNTGT

-202 SVIRNNTTAGH
+202 SVIRNNTTAGY
-213 GGGVNC
+213 GGGVYC
-219 SAGSFIMRGG
+219 DAGSFIMHGG
-229 TITGNTAAKGGGV
+229 TITGNTAARGGGGV
-242 YSKSCPT
+242 YNKSYPYIQQ
-249 DSDSTTDQGKGF
+249 DEAQGSNYGF
-261 VIGDRTGK
+261 VIGDRTA
-269 NSTGVI
+269 SDRSGVI
-275 RIEKNKLSDGTTN
+275 RIENNKLSDGTTN
-288 NVGVCLYSK
+288 NVSVALFDSRYS
-297 SYGNIDTSANPCAV
+297 SRTTDTSANPCAV

-344 AFHSDNAAYVL
+344 AFHSDNTAYAL
-355 TSGSDGLW
+355 TSGSGGLW
-363 LKGAEDGTHTH
+363 MKGAEDGAHTH

-391 GKTAWT
+391 DKTAWT

-402 KAITT
+402 KAITE

-436 KLCLNGHSIIGKNNN
+436 KLCLNGHSIIGKNSNE
-451 ARSMI
+451 RSMI

-467 DCKTTGT
+467 DCKTTGK

-480 RWGKQTT
+480 RLGRQTT

-576 VFQGGG
+576 VYQGGG
-582 GVYVYTTGKF
+582 GVYVYNTGKF
-592 TMYDGTITRNTVTLL
+592 TMHDGLITRNTVTLL
-607 GESTY
+607 GESTSSY
-612 SNSADYGGGGVLN
+612 SADYGGGGVLN

-638 NTVIPFSDDG
+638 NTVVPFADNA
-648 TQGGGGVYNT
+648 TQGGGGVFNT

-672 ALNYKDRTDGLGD
+672 ALNYTDSRTDAAAD
-685 ADACG
+685 KDACG

-698 SGATARIANG
+698 SGATAKIENG
-708 TITENISSARSNG
+708 IIKDNISSARSNG
-721 YDGEGAGI
+721 LDGEGAGI
-729 FTKGTLSIGTTSSS
+729 FTKGTLYIGTTSSS

-752 KLGSDELSGGGGV
+752 KLGSDTLSGGGGV

-772 KLTGQVKI
+772 KLIGQVKI
-780 YDNTSTAS
+780 YNNTSTVS
-788 SYINKDDNLYVG
+788 SRDNKHDNLYVG

-829 YSKIR
+829 YSRIR

-848 KDGLEVVSD
+848 KDGLEIVSD
-857 SGYLYVREAQFKAII
+857 SGNLYVREAQFKATI
-872 HLGEGMKVSVNK
+872 HLGEGMTVSVKPN
-884 YGGVLSEDGK
+884 GGVLSEDGK

-923 AIKDMNSPLSASWYS
+923 AIKGMNSPLSASWYS
-938 NTRVQLSGYDSKL
+938 NTRVQLSGRDSKL
-951 TKELELTLPDATAK
+951 TKELELTLPDATPKAEP
-965 DAPEAPTGLGVRMPY
+965 AAPTGLGVRKPY

-992 SSLMEYSKDGTT
+992 TRDMEYSKDGVT
-1004 WTRCSY
+1004 WTQCSS

-1017 DKKSANSPIYKDTV
+1017 DKRSANSVIYKDTV
-1031 YYVRYRDTETQKVSE
+1031 YYVRYRDTDTQKVSE
-1046 ATTVTVP
+1046 ATEVTVP

-1086 AHYKTVQGNRVYD
+1086 AHYKTVQGSRVYD

-1109 PEDGYTWK
+1109 PEDGYTWE

-1127 VTIARRTA
+1127 VTIAKRTA

-1146 PYETPYTGKAQTYEM
+1146 TLETDYTGKAQTYEM
-1161 RFAWPESPFGQ
+1161 RFAWPESPFGH
-1172 RLKFANPDNKLTLKY
+1172 RLKFANPNNKLTLKY

-1212 EDRNF
+1212 DDPNF

-1226 GEWTFTITPA
+1226 GGWTFTITPA

-1248 ATKTNPT
+1248 ATKADPT
-1255 KGQLTGLGTDM
+1255 KGQLTGLGTNMDM
-1266 EYRVKGSETW
+1266 EYRVKGGETW
-1276 ITATGNT
+1276 TAAAGNT

-1319 VAAYRCVDHEFG
+1319 VEAYRCVEHTYGEK
-1331 QQLVS
+1331 LVS
-1336 DETNHWYQCTV
+1336 DATNHWRQCTV
-1347 CGAKTGIAAHSYTD
+1347 CGAKTGITAHSYTD

-1397 ECVCGYKTGAAAH
+1397 ECVCGYKTGETAH
-1410 ELTTKNNTTEH
+1410 VLTSKYDTAGH
-1421 WQECECGYKTG
+1421 WQECECGYATDKTD
-1432 ETAHSTESKYS
+1432 HSMESKS
-1443 ADGHWEECAC
+1443 GADGHWDACAC
-1453 GYKTDVKA
+1453 GYKTDV
-1461 HTLASGHDTTSHW
+1461 
-1474 KYCTCGYQTDVAAHE
+1474 AAH
-1489 LTNKNDAA
+1489 A
-1497 EHWQECA
+1497 
-1504 VCGYATAKTAHD
+1504 
-1516 MQNKSDES
+1516 
-1524 QHWQECA
+1524 
-1531 CGYKLGAAAH
+1531 
-1541 TWTDKYDTQ
+1541 WTDKFDTQ
-1550 NHWQECGSCGYKKD
+1550 NHWQECSVCGYKKD
-1564 VTAHTLVKQ
+1564 VTAHSLTKNV
-1573 TNETQHQVKCE
+1573 NETQHQVKCE
-1584 SCEYK
+1584 SCGYK

-1596 GGTATCTAQAVC
+1596 GGTATCTAKAVC
-1608 EVCGVSYGEKAAH
+1608 SVCGESYGELAAH
-1621 VADSNYKYNGEGHWT
+1621 VADSTYKYNGEGHWT
-1636 ACATCGTPMSDQE
+1636 ACATCGTPMSNQE

-1654 TADCQHQAVCDV
+1654 TADCQHKAVCDV
-1666 CRQPYGELDANTHTG
+1666 CGQPYGELDASNHTG

-1712 DESVCSECGYG
+1712 DESVCTECGYG

-1773 CTACGDKRSEGTV
+1773 CTVCGDKRSEGTE
-1786 IPKLPRHSSSVSTP
+1786 IPKQPRHSSSVSTP

>member
-1 MAAMSTEKWKGL
+1 
-13 VYCTMRDSG
+13 
-22 GSAAKRKSNQYDEE
+22 
-36 GNTMWKK
+36 MWKK

-60 TAAWAYSVGTL
+60 TTAWAWSVDTF
-71 DDLKRQLSYGETRT
+71 DELKRELGYGGTRT
-85 ITVTGTIEV
+85 IPVTGTIEV

-101 AKANITITG
+101 AEAKITIS
-110 GGTLKRAASFT
+110 GGTLKRADSFT
-121 SGRMFRFDSSV
+121 SGCMFRLNSSF
-132 GIYERN
+132 GAYERN
-138 KARLTLEN
+138 KASLTLEN
-146 ITVDGGSVKAS
+146 ITVDGGGVKAS
-157 DPAFSLSMNA
+157 DPAFSLGSNA

-192 AGGVLTMEAG
+192 AGGVLTMETG
-202 SVIRNNTTAGH
+202 SVIRNNTTAGN

-219 SAGSFIMRGG
+219 GAGSFIMHGG
-229 TITGNTAAKGGGV
+229 TITGNTAAKGGGGV
-242 YSKSCPT
+242 YSASCPT

-261 VIGDRTGK
+261 VIGDRTGGDK
-269 NSTGVI
+269 NGVI
-275 RIEKNKLSDGTTN
+275 RIEKNTLSDGTAN
-288 NVGVCLYSK
+288 NVCVGLYSK
-297 SYGNIDTSANPCAV
+297 AYGNIDTSANPCAV
-311 QYGTFDAAKSYIGV
+311 QYGTFNAAKSYIGV

-333 VVKHTYPAMQA
+333 VVKHTNSTMQA
-344 AFHSDNAAYVL
+344 AFHSDNGAYAL
-355 TSGSDGLW
+355 TSGSGGLW

-374 CVCVGHYAADSS
+374 CVCGAEGYAHTS
-386 HFTHN
+386 HKNDT
-391 GKTAWT
+391 TWT

-402 KAITT
+402 KAITE

-418 VEFNNSI
+418 VEYNGSSTLY
-425 SDYVWQPVSGV
+425 SDPYVWQPVNGV
-436 KLCLNGHSIIGKNNN
+436 KLCLNGHSIIGKNSNE
-451 ARSMI
+451 RGMI
-456 EVNSGVTFDLT
+456 EVNNGGTFDLT
-467 DCKTTGT
+467 DCKTTGK

-480 RWGKQTT
+480 RLGEQTT
-487 GRAVDI
+487 GRGVDI
-493 GYGSYS
+493 GYGSSS

-510 ITGNFCNDSAGGVA
+510 ITGNACNNSGGGVVA
-524 ITSGTFNM
+524 YSGTFNM
-532 YGGTITGNT
+532 YGGKITDNT
-541 AGLKKQSGY
+541 AGLRKENGN
-550 GAGGGVFVDM
+550 GAGGGVYVDM

-566 YRGEISDNTA
+566 YRGEISENTA
-576 VFQGGG
+576 VLQGGG
-582 GVYVYTTGKF
+582 GVYVYNTGKF
-592 TMYDGTITRNTVTLL
+592 TMHDGLITRNTVTLI
-607 GESTY
+607 GKSTY
-612 SNSADYGGGGVLN
+612 ETSADYGGGGVLN
-625 KGTFIMENGTISD
+625 RGTFTMKNGTISS
-638 NTVIPFSDDG
+638 NTVVPFSDNG

-672 ALNYKDRTDGLGD
+672 ALNYADRTDGLGD
-685 ADACG
+685 KDACG

-698 SGATARIANG
+698 SGATAKIENAV
-708 TITENISSARSNG
+708 ITENISSARRDGKN
-721 YDGEGAGI
+721 GEGAGI
-729 FTKGTLSIGTTSSS
+729 FTKGTLYIGTTSSS
-743 KVEIHDNEA
+743 KVEIIDNEA
-752 KLGSDELSGGGGV
+752 RLGSDELSGGGGV

-772 KLTGQVKI
+772 YLNGQAMI

-788 SYINKDDNLYVG
+788 SHPDKDDNLYVG
-800 DGFTFSAAGLSLDVE
+800 YDNYGNNFTFSAAGLKLTEDLV
-815 RDGACIGVTTKNYP
+815 GITTQATYAKVQ
-829 YSKIR
+829 
-834 ITNDNAKAGLFFSD
+834 ITNDNANAAYFYPDSND
-848 KDGLEVVSD
+848 YQIVSEN
-857 SGYLYVREAQFKAII
+857 GKLYRREAQFKATI
-872 HLGEGMKVSVNK
+872 HLGEGMTVSVNK
-884 YGGVLSEDGK
+884 YDGKLSADGK

-914 HYLPKSYKD
+914 HYLPESYKD

-951 TKELELTLPDATAK
+951 TKELELWLPNATAK
-965 DAPEAPTGLGVRMPY
+965 DAPEAPTGLAGTMPD
-980 ESDTAYGFITGT
+980 EKNTAYGFITGT
-992 SSLMEYSKDGTT
+992 SSLMEYSKDGKT

-1017 DKKSANSPIYKDTV
+1017 DKRSANSEIYVDTV

-1060 VPVPRTDMVYRNRGY
+1060 VPVPRTDMVYRNRYY
-1075 FVFEGDIDYYD
+1075 FIFEGDIDYYD
-1086 AHYKTVQGNRVYD
+1086 AHYKTVQGSRTYCN
-1099 APGTYTVKVK
+1099 PGTYTVKVK

-1117 DGTTDPVTLT
+1117 DGTTEPVTLT

-1146 PYETPYTGKAQTYEM
+1146 PYETDYTGKAQTYEI
-1161 RFAWPESPFGQ
+1161 RFAWPESPWGH
-1172 RLKFANPDNKLTLKY
+1172 RLAFANSNNKLTLKY
-1187 KVEETGKFVTEPIDV
+1187 KVGDTNTFVTEPVDV

-1212 EDRNF
+1212 DDPNF

-1226 GEWTFTITPA
+1226 GGWTFTITPA
-1236 NMEAPTGVTGVA
+1236 DMKAPTGVTGVA
-1248 ATKTNPT
+1248 ATKEHPT
-1255 KGQLTGLGTDM
+1255 TGQLTGLGTDM

-1276 ITATGNT
+1276 TAATGNT

-1288 NTENGYPVDTVFEV
+1288 NTENGYPVDTMFEV

-1313 NPAQVT
+1313 SPAQVT
-1319 VAAYRCVDHEFG
+1319 VKAYQCVEHVYGET
-1331 QQLVS
+1331 LVS
-1336 DETNHWYQCTV
+1336 DEASHWYQCTV

-1361 AKFDDNGHWAVCA
+1361 AKFDGNGHWAVCA

-1397 ECVCGYKTGAAAH
+1397 ECVCGYKTGETAH
-1410 ELTTKNNTTEH
+1410 ELTSKYDTAGH
-1421 WQECECGYKTG
+1421 WQECECGYATDKID
-1432 ETAHSTESKYS
+1432 HSMEGKSS
-1443 ADGHWEECAC
+1443 ADGHWDACAC
-1453 GYKTDVKA
+1453 GYKTDV
-1461 HTLASGHDTTSHW
+1461 
-1474 KYCTCGYQTDVAAHE
+1474 AAH
-1489 LTNKNDAA
+1489 A
-1497 EHWQECA
+1497 
-1504 VCGYATAKTAHD
+1504 
-1516 MQNKSDES
+1516 
-1524 QHWQECA
+1524 
-1531 CGYKLGAAAH
+1531 
-1541 TWTDKYDTQ
+1541 WTDKFDTQ
-1550 NHWQECGSCGYKKD
+1550 NHWQECSVCGYKKD
-1564 VTAHTLVKQ
+1564 VTAHSLTKNV
-1573 TNETQHQVKCE
+1573 NETQHQVKCE
-1584 SCEYK
+1584 SCGYK

-1596 GGTATCTAQAVC
+1596 GGTATCTAKAVC
-1608 EVCGVSYGEKAAH
+1608 SVCGESYGELAAH
-1621 VADSNYKYNGEGHWT
+1621 VADSTYKYNADGHWT
-1636 ACATCGTPMSDQE
+1636 ACATCGTPMSNQE

-1654 TADCQHQAVCDV
+1654 TADCQHKAVCDV
-1666 CRQPYGELDANTHTG
+1666 CGQPYGELDASNHTG

-1712 DESVCSECGYG
+1712 DESVCTECGYG

-1786 IPKLPRHSSSVSTP
+1786 IPKRPRHSSSVSTP

>member
-1 MAAMSTEKWKGL
+1 
-13 VYCTMRDSG
+13 
-22 GSAAKRKSNQYDEE
+22 
-36 GNTMWKK
+36 MWKK
-43 RLVSMAMALVLA
+43 RLVSMAMALLLA

-60 TAAWAYSVGTL
+60 TAAWAYSADTFNE
-71 DDLKRQLSYGETRT
+71 LKTQLGKGGMRT

-101 AKANITITG
+101 AEANITIKG
-110 GGTLKRAASFT
+110 GGTLKRADSFT

-175 VIQNHVCTSA
+175 VIQNHVCTSS

-202 SVIRNNTTAGH
+202 SVIRNNTTAGN

-219 SAGSFIMRGG
+219 GAGSFLMLGG

-242 YSKSCPT
+242 YNESYPYIQQ
-249 DSDSTTDQGKGF
+249 DEAQGSNYGF
-261 VIGDRTGK
+261 VIGDRTA
-269 NSTGVI
+269 SDRSGVI
-275 RIEKNKLSDGTTN
+275 RIENNKLSDGTTN
-288 NVGVCLYSK
+288 NVSVALFDSRYS
-297 SYGNIDTSANPCAV
+297 SRTTDTSANPCAV

-344 AFHSDNAAYVL
+344 AFRSDNAAYAL
-355 TSGSDGLW
+355 TSGSGGLW
-363 LKGAEDGTHTH
+363 MKGAEDGAHTH
-374 CVCVGHYAADSS
+374 CVCGGNYKADSN

-391 GKTAWT
+391 DKTAWT

-467 DCKTTGT
+467 DCKTTGK

-487 GRAVDI
+487 GRGVDI
-493 GYGSYS
+493 GYGSSS

-541 AGLKKQSGY
+541 AGLRKQSGY

-576 VFQGGG
+576 VYQGGG
-582 GVYVYTTGKF
+582 GVYVYNTGKF
-592 TMYDGTITRNTVTLL
+592 TMHDGLITRNTVTLL
-607 GESTY
+607 GESTSSY
-612 SNSADYGGGGVLN
+612 SADYGGGGVLN

-638 NTVIPFSDDG
+638 NTVVPFADNG
-648 TQGGGGVYNT
+648 TQGGGGVFNT

-698 SGATARIANG
+698 SGATAKIENG
-708 TITENISSARSNG
+708 TITENISSARRDGVN
-721 YDGEGAGI
+721 GEGAGI
-729 FTKGTLSIGTTSSS
+729 FTKGTLYIGTRSSS
-743 KVEIHDNEA
+743 KVEIYDNEA
-752 KLGSDELSGGGGV
+752 KLGSDTLSGGGGV

-772 KLTGQVKI
+772 KLIGQVKI

-788 SYINKDDNLYVG
+788 SHPDKDDNLYVG
-800 DGFTFSAAGLSLDVE
+800 YDNYGNNFTFSAAGLKLTGKE
-815 RDGACIGVTTKNYP
+815 HIGITTQATYAKVQ
-829 YSKIR
+829 
-834 ITNDNAKAGLFFSD
+834 ITNDNANAVYFYPDSND
-848 KDGLEVVSD
+848 YQIVSEN
-857 SGYLYVREAQFKAII
+857 SKLYRREAQFKATI

-884 YGGVLSEDGK
+884 YGGVLSDGGK
-894 TLTFESVT
+894 ALTFESVT

-965 DAPEAPTGLGVRMPY
+965 DTPAAPTGLAVRMPY

-1075 FVFEGDIDYYD
+1075 FVFEGDPDYYK
-1086 AHYKTVQGNRVYD
+1086 AHYITVEGTYIHTK
-1099 APGTYTVKVK
+1099 AGTYTVKVK
-1109 PEDGYTWK
+1109 PEDGYTWV
-1117 DGTTDPVTLT
+1117 GGGTDPVTLT

-1135 TASDFEVISCP
+1135 TASDFKYDACP
-1146 PYETPYTGKAQTYEM
+1146 PYETPYSGEAQTYENV
-1161 RFAWPESPFGQ
+1161 RFKKLDAIHGDP
-1172 RLKFANPDNKLTLKY
+1172 LAFANSNNKLTLKY
-1187 KVEETGKFVTEPIDV
+1187 KVGDTNTFVTEPVDV

-1212 EDRNF
+1212 DDPNF

-1226 GEWTFTITPA
+1226 GGWTFTITPA
-1236 NMEAPTGVTGVA
+1236 DMKAPTGVTGVA
-1248 ATKTNPT
+1248 ATKEHPT

-1276 ITATGNT
+1276 TAATGNT

-1313 NPAQVT
+1313 SPAQVT
-1319 VAAYRCVDHEFG
+1319 VKAYQCVEHVYGET
-1331 QQLVS
+1331 LVS
-1336 DETNHWYQCTV
+1336 DEANHWYQCTV

-1361 AKFDDNGHWAVCA
+1361 KKFDGNGHWAVCA

-1397 ECVCGYKTGAAAH
+1397 ECVCGYKTGETAH
-1410 ELTTKNNTTEH
+1410 ELTSKYDTAGH
-1421 WQECECGYKTG
+1421 WQECECGYATNKTD
-1432 ETAHSTESKYS
+1432 HSMESKSS
-1443 ADGHWEECAC
+1443 ADGHWDACAC
-1453 GYKTDVKA
+1453 GYKTDV
-1461 HTLASGHDTTSHW
+1461 
-1474 KYCTCGYQTDVAAHE
+1474 AAH
-1489 LTNKNDAA
+1489 A
-1497 EHWQECA
+1497 
-1504 VCGYATAKTAHD
+1504 
-1516 MQNKSDES
+1516 
-1524 QHWQECA
+1524 
-1531 CGYKLGAAAH
+1531 
-1541 TWTDKYDTQ
+1541 WTDKFDTQ
-1550 NHWQECGSCGYKKD
+1550 NHWQECSVCGYKTG
-1564 VTAHTLVKQ
+1564 VTAHSLTKNV
-1573 TNETQHQVKCE
+1573 NETQHQVKCE
-1584 SCEYK
+1584 SCGYK

-1596 GGTATCTAQAVC
+1596 GGTATCTAKAVC
-1608 EVCGVSYGEKAAH
+1608 SVCGESYGELAAH
-1621 VADSNYKYNGEGHWT
+1621 VADSNYKYNGDGHWT
-1636 ACATCGTPMSDQE
+1636 ACAACGTPMSNQE

-1654 TADCQHQAVCDV
+1654 TADCQHKAVCDV
-1666 CRQPYGELDANTHTG
+1666 CGQPYGEINASNHTG
-1681 GIRWVQ
+1681 GTRWVQ

-1712 DESVCSECGYG
+1712 DESVCTECGYG

-1773 CTACGDKRSEGTV
+1773 CTVCGDKRSEGTE
-1786 IPKLPRHSSSVSTP
+1786 IPKQPRHSSSVSTP

-1812 SATDYSGGIYGL
+1812 STTDYSGGIYGL